1 MAQQDDNIKKLYD
14 ELQSTYD
21 VGSEDDFRNY
31 LNNAEHRKALYNELK
46 NDYDIQDEKAFDDYL
61 GYINGEKALGTTKVG
76 SVAQQVVNEYDQ
88 SAKDNAEA
96 EEDLSAATSGAKIGG
111 NISFAPAKPNNQ
123 QTVQPDVDNTAKSVM
138 DASGTP
144 AEQAKATGPKT
155 QFVPEDPNYVQATPT
170 AEALKK
176 YPWMQPDQVYMWNR
190 TTKEPVVT
198 YVDESG
204 HAVIDED
211 LQIKKAKSE
220 ITGQDDTEYMYPEAA
235 ALQLPNGNTTGLKI
249 KKGALT
255 QMADEILRKEYG
267 DNYLNTQFGKDGNV
281 YTGAER
287 RDLGAQQLYDELN
300 SDVRN
305 ARISFA
311 VADEKDRNEILSRIK
326 AKWGKVADANSIIN
340 AVNDENAA
348 KRDIDI
354 VAQQNINELNAE
366 IQKISQQMDL
376 RGAEID
382 NASSP
387 FVDQT
392 FNARDVDPKYR
403 ILQSKLNYAQNA
415 LKSWENVK
423 NSSSLNAFSGFK
435 DAIMDISAWDFGFS
449 DLKNSIALLTA
460 KGNDKQELVNLYG
473 KSSEAT
479 KFEDKYNPDSY
490 RYGKIAGASIP
501 FALQFVGTGGG
512 FKSIGSAVSKKA
524 TSIAEKYALEGLK
537 KQVVK
542 GLGVVAG
549 DIARAY
555 TMSGTIQG
563 LNTISDILNRSAG
576 ELTVDKQG
584 NYQLKSDEPLLK
596 SIYKGVTAS
605 AIENYTEML
614 GERLNIGGNLMRML
628 PKIGLGRVSNAIT
641 KIGTQDWYR
650 VCNNWLSR
658 AGVNDFGGEVLEEEI
673 GIILNAALVGDN
685 PLFNGS
691 GGLLDVRT
699 QKDILGGMLYSISA
713 MRAGALAMYG
723 VKKGVG
729 SAFIKTLDM
738 YDKMQ
743 LNQSDKGGQSI
754 FGEGW
759 AAIKDEIDNTP
770 NEKVNAVIEKLAK
783 EHPSK
788 DEQSAIIDYAV
799 KLLKTRGH
807 NLGIAMA
814 SDGEND
820 EGAQEE
826 VQDMP
831 DLSQPNAEYF
841 NKDDGMIHKA
851 SLYPDASD
859 PTGTAK
865 DVFIIKGNLV
875 TNEDGSINKDA
886 SDDTIIYIDG
896 NGERHIA
903 SPDKFAAAYPPMSND
918 EVQQANEGVTGEG
931 TQTTDTFNKGDEV
944 NINVNGII
952 YTATIQGTD
961 GSGNYNVYYEDEN
974 GMMRPAQFTADQL
987 ASMNSASTAS
997 NDKQNMIEQLAGN
1010 QQQIEQS
1017 AEEQV
1022 AQQEQ
1027 PAQEEQKPAIP
1038 TDEKGNML
1046 YHQVPVETTI
1056 NDLYDGSLDDNEIRD
1071 FVDANI
1077 SEADKNLEK
1086 VNKKAPKIGTNK
1098 DEYLKKKQEWQKQ
1111 VEDATRIRDYWNS
1124 VKNYIAQQTHTTPEE
1139 IKVAQDELSGEAAR
1153 REYQDMGGSVQQ
1165 DAVSVAS
1172 DFIRGAKI
1180 TPESFKAETGYGTD
1194 EQRKFVGMIAKAEN
1208 GGKTIDRLAEELVS
1222 YDNAE
1227 MNGVLFGGDTSS
1239 AKDAILSA
1247 LQGAGTRGELKQ
1259 TNEAE
1264 EQAYID
1270 ARNAARDEQYM
1281 EQYGMTYEEYLVYE
1295 EQIMPTIWREYNNYD
1310 EVAFNNMYAEEI
1322 EQLIKS
1328 IENDTTGEEQADD
1341 RGNQVLPEQQVTEQR
1356 GSTGSQEQRTEA
1368 PVGVQG
1374 NNENAVAPEEASGER
1389 IPNIERGR
1397 QGYTGYIARRQ
1408 QNNLE
1413 TSEEINVPLSQNEQD
1428 EYGNPMVLA
1437 ENGSTVFGTIE
1448 SESGLTEAP
1457 IKLSLGENKVGTDG
1471 KNHGYGLLHIE
1482 AGHGEQIRNAGY
1494 QSVEQFV
1501 ENVAQNYT
1509 DIKEGALIGKK
1520 QTYLLEV
1527 SDEHNNTLF
1536 IQLSNDGTYWN
1547 VNSAGIFKKKYSRR
1561 KPLIYTVPAVGK
1573 STVTDTSE
1581 VNSGQSMGAT
1591 APAGN
1596 SSESKDSDKSAFA
1609 QTIDEKI
1616 AKAEEETDVNPTEG
1630 QKEAGNY
1637 KKGHVCIDG
1646 YDITIE
1652 QPKGSVRRGTDADG
1666 KQWEQTMNNTYGYI
1680 RGTEGVD
1687 GDHIDIFLSD
1697 NPTEGN
1703 VYVVDQVNPDGS
1715 FDEHKVMYGFNSAED
1730 ARAAYLSNYE
1740 EGWQGLSTITEVSKD
1755 EFKKWLNSS
1764 RRKTKPFSEYK
1775 SVNAIG
1781 AQNEDNTSQIQG
1793 LQGYSRDKIKNI
1805 VKDYVGQKLSDAD
1818 AKIKGVEIHGSRNR
1832 GDARED
1838 SDLDVVIEY
1847 EGDIREDDMFNLL
1860 NDDEDALYIEDIRV
1874 DINPIREQE
1883 TGTLD
1888 KYMDRSREYD
1898 EEKKNKEY
1906 LESISNKEKRAI
1918 AEGRTEYYIPVY
1930 DGWGGQ
1936 RDGRFDKVW
1945 LLPED
1950 VDKYGSDLTY
1960 RNLDLWSKED
1970 AYHTEEGFSG
1980 VRKFFYNKEELNKAY
1995 FGKSKTEEKSEKP
2008 ASQTDYEKIER
2019 DNFNKTYKK
2028 INDSIQGNIPN
2039 IPNIKKRIQEL
2050 KKSIPILEKSMATSV
2065 SNDKEFDDA
2074 QRRIYALTGELKAWQ
2089 KALKEIND
2097 KLKKSGETTLSD
2109 KAEAVEEKPVEEK
2122 KPEYGAN
2129 NKVVSK
2135 ERYEELKKRMIKKL
2149 GQLNFGMDPELI
2161 EIGVEMTAYHL
2172 EAGARKFADYAK
2184 AMINDVGDV
2193 IRPYLKSLYNAA
2205 RDYPDVVEAGL
2216 NVGMST
2222 GDEVSKF
2229 DVTNF
2234 DKKTID
2240 ALATAD
2246 NVVKEQNIKKETEK
2260 IIKENEKKSEQT
2272 AKKSVSSQKIADLF
2286 GDINGSTKS
2295 DAQRRFSDT
2304 VKSDMLS
2311 ALDRGEKPYRSIVD
2325 LRKRASE
2332 VGMDVDNEGRSDIL
2346 LQELVEDGL
2355 VGAARE
2361 VVNKYGSDSKDSYD
2375 LICKLYDMQPTIAAR
2390 SSNRIKMQQYSTPLP
2405 MAWNAAHFAM
2415 SGKHGGKVL
2424 EPTAGNGMLVFAV
2437 PANQVHANELDET
2450 RLNNLREQGFA
2461 EVTQQDATE
2470 PFEGGKQYDSI
2481 IANPPFGSREA
2492 VDYGGKMIPGLDP
2505 QITLNALSSMKDDG
2519 KAAIIIGGNMEYAK
2533 NGSIKSMK
2541 PFFTYLYDHYNVK
2554 GVVDMDGKL
2563 YAKQGTT
2570 FPTRMILID
2579 GRRSEEER
2587 AQTTVY
2593 PPVESKAVAK
2603 VSSFEELYNTVND
2616 IINSKEKTNGTEIL
2630 HSRERE
2636 PLSVNN
2642 RPSGD
2647 TEGNRRTE
2655 QPRKNDARGRG
2666 NKSEGSKN
2674 KSERVLPGE
2683 HRKNIGNG
2691 GVRSEATGSEP
2702 GRSRGNNEPD
2712 IQRVDGVGVSTD
2724 RVGLKEE
2731 PKKRTLTEEKLP
2743 YRPHNTAFSLNSVA
2757 PSAMVEAM
2765 DKILTQIEK
2774 ENGNIDEFVRKEL
2787 GYDTIEE
2794 AHQALAAEQMD
2805 SVAMAIYQMKKG
2817 QALIIGDQ
2825 TGVGKGRQMAALIRW
2840 AVKRGE
2846 KPIFITQKADLFSD
2860 IYRDLVDVG
2869 SGDLVPFIF
2878 NSDGAMVDS
2887 NGNVVHK
2894 PLSASAM
2901 SKVFASG
2908 ELPDSYDFAVL
2919 TYTQVDT
2926 GDAIS
2931 KKEAEEAAKKSGT
2944 RAKKSKASKE
2954 GKPTPKATFLRAIA
2968 KDNYLFLDES
2978 HTAAGSG
2985 NTGAYLQSILKSAK
2999 AATFASAT
3007 FAKRPDTMPLYAIRT
3022 AMSQAKIEPEKLI
3035 SIIEKGGVTLQEIM
3049 SRELTNAGQMVRRER
3064 DMSDVKT
3071 DWKTIDDPSTVKRA
3085 RENYDK
3091 TIQAFNAIIKFQNDF
3106 VKPKTDDLD
3115 QSLAIVAQS
3124 AGIKKGTDKMGV
3136 ENVPF
3141 ASKTY
3146 NYTKQLMLA
3155 LKVDAI
3161 ADEVEKEINAGRHP
3175 VIALE
3180 STMESTIKDYSA
3192 GEVIKE
3198 PTFSASLLK
3207 GLDSVMQYTIK
3218 DEDGKE
3224 THARYAPS
3232 DLGKAGEEAYYNLQK
3247 LIREST
3253 SDIFISPLDAIIER
3267 LHEKGYKVGELTG
3280 RNLYVER
3287 NENGEVVVKRRTDK
3301 DKKKMQRD
3309 FNSGNLDV
3317 LILNKSASTGI
3328 SLHASEKFKDQRQ
3341 RTMIIAQP
3349 LSDINDYMQMI
3360 GRIDRTGQVHRG
3372 YYINLGLPVPAEN
3385 RFLMMLSTKLKSLN
3399 ANTTTSQDSKSNEVE
3414 APDLLNKYGSQVV
3427 VEYLRDNPEVY
3438 EKMGAPP
3445 KKGGLGSGKV
3455 QASELDKYKPQDDDA
3470 RKITG
3475 YVALL
3480 STKEQEDFYND
3491 VVKRY
3496 NDLIQYLNDTGSND
3510 LKINVMPLRA
3520 KTLEKRVS
3528 SEGIDPNGTNPFAKN
3543 AYVEKVEMD
3552 VLRKPM
3558 KAEEVRKTIDKLNKT
3573 SVDVTTDVIRKESD
3587 AKIASENARYEN
3599 AREKALDDIQKQ
3611 KEKIEK
3617 SKKLSDE
3624 EKVAAINS
3632 YITDTNNTIEERH
3645 DKNLKKITDNRDQLV
3660 RRLRMFD
3667 AGKSYLVPDNLES
3680 MTFDFASPAIF
3691 CGYKAKENKITA
3703 STTLAVFATLD
3714 SRRRI
3719 EIKLSD
3725 INALQSI
3732 DKMTMDNIDAARAI
3746 TIDNWD
3752 SQIPTETRKEGYIL
3766 TGNIL
3771 QAIAD
3776 SQDEYGGYTGH
3787 LVSYT
3792 DIDGNIH
3799 DGILM
3804 PDKWNTSLLKSSG
3817 APLSARMEQ
3826 IKRYEP
3832 IVSSDGKVTLNGSQ
3846 WAEMYYLTVPKTK
3859 KDGAMYYE
3867 NKVLLDA
3874 SKGEFYPYRG
3884 NLRADIPAENIEG
3897 VVKELTKLG
3906 VKVRESN
3913 DVVSEGANT
3922 NEGTNDLYRFIGETG
3937 ARNLDAAEEATTRL
3951 DNLSVAREMENAGK
3965 DAKTIKIATGWER
3978 GADSKWRYEVPD
3990 GKSVFQI
3997 NPNDVNIEEERK
4009 QIKYR
4014 LSKINSEI
4022 NSARKSRDFAK
4033 VDSLVDEDEK
4043 LRSELANLKVLDFV
4057 SSAMP
4062 LGTESVTLSLR
4073 NLLDD
4078 TTYNDLVNA
4087 YDEISRIKVKLISS
4101 SDLAPLQGSYD
4112 DKRSELDLFVNNTN
4126 NLHSTLMH
4134 EIQHIIQGIEGFAQG
4149 GNGTEIQ
4156 QAIDQIESKISDILK
4171 SDAYKKAINDF
4182 GKEYEQKI
4190 DKEVENNYSDLEPE
4204 RKQAVRMAMRDDALI
4219 EYKKKSPVLQRLSN
4233 LESELNVLRY
4243 NPSYK
4248 SSYVYNNLSGEVEA
4262 RNVEARINMIPEE
4275 RRQSLASE
4283 TEDVAREDQL
4293 FIYDN
4298 LGANARQGAGA
4309 LTDSELSNAN
4319 DPAGKML
4326 GKPSRTPAQQKAF
4339 AERERQR
4346 MADRAREV
4354 ADILHLD
4361 NVEIV
4366 TDASTLKG
4374 RRAKAK
4380 GFYSRDNGKIVIVVP
4395 NHVDMADIEQT
4406 VLHEAVAHYGLR
4418 KLFGSNFDT
4427 FLYNVYNNADM
4438 DVREKISQLAAQHN
4452 WNFATATEEY
4462 LASLAEKTNFENLN
4476 ASWWDKIKSLFL
4488 KLLHSI
4494 GLKGF
4499 TGVSLSDNELRYI
4512 LWRSYE
4518 NLKNPG
4524 RYRSIIDEAKDI
4536 TMQNE
4541 LRVGNYSAGNSEA
4554 VGKAAENGVV
4564 NIEDVNRRFNEEL
4577 GRLTEE
4583 NAQSVILNLGRP
4595 GNFLLASGLSDR
4607 PIKLYG
4613 NKLLKK
4619 MRKHGFT
4626 TSDVKNLPKEIN
4638 NPIAVFKGS
4647 VENSFAILT
4656 ELEINGNNVLASISV
4671 GKGNDI
4677 DFNIISSVYG
4687 KNGNSVVSWINDGK
4701 ILYVNKEKALNYLRI
4716 SAPIAEAQDNQEL
4729 SSAANIVKNFE
4740 NPNISEENMRYG
4752 NGALAASESNG
4763 INKTNET
4770 NGQEAEEANRRF
4782 NEELN
4787 AFKAKTH
4794 KGLLHLGQPGRIL
4807 NACGINE
4814 ELTLSP
4820 TVLSRK
4826 LKQHGLNVDDI
4837 KGLAGAIQEPIL
4849 VYQHGDAHPN
4859 MVIVTDLAAKG
4870 GKVSVA
4876 VELDGEGNVVELN
4889 NVSSVHSKGAT
4900 TELERLSNMRD
4911 GYLEQALRWVDK
4923 NKVSDWLGIADLN
4936 SPIHA
4941 NNPKLV
4947 SIANILQNFEN
4958 PSVGEENILYREAKK
4973 VEKKINSDWR
4983 DEYDKKLSKF
4993 SFKLT
4998 EAAQDAM
5005 RSVKILQDIIAKE
5018 TSAPIRDDENVYW
5031 RENRLSSVNKYEQE
5045 YYNENYCKP
5054 IVTEIANLVKYGA
5067 RYNDKGEDI
5076 INSDNDVLKYLIAK
5090 SGLERN
5096 QSKREVEAMNAR
5108 KPYEDQIKELQKQV
5122 EKEEIKEENAN
5133 KKIAKLQEQAD
5144 KAEMNKRVAVLH
5156 KDYSGLTE
5164 LFQDEKDF
5172 DTLATS
5178 YVSDFEKKFDTESLW
5193 NAINRATKETLRKA
5207 FVDGLISRESY
5218 ESTAKMYKYYIPLR
5232 GWANDVASEAYNY
5245 KGSGEGSRKILQ
5257 TAKGRTSLA
5266 DNPIS
5271 EIGRMMQDAIFQGNR
5286 NRMKQAVYNLAM
5298 NHDTSLLNIKRQW
5311 YQNMGTEEDPAWE
5324 RVFPDLNSDMTAEQ
5338 VAEEVEEFE
5347 SRMRELKKEG
5357 RATQS
5362 RKGLILRL
5370 HTTKREEA
5378 QHRIS
5383 VAINGKEYNIFVNG
5397 NPRAA
5402 QAINGELNDV
5412 DRYGSAVAKVNRFL
5426 SQVYTS
5432 INPEFVVTNY
5442 QRDAGFAASIVAS
5455 TEPWSYQK
5463 EWAKNMTVYNPI
5475 TTGVYLNRLI
5485 KKAKTG
5491 NINPSNKAER
5501 YMQEFLSHGGETG
5514 FTNMLSADDYKKQ
5527 IKRDIKSINSVVS
5540 LSKASRAAV
5549 AFTER
5554 ANTVFED
5561 ATRYATYVTS
5571 REQGRTIDRSIRDA
5585 KEISLNFNTRGA
5597 DGLPGD
5603 GFIYRFFR
5611 GLRRW
5616 MIFVN
5621 PSIQGLNKA
5630 GMAFR
5635 NHPLRSSMMI
5645 AGLPTLL
5652 GYALPAIMRAVVGG
5666 GDGDDDDKNVVESY
5680 KDLPKWVRR
5689 TNIAIP
5695 IGGNNFVTIPLSYEL
5710 RVSYGL
5716 GEMMWEYGEGMIDK
5730 DEVATET
5737 VSQLSDLLPISFS
5750 NGTVAQSISPSI
5762 ARPLIDVIQNRNFYG
5777 KKIYNDSQFI
5787 EGYPEYMKAYAGTPK
5802 WLVKSTE
5809 VLNNVIPNLNAGVSD
5824 KYTPGAINVNPAII
5838 DYLLSSYLGGLY
5850 NFPSKF
5856 GKTIS
5861 MIWDEDMRD
5870 IQNVPIVSR
5879 NWKNS
5884 QSGNPYNS
5892 GDRYKTYM
5900 KEYDLSKQRFNGY
5913 KKEAEHDVPE
5923 FLKSLNDLLDT
5934 PSGKRML
5941 MIDAYK
5947 RDGLD
5952 KLNRRIRDIDTYGN
5966 EKYEGEKDALT
5977 KRRDGLKEELIN
5989 KLDSISDGTLDFVNG
6004 EWTRK

>member
-61 GYINGEKALGTTKVG
+61 GYINGEKAPGTTKVG

-111 NISFAPAKPNNQ
+111 NISLTPVKANNQ
-123 QTVQPDVDNTAKSVM
+123 QTAQPAVDNTAKSVM
-138 DASGTP
+138 DANGRP
-144 AEQAKATGPKT
+144 IEQAKATGPKT
-155 QFVPEDPNYVQATPT
+155 QFVPADPNYVQATPT

-176 YPWMQPDQVYMWNR
+176 YPWMQPDQVYLWNT
-190 TTKEPVVT
+190 TTKEPVVS
-198 YVDESG
+198 YFDENG
-204 HAVIDED
+204 QAVTDED

-220 ITGQDDTEYMYPEAA
+220 ITGQEDTEYMHPEAA
-235 ALQLPNGNTTGLKI
+235 ALQLPNGNTRGVRL

-255 QMADEILRKEYG
+255 QMADEIMRKEYG
-267 DNYLNTQFGKDGNV
+267 DNYLNTQFGRDGNV

-300 SDVRN
+300 SDVRK

-311 VADEKDRNEILSRIK
+311 VADDKDRNEILSRIK
-326 AKWGKVADANSIIN
+326 AKWGKVADETSLVN

-348 KRDIDI
+348 KQDIDI
-354 VAQQNINELNAE
+354 VAQQNINDLNAE
-366 IQKISQQMDL
+366 IQNISRQMDQ

-392 FNARDVDPKYR
+392 FNARDVDAKYR
-403 ILQSKLNYAQNA
+403 LLQSKLNYAQNA

-423 NSSSLNAFSGFK
+423 NSGSLDALAGFK
-435 DAIMDISAWDFGFS
+435 DAVMDISAWDFGFS

-473 KSSEAT
+473 RYAEAA

-490 RYGKIAGASIP
+490 RYGKIAGTSMP
-501 FALQFVGTGGG
+501 YALQFAGTGGG

-987 ASMNSASTAS
+987 AAMNSASTAS

-1124 VKNYIAQQTHTTPEE
+1124 VKDYIAQQTHTTPEDV
-1139 IKVAQDELSGEAAR
+1139 KAAQDELSGEAAR

-1194 EQRKFVGMIAKAEN
+1194 EQRKFVGMIAKAEK

-1281 EQYGMTYEEYLVYE
+1281 EQYGMTYEEYLAYE

-1596 SSESKDSDKSAFA
+1596 SSESKDSDKSAVA

-1950 VDKYGSDLTY
+1950 VDKDGSDLTY

-2272 AKKSVSSQKIADLF
+2272 AKKTVSSQKIADLF

-2415 SGKHGGKVL
+2415 SGKQGGKVL

-2712 IQRVDGVGVSTD
+2712 ILRVDGVGVSTD

-2878 NSDGAMVDS
+2878 NLDGAMVDS

-2919 TYTQVDT
+2919 TYSQVNT

-2931 KKEAEEAAKKSGT
+2931 QKEAEEAAKKSGT

-2968 KDNYLFLDES
+2968 KDSYLFLDES
-2978 HTAAGSG
+2978 HTAAGSS

-3106 VKPKTDDLD
+3106 VKPKIDDLD

-3414 APDLLNKYGSQVV
+3414 APDLLNKYGSLVV

-3438 EKMGAPP
+3438 EKMGAPL

-3455 QASELDKYKPQDDDA
+3455 QASELDEYKPQDDDA

-3645 DKNLKKITDNRDQLV
+3645 DKNLKKITDNRDQLI

-3874 SKGEFYPYRG
+3874 SNGEFYPYRG
-3884 NLRADIPAENIEG
+3884 NLRVDIPSQNIEG

-3906 VKVRESN
+3906 VKVREIN
-3913 DVVSEGANT
+3913 DVVQR
-3922 NEGTNDLYRFIGETG
+3922 NDLYR
-3937 ARNLDAAEEATTRL
+3937 
-3951 DNLSVAREMENAGK
+3951 
-3965 DAKTIKIATGWER
+3965 
-3978 GADSKWRYEVPD
+3978 
-3990 GKSVFQI
+3990 Q
-3997 NPNDVNIEEERK
+3997 
-4009 QIKYR
+4009 
-4014 LSKINSEI
+4014 
-4022 NSARKSRDFAK
+4022 
-4033 VDSLVDEDEK
+4033 
-4043 LRSELANLKVLDFV
+4043 
-4057 SSAMP
+4057 
-4062 LGTESVTLSLR
+4062 GT
-4073 NLLDD
+4073 
-4078 TTYNDLVNA
+4078 
-4087 YDEISRIKVKLISS
+4087 
-4101 SDLAPLQGSYD
+4101 
-4112 DKRSELDLFVNNTN
+4112 
-4126 NLHSTLMH
+4126 
-4134 EIQHIIQGIEGFAQG
+4134 
-4149 GNGTEIQ
+4149 
-4156 QAIDQIESKISDILK
+4156 
-4171 SDAYKKAINDF
+4171 
-4182 GKEYEQKI
+4182 
-4190 DKEVENNYSDLEPE
+4190 
-4204 RKQAVRMAMRDDALI
+4204 
-4219 EYKKKSPVLQRLSN
+4219 
-4233 LESELNVLRY
+4233 
-4243 NPSYK
+4243 
-4248 SSYVYNNLSGEVEA
+4248 
-4262 RNVEARINMIPEE
+4262 
-4275 RRQSLASE
+4275 
-4283 TEDVAREDQL
+4283 
-4293 FIYDN
+4293 
-4298 LGANARQGAGA
+4298 GA

-4366 TDASTLKG
+4366 TDASTLQG

-4488 KLLHSI
+4488 KLLHNI

-4729 SSAANIVKNFE
+4729 SSAANIVK
-4740 NPNISEENMRYG
+4740 
-4752 NGALAASESNG
+4752 
-4763 INKTNET
+4763 
-4770 NGQEAEEANRRF
+4770 
-4782 NEELN
+4782 
-4787 AFKAKTH
+4787 
-4794 KGLLHLGQPGRIL
+4794 
-4807 NACGINE
+4807 
-4814 ELTLSP
+4814 
-4820 TVLSRK
+4820 
-4826 LKQHGLNVDDI
+4826 
-4837 KGLAGAIQEPIL
+4837 
-4849 VYQHGDAHPN
+4849 
-4859 MVIVTDLAAKG
+4859 
-4870 GKVSVA
+4870 
-4876 VELDGEGNVVELN
+4876 
-4889 NVSSVHSKGAT
+4889 
-4900 TELERLSNMRD
+4900 
-4911 GYLEQALRWVDK
+4911 
-4923 NKVSDWLGIADLN
+4923 
-4936 SPIHA
+4936 
-4941 NNPKLV
+4941 
-4947 SIANILQNFEN
+4947 NFEN

>member
-1328 IENDTTGEEQADD
+1328 IENDTTGEEQADE

-1950 VDKYGSDLTY
+1950 VDKDGSDLTY

-2050 KKSIPILEKSMATSV
+2050 KKSIPILEKNMATSV

-2097 KLKKSGETTLSD
+2097 KLKKSGETTLSN

-2272 AKKSVSSQKIADLF
+2272 AKKSVSLQKIADLF

-2415 SGKHGGKVL
+2415 SGKQGGKVL

-2519 KAAIIIGGNMEYAK
+2519 KTAIIIGGNMEYAK

-2919 TYTQVDT
+2919 TYSQVNT

-2931 KKEAEEAAKKSGT
+2931 QKEAEEAAKKSGT

-2978 HTAAGSG
+2978 HTAAGSS

-3106 VKPKTDDLD
+3106 VKPKIDDLD

-3438 EKMGAPP
+3438 EKMGAPL

-3455 QASELDKYKPQDDDA
+3455 QASELDEYKPQDDDA

-3645 DKNLKKITDNRDQLV
+3645 DKNLKKITDNRDQLI

-3874 SKGEFYPYRG
+3874 SNGEFYPYRG
-3884 NLRADIPAENIEG
+3884 NLRVDIPSQNIEG

-3906 VKVRESN
+3906 VKVREIN
-3913 DVVSEGANT
+3913 DVVQR
-3922 NEGTNDLYRFIGETG
+3922 NDLYR
-3937 ARNLDAAEEATTRL
+3937 
-3951 DNLSVAREMENAGK
+3951 
-3965 DAKTIKIATGWER
+3965 
-3978 GADSKWRYEVPD
+3978 
-3990 GKSVFQI
+3990 Q
-3997 NPNDVNIEEERK
+3997 
-4009 QIKYR
+4009 
-4014 LSKINSEI
+4014 
-4022 NSARKSRDFAK
+4022 
-4033 VDSLVDEDEK
+4033 
-4043 LRSELANLKVLDFV
+4043 
-4057 SSAMP
+4057 
-4062 LGTESVTLSLR
+4062 GT
-4073 NLLDD
+4073 
-4078 TTYNDLVNA
+4078 
-4087 YDEISRIKVKLISS
+4087 
-4101 SDLAPLQGSYD
+4101 
-4112 DKRSELDLFVNNTN
+4112 
-4126 NLHSTLMH
+4126 
-4134 EIQHIIQGIEGFAQG
+4134 
-4149 GNGTEIQ
+4149 
-4156 QAIDQIESKISDILK
+4156 
-4171 SDAYKKAINDF
+4171 
-4182 GKEYEQKI
+4182 
-4190 DKEVENNYSDLEPE
+4190 
-4204 RKQAVRMAMRDDALI
+4204 
-4219 EYKKKSPVLQRLSN
+4219 
-4233 LESELNVLRY
+4233 
-4243 NPSYK
+4243 
-4248 SSYVYNNLSGEVEA
+4248 
-4262 RNVEARINMIPEE
+4262 
-4275 RRQSLASE
+4275 
-4283 TEDVAREDQL
+4283 
-4293 FIYDN
+4293 
-4298 LGANARQGAGA
+4298 GA

-4319 DPAGKML
+4319 APAGKML

-4366 TDASTLKG
+4366 TDASTLQG

-5737 VSQLSDLLPISFS
+5737 LSQLSDLLPISFS

-5787 EGYPEYMKAYAGTPK
+5787 EGYPEYMKAYAGTHK

>member
-61 GYINGEKALGTTKVG
+61 GYINGEKAPGTTKVG

-123 QTVQPDVDNTAKSVM
+123 QTVQLDVDNTAKSVM

-144 AEQAKATGPKT
+144 AEQAKVTGPKT
-155 QFVPEDPNYVQATPT
+155 QFVPADPNYVQATPT

-176 YPWMQPDQVYMWNR
+176 YPWMQPDQVYLWNK

-204 HAVIDED
+204 QAVTDED
-211 LQIKKAKSE
+211 LQIKKSKSE
-220 ITGQDDTEYMYPEAA
+220 ITGQEDTEYMHPEAA
-235 ALQLPNGNTTGLKI
+235 ALQLPNGNTRGVRL

-255 QMADEILRKEYG
+255 QMADEIMRKEYG

-300 SDVRN
+300 SDVRK

-311 VADEKDRNEILSRIK
+311 VADDKDRNEILSRIK
-326 AKWGKVADANSIIN
+326 AKWGKVADETSLVN

-348 KRDIDI
+348 KQDIDI
-354 VAQQNINELNAE
+354 VAQQNINDLNAE
-366 IQKISQQMDL
+366 IQNISRQMDQ

-460 KGNDKQELVNLYG
+460 KGKDKQELVNLYG
-473 KSSEAT
+473 RSAEAA

-490 RYGKIAGASIP
+490 RYGKIAGTSIP
-501 FALQFVGTGGG
+501 YALQFAGTDGG
-512 FKSIGSAVSKKA
+512 FKSIGSALSKKA

-542 GLGVVAG
+542 GLGVAVG

-555 TMSGTIQG
+555 TMSGTVQG
-563 LNTISDILNRSAG
+563 LNTISDILTRSAG

-584 NYQLKSDEPLLK
+584 NYQLKSDEPLLE

-605 AIENYTEML
+605 AIQNFTEMV
-614 GERLNIGGNLMRML
+614 GESVNISANLMRML

-658 AGVNDFGGEVLEEEI
+658 AGVNDFGGEVLEEELS
-673 GIILNAALVGDN
+673 IILNAAFVGDN
-685 PLFNGS
+685 PLLNGS

-729 SAFIKTLDM
+729 SAFVKTLDM

-759 AAIKDEIDNTP
+759 TEIKDEIDNTP
-770 NEKVNAVIEKLAK
+770 NDKVNAVIEKLAK

-826 VQDMP
+826 IKDMP
-831 DLSQPNAEYF
+831 DLSQPNAEYL

-903 SPDKFAAAYPPMSND
+903 SPDKFAAAYPPMSNN
-918 EVQQANEGVTGEG
+918 EVLQANEGGENEEA
-931 TQTTDTFNKGDEV
+931 QTTTFNKGDEV
-944 NINVNGII
+944 NINVDGNN

-961 GSGNYNVYYEDEN
+961 GFGNYNVYYEDEI
-974 GMMRPAQFTADQL
+974 GMMHPAKFTADQL
-987 ASMNSASTAS
+987 NEMNGKSTVS
-997 NDKQNMIEQLAGN
+997 NGQQATSEQPADV
-1010 QQQIEQS
+1010 QQQVEQPVV
-1017 AEEQV
+1017 EQP

-1027 PAQEEQKPAIP
+1027 ETQLAQQAQEEQKSAIP
-1038 TDEKGNML
+1038 KDEKGNAL

-1056 NDLYDGSLDDNEIRD
+1056 NDLYDGKLDDNEIRD

-1086 VNKKAPKIGTNK
+1086 INKKAPKIGINK
-1098 DEYLKKKQEWQKQ
+1098 AEYLKKKQEWQKQ
-1111 VEDATRIRDYWNS
+1111 VEDATRISDYWNS
-1124 VKNYIAQQTHTTPEE
+1124 VKDYIAKQTHTTPEE
-1139 IKVAQDELSGEAAR
+1139 VKAAQDELSGEAAR

-1270 ARNAARDEQYM
+1270 ARNAARDAQYM
-1281 EQYGMTYEEYLVYE
+1281 EQYGMTYEEYLAYE

-1310 EVAFNNMYAEEI
+1310 ETAFNNMYAEEI

-1328 IENDTTGEEQADD
+1328 RENDTTGEEQADD
-1341 RGNQVLPEQQVTEQR
+1341 RGNQVLSEQQVTEQR
-1356 GSTGSQEQRTEA
+1356 GSAGSQEPGREIQA
-1368 PVGVQG
+1368 GVQG
-1374 NNENAVAPEEASGER
+1374 TDENAAAPEEA
-1389 IPNIERGR
+1389 
-1397 QGYTGYIARRQ
+1397 Q
-1408 QNNLE
+1408 QE
-1413 TSEEINVPLSQNEQD
+1413 
-1428 EYGNPMVLA
+1428 
-1437 ENGSTVFGTIE
+1437 
-1448 SESGLTEAP
+1448 
-1457 IKLSLGENKVGTDG
+1457 
-1471 KNHGYGLLHIE
+1471 
-1482 AGHGEQIRNAGY
+1482 
-1494 QSVEQFV
+1494 
-1501 ENVAQNYT
+1501 VAQN
-1509 DIKEGALIGKK
+1509 
-1520 QTYLLEV
+1520 
-1527 SDEHNNTLF
+1527 
-1536 IQLSNDGTYWN
+1536 
-1547 VNSAGIFKKKYSRR
+1547 
-1561 KPLIYTVPAVGK
+1561 
-1573 STVTDTSE
+1573 
-1581 VNSGQSMGAT
+1581 
-1591 APAGN
+1591 
-1596 SSESKDSDKSAFA
+1596 DSDKAVREKLWKLVSFLNSQYGYNFEDEDSFA
-1609 QTIDEKI
+1609 KWISKKKNNIKWLKDKLPSNLVREAVSTINDYIKLLTKPSTSSKISTAEPETNIASPEKDI
-1616 AKAEEETDVNPTEG
+1616 NKDDYIYITNTYNGLQGIGNLKEWSKKTGDVRTEPDGFGVYNGLSYFKKSYGGRGGDNVTVWFKNSPSQNVKENIEYLLDNSKNLLYFGDDLVKLIVNTKDDAIINKKISLAEAETDTNPTEG

-1637 KKGHVCIDG
+1637 KKGHVRIDG

-1652 QPKGSVRRGTDADG
+1652 QPKGSVRRGTDA
-1666 KQWEQTMNNTYGYI
+1666 
-1680 RGTEGVD
+1680 
-1687 GDHIDIFLSD
+1687 
-1697 NPTEGN
+1697 
-1703 VYVVDQVNPDGS
+1703 
-1715 FDEHKVMYGFNSAED
+1715 
-1730 ARAAYLSNYE
+1730 
-1740 EGWQGLSTITEVSKD
+1740 
-1755 EFKKWLNSS
+1755 
-1764 RRKTKPFSEYK
+1764 
-1775 SVNAIG
+1775 
-1781 AQNEDNTSQIQG
+1781 
-1793 LQGYSRDKIKNI
+1793 
-1805 VKDYVGQKLSDAD
+1805 
-1818 AKIKGVEIHGSRNR
+1818 
-1832 GDARED
+1832 
-1838 SDLDVVIEY
+1838 
-1847 EGDIREDDMFNLL
+1847 
-1860 NDDEDALYIEDIRV
+1860 
-1874 DINPIREQE
+1874 
-1883 TGTLD
+1883 
-1888 KYMDRSREYD
+1888 
-1898 EEKKNKEY
+1898 
-1906 LESISNKEKRAI
+1906 
-1918 AEGRTEYYIPVY
+1918 
-1930 DGWGGQ
+1930 
-1936 RDGRFDKVW
+1936 
-1945 LLPED
+1945 
-1950 VDKYGSDLTY
+1950 
-1960 RNLDLWSKED
+1960 
-1970 AYHTEEGFSG
+1970 
-1980 VRKFFYNKEELNKAY
+1980 
-1995 FGKSKTEEKSEKP
+1995 
-2008 ASQTDYEKIER
+2008 
-2019 DNFNKTYKK
+2019 
-2028 INDSIQGNIPN
+2028 
-2039 IPNIKKRIQEL
+2039 
-2050 KKSIPILEKSMATSV
+2050 
-2065 SNDKEFDDA
+2065 
-2074 QRRIYALTGELKAWQ
+2074 
-2089 KALKEIND
+2089 
-2097 KLKKSGETTLSD
+2097 
-2109 KAEAVEEKPVEEK
+2109 
-2122 KPEYGAN
+2122 
-2129 NKVVSK
+2129 
-2135 ERYEELKKRMIKKL
+2135 
-2149 GQLNFGMDPELI
+2149 
-2161 EIGVEMTAYHL
+2161 
-2172 EAGARKFADYAK
+2172 
-2184 AMINDVGDV
+2184 
-2193 IRPYLKSLYNAA
+2193 
-2205 RDYPDVVEAGL
+2205 
-2216 NVGMST
+2216 
-2222 GDEVSKF
+2222 
-2229 DVTNF
+2229 
-2234 DKKTID
+2234 
-2240 ALATAD
+2240 
-2246 NVVKEQNIKKETEK
+2246 
-2260 IIKENEKKSEQT
+2260 
-2272 AKKSVSSQKIADLF
+2272 
-2286 GDINGSTKS
+2286 
-2295 DAQRRFSDT
+2295 
-2304 VKSDMLS
+2304 
-2311 ALDRGEKPYRSIVD
+2311 
-2325 LRKRASE
+2325 
-2332 VGMDVDNEGRSDIL
+2332 
-2346 LQELVEDGL
+2346 
-2355 VGAARE
+2355 
-2361 VVNKYGSDSKDSYD
+2361 
-2375 LICKLYDMQPTIAAR
+2375 
-2390 SSNRIKMQQYSTPLP
+2390 
-2405 MAWNAAHFAM
+2405 
-2415 SGKHGGKVL
+2415 
-2424 EPTAGNGMLVFAV
+2424 
-2437 PANQVHANELDET
+2437 
-2450 RLNNLREQGFA
+2450 
-2461 EVTQQDATE
+2461 
-2470 PFEGGKQYDSI
+2470 
-2481 IANPPFGSREA
+2481 
-2492 VDYGGKMIPGLDP
+2492 
-2505 QITLNALSSMKDDG
+2505 
-2519 KAAIIIGGNMEYAK
+2519 
-2533 NGSIKSMK
+2533 
-2541 PFFTYLYDHYNVK
+2541 
-2554 GVVDMDGKL
+2554 
-2563 YAKQGTT
+2563 
-2570 FPTRMILID
+2570 
-2579 GRRSEEER
+2579 
-2587 AQTTVY
+2587 
-2593 PPVESKAVAK
+2593 
-2603 VSSFEELYNTVND
+2603 
-2616 IINSKEKTNGTEIL
+2616 
-2630 HSRERE
+2630 
-2636 PLSVNN
+2636 
-2642 RPSGD
+2642 
-2647 TEGNRRTE
+2647 
-2655 QPRKNDARGRG
+2655 
-2666 NKSEGSKN
+2666 
-2674 KSERVLPGE
+2674 
-2683 HRKNIGNG
+2683 
-2691 GVRSEATGSEP
+2691 
-2702 GRSRGNNEPD
+2702 
-2712 IQRVDGVGVSTD
+2712 
-2724 RVGLKEE
+2724 
-2731 PKKRTLTEEKLP
+2731 
-2743 YRPHNTAFSLNSVA
+2743 
-2757 PSAMVEAM
+2757 
-2765 DKILTQIEK
+2765 
-2774 ENGNIDEFVRKEL
+2774 
-2787 GYDTIEE
+2787 
-2794 AHQALAAEQMD
+2794 
-2805 SVAMAIYQMKKG
+2805 
-2817 QALIIGDQ
+2817 
-2825 TGVGKGRQMAALIRW
+2825 
-2840 AVKRGE
+2840 
-2846 KPIFITQKADLFSD
+2846 
-2860 IYRDLVDVG
+2860 
-2869 SGDLVPFIF
+2869 
-2878 NSDGAMVDS
+2878 
-2887 NGNVVHK
+2887 
-2894 PLSASAM
+2894 
-2901 SKVFASG
+2901 
-2908 ELPDSYDFAVL
+2908 
-2919 TYTQVDT
+2919 
-2926 GDAIS
+2926 
-2931 KKEAEEAAKKSGT
+2931 
-2944 RAKKSKASKE
+2944 
-2954 GKPTPKATFLRAIA
+2954 
-2968 KDNYLFLDES
+2968 
-2978 HTAAGSG
+2978 
-2985 NTGAYLQSILKSAK
+2985 
-2999 AATFASAT
+2999 
-3007 FAKRPDTMPLYAIRT
+3007 
-3022 AMSQAKIEPEKLI
+3022 
-3035 SIIEKGGVTLQEIM
+3035 
-3049 SRELTNAGQMVRRER
+3049 
-3064 DMSDVKT
+3064 
-3071 DWKTIDDPSTVKRA
+3071 
-3085 RENYDK
+3085 
-3091 TIQAFNAIIKFQNDF
+3091 
-3106 VKPKTDDLD
+3106 
-3115 QSLAIVAQS
+3115 
-3124 AGIKKGTDKMGV
+3124 
-3136 ENVPF
+3136 
-3141 ASKTY
+3141 
-3146 NYTKQLMLA
+3146 
-3155 LKVDAI
+3155 
-3161 ADEVEKEINAGRHP
+3161 
-3175 VIALE
+3175 
-3180 STMESTIKDYSA
+3180 
-3192 GEVIKE
+3192 
-3198 PTFSASLLK
+3198 
-3207 GLDSVMQYTIK
+3207 
-3218 DEDGKE
+3218 
-3224 THARYAPS
+3224 
-3232 DLGKAGEEAYYNLQK
+3232 
-3247 LIREST
+3247 
-3253 SDIFISPLDAIIER
+3253 
-3267 LHEKGYKVGELTG
+3267 
-3280 RNLYVER
+3280 
-3287 NENGEVVVKRRTDK
+3287 
-3301 DKKKMQRD
+3301 
-3309 FNSGNLDV
+3309 
-3317 LILNKSASTGI
+3317 
-3328 SLHASEKFKDQRQ
+3328 
-3341 RTMIIAQP
+3341 
-3349 LSDINDYMQMI
+3349 
-3360 GRIDRTGQVHRG
+3360 
-3372 YYINLGLPVPAEN
+3372 
-3385 RFLMMLSTKLKSLN
+3385 
-3399 ANTTTSQDSKSNEVE
+3399 
-3414 APDLLNKYGSQVV
+3414 
-3427 VEYLRDNPEVY
+3427 
-3438 EKMGAPP
+3438 
-3445 KKGGLGSGKV
+3445 
-3455 QASELDKYKPQDDDA
+3455 
-3470 RKITG
+3470 
-3475 YVALL
+3475 
-3480 STKEQEDFYND
+3480 
-3491 VVKRY
+3491 
-3496 NDLIQYLNDTGSND
+3496 
-3510 LKINVMPLRA
+3510 
-3520 KTLEKRVS
+3520 
-3528 SEGIDPNGTNPFAKN
+3528 
-3543 AYVEKVEMD
+3543 
-3552 VLRKPM
+3552 
-3558 KAEEVRKTIDKLNKT
+3558 
-3573 SVDVTTDVIRKESD
+3573 
-3587 AKIASENARYEN
+3587 
-3599 AREKALDDIQKQ
+3599 
-3611 KEKIEK
+3611 
-3617 SKKLSDE
+3617 
-3624 EKVAAINS
+3624 
-3632 YITDTNNTIEERH
+3632 
-3645 DKNLKKITDNRDQLV
+3645 
-3660 RRLRMFD
+3660 
-3667 AGKSYLVPDNLES
+3667 
-3680 MTFDFASPAIF
+3680 
-3691 CGYKAKENKITA
+3691 
-3703 STTLAVFATLD
+3703 
-3714 SRRRI
+3714 
-3719 EIKLSD
+3719 
-3725 INALQSI
+3725 
-3732 DKMTMDNIDAARAI
+3732 
-3746 TIDNWD
+3746 
-3752 SQIPTETRKEGYIL
+3752 
-3766 TGNIL
+3766 
-3771 QAIAD
+3771 
-3776 SQDEYGGYTGH
+3776 
-3787 LVSYT
+3787 
-3792 DIDGNIH
+3792 DGNIH

-3913 DVVSEGANT
+3913 DAVSRDT
-3922 NEGTNDLYRFIGETG
+3922 NINEEEANDLYREVTDKRLINKLENEPKVKVYRAMQLQDGKLLPPMSGKIKTIVKDKNGKERTKWVWREPTNIGKWEE
-3937 ARNLDAAEEATTRL
+3937 AEERPDLANDDGTFTLNKGNNSLNAAYNPYIHTSRSPINDQFSSAWNRDELVTVEVEVPVSELTSGYRAEKAKDSVGEVEWKSGPVGRQLAKIGKPRL
-3951 DNLSVAREMENAGK
+3951 VILSRWDKPIRVIPVDEVAGEYAKRLEGTGIEVPFNTVTPELREALVKAGVKIGAPENNNAGK
-3965 DAKTIKIATGWER
+3965 A
-3978 GADSKWRYEVPD
+3978 
-3990 GKSVFQI
+3990 
-3997 NPNDVNIEEERK
+3997 
-4009 QIKYR
+4009 
-4014 LSKINSEI
+4014 
-4022 NSARKSRDFAK
+4022 
-4033 VDSLVDEDEK
+4033 SL
-4043 LRSELANLKVLDFV
+4043 
-4057 SSAMP
+4057 
-4062 LGTESVTLSLR
+4062 
-4073 NLLDD
+4073 
-4078 TTYNDLVNA
+4078 
-4087 YDEISRIKVKLISS
+4087 
-4101 SDLAPLQGSYD
+4101 
-4112 DKRSELDLFVNNTN
+4112 
-4126 NLHSTLMH
+4126 
-4134 EIQHIIQGIEGFAQG
+4134 
-4149 GNGTEIQ
+4149 
-4156 QAIDQIESKISDILK
+4156 
-4171 SDAYKKAINDF
+4171 DAYN
-4182 GKEYEQKI
+4182 EWRNNNEI
-4190 DKEVENNYSDLEPE
+4190 D
-4204 RKQAVRMAMRDDALI
+4204 
-4219 EYKKKSPVLQRLSN
+4219 
-4233 LESELNVLRY
+4233 
-4243 NPSYK
+4243 
-4248 SSYVYNNLSGEVEA
+4248 
-4262 RNVEARINMIPEE
+4262 
-4275 RRQSLASE
+4275 
-4283 TEDVAREDQL
+4283 
-4293 FIYDN
+4293 
-4298 LGANARQGAGA
+4298 RQGAGA

-4438 DVREKISQLAAQHN
+4438 DVRDKIVKLAEGHN
-4452 WNFATATEEY
+4452 WDFATATEEY

-4740 NPNISEENMRYG
+4740 NP
-4752 NGALAASESNG
+4752 
-4763 INKTNET
+4763 
-4770 NGQEAEEANRRF
+4770 
-4782 NEELN
+4782 
-4787 AFKAKTH
+4787 
-4794 KGLLHLGQPGRIL
+4794 
-4807 NACGINE
+4807 
-4814 ELTLSP
+4814 
-4820 TVLSRK
+4820 
-4826 LKQHGLNVDDI
+4826 
-4837 KGLAGAIQEPIL
+4837 
-4849 VYQHGDAHPN
+4849 
-4859 MVIVTDLAAKG
+4859 
-4870 GKVSVA
+4870 
-4876 VELDGEGNVVELN
+4876 
-4889 NVSSVHSKGAT
+4889 
-4900 TELERLSNMRD
+4900 
-4911 GYLEQALRWVDK
+4911 
-4923 NKVSDWLGIADLN
+4923 
-4936 SPIHA
+4936 
-4941 NNPKLV
+4941 
-4947 SIANILQNFEN
+4947 
-4958 PSVGEENILYREAKK
+4958 SVGEENILYREAKK
-4973 VEKKINSDWR
+4973 VGKKINSDWR

-5324 RVFPDLNSDMTAEQ
+5324 RVFPDLNSDMTADQ
-5338 VAEEVEEFE
+5338 VAEEVEDFE

-5357 RATQS
+5357 KATQS

-5463 EWAKNMTVYNPI
+5463 EWAKNMTIYNPI
-5475 TTGVYLNRLI
+5475 TTGAYLSSLI

-5491 NINPSNKAER
+5491 NINPNNKAER

-5762 ARPLIDVIQNRNFYG
+5762 ARPLIDIIQNRNFYG

-5824 KYTPGAINVNPAII
+5824 KYTPGVINVNPAII

-5870 IQNVPIVSR
+5870 IQNVPILSR

-5913 KKEAEHDVPE
+5913 KKEAKNDVPE
-5923 FLKSLNDLLDT
+5923 FLNSLKDLLNT

-5947 RDGLD
+5947 RGGLD
-5952 KLNRRIRDIDTYGN
+5952 KLNQRIRDIDAYDN
-5966 EKYEGEKDALT
+5966 ERYEGEKDALT
-5977 KRRDGLKEELIN
+5977 KKRDEVKEELIN

-6004 EWTRK
+6004 EWVRK

>member
-61 GYINGEKALGTTKVG
+61 GYINGEKAPGTTKVG

-88 SAKDNAEA
+88 SAKDNAEV

-111 NISFAPAKPNNQ
+111 NISLTPVKANNQ
-123 QTVQPDVDNTAKSVM
+123 QTAQPAVDNTAKSVM
-138 DASGTP
+138 DANGRP
-144 AEQAKATGPKT
+144 IEQAKATGPKT
-155 QFVPEDPNYVQATPT
+155 QFVPADPNYVQATPT

-176 YPWMQPDQVYMWNR
+176 YPWMQPDQVYLWNT
-190 TTKEPVVT
+190 TTKEPVVS
-198 YVDESG
+198 YFDENG
-204 HAVIDED
+204 QAVTDED

-220 ITGQDDTEYMYPEAA
+220 ITGQEDTEYMHPEAA
-235 ALQLPNGNTTGLKI
+235 ALQLPNGNTRGVRL

-255 QMADEILRKEYG
+255 QMADEIMRKEYG
-267 DNYLNTQFGKDGNV
+267 DNYLNTQFGRDGNV

-300 SDVRN
+300 SDVRK

-311 VADEKDRNEILSRIK
+311 VADDKYRNEILSRIK
-326 AKWGKVADANSIIN
+326 AKWGKVADETSLVN

-348 KRDIDI
+348 KQDIDI
-354 VAQQNINELNAE
+354 VAQQNINDLNAE
-366 IQKISQQMDL
+366 IQNISRQMDQ

-392 FNARDVDPKYR
+392 FNARDVDAKYR
-403 ILQSKLNYAQNA
+403 LLQSKLNYAQNA

-423 NSSSLNAFSGFK
+423 NSGSLDALAGFK
-435 DAIMDISAWDFGFS
+435 DAVMDISAWDFGFS

-473 KSSEAT
+473 RYAEAA

-490 RYGKIAGASIP
+490 RYGKIAGTSMP
-501 FALQFVGTGGG
+501 YALQFAGTGGG

-987 ASMNSASTAS
+987 AAMNSASTAS

-1124 VKNYIAQQTHTTPEE
+1124 VKDYIAQQTHTTPEDV
-1139 IKVAQDELSGEAAR
+1139 KAAQDELSGEAAR

-1194 EQRKFVGMIAKAEN
+1194 EQRKFVGMIAKAEK

-1281 EQYGMTYEEYLVYE
+1281 EQYGMTYEEYLAYE

-1596 SSESKDSDKSAFA
+1596 SSESKDSDKSAVA

-1652 QPKGSVRRGTDADG
+1652 QPKGSVRRGTDANG
-1666 KQWEQTMNNTYGYI
+1666 KQWEQKMNNTYGYI

-1697 NPTEGN
+1697 DPTQGN

-1740 EGWQGLSTITEVSKD
+1740 EGWQGLGTITEVSKD
-1755 EFKKWLNSS
+1755 EFKKWVNSS
-1764 RRKTKPFSEYK
+1764 KRKTKPFAEYK
-1775 SVNAIG
+1775 SVKADGSNG
-1781 AQNEDNTSQIQG
+1781 SNES
-1793 LQGYSRDKIKNI
+1793 
-1805 VKDYVGQKLSDAD
+1805 
-1818 AKIKGVEIHGSRNR
+1818 
-1832 GDARED
+1832 
-1838 SDLDVVIEY
+1838 
-1847 EGDIREDDMFNLL
+1847 
-1860 NDDEDALYIEDIRV
+1860 
-1874 DINPIREQE
+1874 
-1883 TGTLD
+1883 
-1888 KYMDRSREYD
+1888 
-1898 EEKKNKEY
+1898 
-1906 LESISNKEKRAI
+1906 
-1918 AEGRTEYYIPVY
+1918 
-1930 DGWGGQ
+1930 
-1936 RDGRFDKVW
+1936 DGRN
-1945 LLPED
+1945 E
-1950 VDKYGSDLTY
+1950 S
-1960 RNLDLWSKED
+1960 NASKED
-1970 AYHTEEGFSG
+1970 GGGVRLRLGENGAKPLSAEETAIRDAVVGRLRESGLEVITDAEEGQRVLDEANGKRES
-1980 VRKFFYNKEELNKAY
+1980 RKR
-1995 FGKSKTEEKSEKP
+1995 KSANNTALPKDESSFKGTVILFTDTANIRNNLETL
-2008 ASQTDYEKIER
+2008 ASDYEKINNPSNKNVISELGRALNATHKGSGSQYVTIEAKNGNIVTIRLADHNVSVERMDNAGR
-2019 DNFNKTYKK
+2019 DNAISIVISRKSNEGVQGEGKAHVVEYFYPDKSIRKAGGEAIASIARSLQQALYSGEYKDTTGLAEVEEVNGETIREQRVYHGSGADFEAFDHSHMGEGEGGQVYGWGSYVTEVEGIGRMYAERMAARAHSFASTKFPFTVEHESRDYLKRAFTDKRIRNFEKAREKAIKDCNSALSKAKKHKDDVFASFYKK
-2028 INDSIQGNIPN
+2028 CLQRITTISEDEYNNPQYRHLYTVEIPDDTGENYLDWSNEISEEQKNDILNSLS
-2039 IPNIKKRIQEL
+2039 KL
-2050 KKSIPILEKSMATSV
+2050 KNEAFDYDYFVEKLEDYED
-2065 SNDKEFDDA
+2065 N
-2074 QRRIYALTGELKAWQ
+2074 YNLTGEGLYKLLSRYGFDNNYKAASE
-2089 KALKEIND
+2089 ALND
-2097 KLKKSGETTLSD
+2097 IGFTGISYPAEYRSGGRED
-2109 KAEAVEEKPVEEK
+2109 
-2122 KPEYGAN
+2122 
-2129 NKVVSK
+2129 
-2135 ERYEELKKRMIKKL
+2135 
-2149 GQLNFGMDPELI
+2149 
-2161 EIGVEMTAYHL
+2161 
-2172 EAGARKFADYAK
+2172 GARNYVIFNEEDLKITDHVHFFRTPNGEAYGFT
-2184 AMINDVGDV
+2184 VGGRIYVDPRV
-2193 IRPYLKSLYNAA
+2193 
-2205 RDYPDVVEAGL
+2205 
-2216 NVGMST
+2216 
-2222 GDEVSKF
+2222 
-2229 DVTNF
+2229 
-2234 DKKTID
+2234 
-2240 ALATAD
+2240 ATAD
-2246 NVVKEQNIKKETEK
+2246 TPIHEYAHLWASALRQGNPEEWRNVVGLMKGTPVWDEVRRRYPELTADDDIADEVLATYSGRRGAERLKAETRKAVDGKGVFEAAQAVTAMERVKEALRKFWKGVADFLHIHYTSAEEVADRVMSDLLEGRTLKDSKEHDDTANFARK
-2260 IIKENEKKSEQT
+2260 HNLNEK
-2272 AKKSVSSQKIADLF
+2272 D
-2286 GDINGSTKS
+2286 
-2295 DAQRRFSDT
+2295 
-2304 VKSDMLS
+2304 
-2311 ALDRGEKPYRSIVD
+2311 
-2325 LRKRASE
+2325 
-2332 VGMDVDNEGRSDIL
+2332 
-2346 LQELVEDGL
+2346 VEDY
-2355 VGAARE
+2355 A
-2361 VVNKYGSDSKDSYD
+2361 
-2375 LICKLYDMQPTIAAR
+2375 
-2390 SSNRIKMQQYSTPLP
+2390 
-2405 MAWNAAHFAM
+2405 
-2415 SGKHGGKVL
+2415 
-2424 EPTAGNGMLVFAV
+2424 
-2437 PANQVHANELDET
+2437 
-2450 RLNNLREQGFA
+2450 
-2461 EVTQQDATE
+2461 
-2470 PFEGGKQYDSI
+2470 
-2481 IANPPFGSREA
+2481 
-2492 VDYGGKMIPGLDP
+2492 DYI
-2505 QITLNALSSMKDDG
+2505 
-2519 KAAIIIGGNMEYAK
+2519 
-2533 NGSIKSMK
+2533 
-2541 PFFTYLYDHYNVK
+2541 
-2554 GVVDMDGKL
+2554 
-2563 YAKQGTT
+2563 
-2570 FPTRMILID
+2570 R
-2579 GRRSEEER
+2579 
-2587 AQTTVY
+2587 
-2593 PPVESKAVAK
+2593 
-2603 VSSFEELYNTVND
+2603 
-2616 IINSKEKTNGTEIL
+2616 
-2630 HSRERE
+2630 
-2636 PLSVNN
+2636 
-2642 RPSGD
+2642 
-2647 TEGNRRTE
+2647 
-2655 QPRKNDARGRG
+2655 RG
-2666 NKSEGSKN
+2666 NLNGASRAFKEI
-2674 KSERVLPGE
+2674 R
-2683 HRKNIGNG
+2683 RK
-2691 GVRSEATGSEP
+2691 VRLDNQGASLGQFAK
-2702 GRSRGNNEPD
+2702 
-2712 IQRVDGVGVSTD
+2712 I
-2724 RVGLKEE
+2724 
-2731 PKKRTLTEEKLP
+2731 
-2743 YRPHNTAFSLNSVA
+2743 FS
-2757 PSAMVEAM
+2757 P
-2765 DKILTQIEK
+2765 IEK
-2774 ENGNIDEFVRKEL
+2774 ELYERFGNIDELRQQYVQRTLDERNAMEAARKKAE
-2787 GYDTIEE
+2787 EE
-2794 AHQALAAEQMD
+2794 AEAERRRLQEFQNMSD
-2805 SVAMAIYQMKKG
+2805 EQLDEEYSK
-2817 QALIIGDQ
+2817 
-2825 TGVGKGRQMAALIRW
+2825 
-2840 AVKRGE
+2840 AVEANDESRM
-2846 KPIFITQKADLFSD
+2846 
-2860 IYRDLVDVG
+2860 RDLVNEAARRNGYGDVG
-2869 SGDLVPFIF
+2869 SEYQGVGAWSAPS
-2878 NSDGAMVDS
+2878 NPGYESDEKRREAVANDAPDVNITDIA
-2887 NGNVVHK
+2887 NGYSSQPADYFTN
-2894 PLSASAM
+2894 
-2901 SKVFASG
+2901 
-2908 ELPDSYDFAVL
+2908 
-2919 TYTQVDT
+2919 
-2926 GDAIS
+2926 
-2931 KKEAEEAAKKSGT
+2931 
-2944 RAKKSKASKE
+2944 
-2954 GKPTPKATFLRAIA
+2954 LRAYGT
-2968 KDNYLFLDES
+2968 DTPHGRE
-2978 HTAAGSG
+2978 
-2985 NTGAYLQSILKSAK
+2985 SAK
-2999 AATFASAT
+2999 A
-3007 FAKRPDTMPLYAIRT
+3007 I
-3022 AMSQAKIEPEKLI
+3022 
-3035 SIIEKGGVTLQEIM
+3035 
-3049 SRELTNAGQMVRRER
+3049 N
-3064 DMSDVKT
+3064 
-3071 DWKTIDDPSTVKRA
+3071 
-3085 RENYDK
+3085 
-3091 TIQAFNAIIKFQNDF
+3091 NAIDE
-3106 VKPKTDDLD
+3106 V
-3115 QSLAIVAQS
+3115 
-3124 AGIKKGTDKMGV
+3124 KKGKAPMV
-3136 ENVPF
+3136 KVYRAVPK
-3141 ASKTY
+3141 S
-3146 NYTKQLMLA
+3146 
-3155 LKVDAI
+3155 
-3161 ADEVEKEINAGRHP
+3161 
-3175 VIALE
+3175 
-3180 STMESTIKDYSA
+3180 
-3192 GEVIKE
+3192 IKE
-3198 PTFSASLLK
+3198 
-3207 GLDSVMQYTIK
+3207 
-3218 DEDGKE
+3218 
-3224 THARYAPS
+3224 
-3232 DLGKAGEEAYYNLQK
+3232 
-3247 LIREST
+3247 
-3253 SDIFISPLDAIIER
+3253 
-3267 LHEKGYKVGELTG
+3267 
-3280 RNLYVER
+3280 
-3287 NENGEVVVKRRTDK
+3287 
-3301 DKKKMQRD
+3301 
-3309 FNSGNLDV
+3309 
-3317 LILNKSASTGI
+3317 
-3328 SLHASEKFKDQRQ
+3328 
-3341 RTMIIAQP
+3341 
-3349 LSDINDYMQMI
+3349 
-3360 GRIDRTGQVHRG
+3360 
-3372 YYINLGLPVPAEN
+3372 
-3385 RFLMMLSTKLKSLN
+3385 
-3399 ANTTTSQDSKSNEVE
+3399 
-3414 APDLLNKYGSQVV
+3414 
-3427 VEYLRDNPEVY
+3427 
-3438 EKMGAPP
+3438 
-3445 KKGGLGSGKV
+3445 
-3455 QASELDKYKPQDDDA
+3455 
-3470 RKITG
+3470 
-3475 YVALL
+3475 
-3480 STKEQEDFYND
+3480 
-3491 VVKRY
+3491 
-3496 NDLIQYLNDTGSND
+3496 
-3510 LKINVMPLRA
+3510 
-3520 KTLEKRVS
+3520 
-3528 SEGIDPNGTNPFAKN
+3528 
-3543 AYVEKVEMD
+3543 
-3552 VLRKPM
+3552 
-3558 KAEEVRKTIDKLNKT
+3558 
-3573 SVDVTTDVIRKESD
+3573 
-3587 AKIASENARYEN
+3587 
-3599 AREKALDDIQKQ
+3599 
-3611 KEKIEK
+3611 
-3617 SKKLSDE
+3617 
-3624 EKVAAINS
+3624 
-3632 YITDTNNTIEERH
+3632 
-3645 DKNLKKITDNRDQLV
+3645 
-3660 RRLRMFD
+3660 
-3667 AGKSYLVPDNLES
+3667 
-3680 MTFDFASPAIF
+3680 
-3691 CGYKAKENKITA
+3691 
-3703 STTLAVFATLD
+3703 
-3714 SRRRI
+3714 
-3719 EIKLSD
+3719 
-3725 INALQSI
+3725 
-3732 DKMTMDNIDAARAI
+3732 
-3746 TIDNWD
+3746 
-3752 SQIPTETRKEGYIL
+3752 
-3766 TGNIL
+3766 
-3771 QAIAD
+3771 
-3776 SQDEYGGYTGH
+3776 
-3787 LVSYT
+3787 
-3792 DIDGNIH
+3792 
-3799 DGILM
+3799 
-3804 PDKWNTSLLKSSG
+3804 
-3817 APLSARMEQ
+3817 
-3826 IKRYEP
+3826 
-3832 IVSSDGKVTLNGSQ
+3832 
-3846 WAEMYYLTVPKTK
+3846 
-3859 KDGAMYYE
+3859 
-3867 NKVLLDA
+3867 
-3874 SKGEFYPYRG
+3874 G
-3884 NLRADIPAENIEG
+3884 NLRNGDWVTPSRKYAEMHGDNRLEGDYRIIEQEVPAGQIWWDGNDINEWGFDDGKGYAYRNTKNNRKLNDPITRDDNGNIIPLSQRFNAR
-3897 VVKELTKLG
+3897 KSDI
-3906 VKVRESN
+3906 R
-3913 DVVSEGANT
+3913 
-3922 NEGTNDLYRFIGETG
+3922 YRFIGEQG
-3937 ARNLDAAEEATTRL
+3937 AANLDAAEEATTRL
-3951 DNLSVAREMENAGK
+3951 DNLSVAREMENAYNEKKARIEKLKDSKPVDVKYNGEYDLNRKPAKDWLKENVRGEYTNNDTGEKIGISKVGINEVTSHGSQDKAHLKSLIAIPQMIEQSIFIDEIPNTKDHDKYDSYKYYVCGLKIDDVDYIVKLVVGVKGDNKYYDHRLTEIEKGTLIDNLNGLSNSVAENQNANISYGK
-3965 DAKTIKIATGWER
+3965 DTKLQSILQTNDRENARKIKFATGWER
-3978 GADSKWRYEVPD
+3978 GADGMWRYETADFEYYPKGD
-3990 GKSVFQI
+3990 ARRNDSYKKSDWY
-3997 NPNDVNIEEERK
+3997 NELHGLEEKLFNGETLTDEETR
-4009 QIKYR
+4009 R
-4014 LSKINSEI
+4014 FDEL
-4022 NSARKSRDFAK
+4022 SARVNAIRDNDK
-4033 VDSLVDEDEK
+4033 NTERIYLDDYVKDE
-4043 LRSELANLKVLDFV
+4043 ELFKAYPELKQTKIDFV
-4057 SSAMP
+4057 DLPNERYSAK
-4062 LGTESVTLSLR
+4062 
-4073 NLLDD
+4073 
-4078 TTYNDLVNA
+4078 YNEKENRITVNQA
-4087 YDEISRIKVKLISS
+4087 KSI
-4101 SDLAPLQGSYD
+4101 D
-4112 DKRSELDLFVNNTN
+4112 DKSAIA
-4126 NLHSTLMH
+4126 H
-4134 EIQHIIQGIEGFAQG
+4134 EVQHAIQHIEGFAQG

-4156 QAIDQIESKISDILK
+4156 QAINQIENKISDILK
-4171 SDAYKKAINDF
+4171 SDEYKKAINDF

-4204 RKQAVRMAMRDDALI
+4204 RKQAIRMAMRDDALI

-4262 RNVEARINMIPEE
+4262 RNVEARINMPLEE
-4275 RRQSLASE
+4275 RRRTLAEE
-4283 TEDVAREDQL
+4283 TEDVAREDQIFL
-4293 FIYDN
+4293 QDA
-4298 LGANARQGAGA
+4298 LGASERYGTYGRNKTDGQKAEEANRRFNEELQQQIDGTLPKGHVYELGRPSGVLRSAGIPNLPIELAASRLSGKSKQDNHPFDMSEVMDLPKAIQNPMAVFRSATHIGSYVVMTEIEHNGKNFVVAIEANRKKGKIEINDIRSIHYRTSNAHMANWISEGLLEYVDKEKMAEWFSKQRYNSAEVRKLFNHAANIVKNFENPNVSDENMRQGIGA

-4366 TDASTLKG
+4366 TDASTLQG

-5045 YYNENYCKP
+5045 YYYENYCKP

-5540 LSKASRAAV
+5540 LPKAARAAV

-5554 ANTVFED
+5554 VNTVFED

-5695 IGGNNFVTIPLSYEL
+5695 IVGNNFVTIPLSYEL

-5730 DEVATET
+5730 DEVAVET
-5737 VSQLSDLLPISFS
+5737 LSQLSDLLPVSFS

>member
-1 MAQQDDNIKKLYD
+1 
-14 ELQSTYD
+14 
-21 VGSEDDFRNY
+21 
-31 LNNAEHRKALYNELK
+31 
-46 NDYDIQDEKAFDDYL
+46 
-61 GYINGEKALGTTKVG
+61 
-76 SVAQQVVNEYDQ
+76 
-88 SAKDNAEA
+88 
-96 EEDLSAATSGAKIGG
+96 
-111 NISFAPAKPNNQ
+111 
-123 QTVQPDVDNTAKSVM
+123 
-138 DASGTP
+138 
-144 AEQAKATGPKT
+144 
-155 QFVPEDPNYVQATPT
+155 
-170 AEALKK
+170 
-176 YPWMQPDQVYMWNR
+176 
-190 TTKEPVVT
+190 
-198 YVDESG
+198 
-204 HAVIDED
+204 
-211 LQIKKAKSE
+211 
-220 ITGQDDTEYMYPEAA
+220 
-235 ALQLPNGNTTGLKI
+235 
-249 KKGALT
+249 
-255 QMADEILRKEYG
+255 
-267 DNYLNTQFGKDGNV
+267 
-281 YTGAER
+281 
-287 RDLGAQQLYDELN
+287 
-300 SDVRN
+300 
-305 ARISFA
+305 
-311 VADEKDRNEILSRIK
+311 
-326 AKWGKVADANSIIN
+326 
-340 AVNDENAA
+340 
-348 KRDIDI
+348 
-354 VAQQNINELNAE
+354 
-366 IQKISQQMDL
+366 
-376 RGAEID
+376 
-382 NASSP
+382 
-387 FVDQT
+387 
-392 FNARDVDPKYR
+392 
-403 ILQSKLNYAQNA
+403 
-415 LKSWENVK
+415 
-423 NSSSLNAFSGFK
+423 
-435 DAIMDISAWDFGFS
+435 MDISAWDFGFS
-449 DLKNSIALLTA
+449 DLKNAVSLLTA
-460 KGNDKQELVNLYG
+460 KGKDKQELVNLYG
-473 KSSEAT
+473 RSAEAA

-490 RYGKIAGASIP
+490 RYGKITGTSIP
-501 FALQFVGTGGG
+501 YALQFAGTNGG
-512 FKSIGSAVSKKA
+512 FKSIGSALSKKA
-524 TSIAEKYALEGLK
+524 TSIAEKYALKGLK

-542 GLGVVAG
+542 GLGVAVG

-555 TMSGTIQG
+555 TMSGTVQG
-563 LNTISDILNRSAG
+563 LNTISDILTRSAG

-614 GERLNIGGNLMRML
+614 GDRLNIGGNLMRML

-641 KIGTQDWYR
+641 KIGNQDWYK

-673 GIILNAALVGDN
+673 GIVLNAALVGDN
-685 PLFNGS
+685 PLLNGS

-729 SAFIKTLDM
+729 SAFVKTLDM

-759 AAIKDEIDNTP
+759 TEIKDEIDNTP
-770 NEKVNAVIEKLAK
+770 NDKVNSVIEKLTK

-826 VQDMP
+826 IKDMP
-831 DLSQPNAEYF
+831 DLSQPNAKYL

-886 SDDTIIYIDG
+886 SDKTITYIDG
-896 NGERHIA
+896 NEEAHIA
-903 SPDKFAAAYPPMSND
+903 SPDKFAAAYPPISNN
-918 EVQQANEGVTGEG
+918 EVQQANEGGEDEEA
-931 TQTTDTFNKGDEV
+931 QTTGNYNKGDEV
-944 NINVNGII
+944 NINVNGIN

-961 GSGNYNVYYEDEN
+961 GFENYNVYYEDED
-974 GMMRPAQFTADQL
+974 GMMHPAKFTADQL
-987 ASMNSASTAS
+987 NEMNGKSTVS
-997 NDKQNMIEQLAGN
+997 NG
-1010 QQQIEQS
+1010 QQATS
-1017 AEEQV
+1017 
-1022 AQQEQ
+1022 EQ
-1027 PAQEEQKPAIP
+1027 PADVQQ
-1038 TDEKGNML
+1038 
-1046 YHQVPVETTI
+1046 
-1056 NDLYDGSLDDNEIRD
+1056 
-1071 FVDANI
+1071 
-1077 SEADKNLEK
+1077 
-1086 VNKKAPKIGTNK
+1086 
-1098 DEYLKKKQEWQKQ
+1098 Q
-1111 VEDATRIRDYWNS
+1111 VE
-1124 VKNYIAQQTHTTPEE
+1124 QP
-1139 IKVAQDELSGEAAR
+1139 
-1153 REYQDMGGSVQQ
+1153 GS
-1165 DAVSVAS
+1165 
-1172 DFIRGAKI
+1172 
-1180 TPESFKAETGYGTD
+1180 E
-1194 EQRKFVGMIAKAEN
+1194 
-1208 GGKTIDRLAEELVS
+1208 
-1222 YDNAE
+1222 
-1227 MNGVLFGGDTSS
+1227 
-1239 AKDAILSA
+1239 
-1247 LQGAGTRGELKQ
+1247 
-1259 TNEAE
+1259 
-1264 EQAYID
+1264 
-1270 ARNAARDEQYM
+1270 
-1281 EQYGMTYEEYLVYE
+1281 
-1295 EQIMPTIWREYNNYD
+1295 
-1310 EVAFNNMYAEEI
+1310 
-1322 EQLIKS
+1322 
-1328 IENDTTGEEQADD
+1328 
-1341 RGNQVLPEQQVTEQR
+1341 
-1356 GSTGSQEQRTEA
+1356 GSTEPGREIQA
-1368 PVGVQG
+1368 GVQS
-1374 NNENAVAPEEASGER
+1374 NNENAVAPEE
-1389 IPNIERGR
+1389 
-1397 QGYTGYIARRQ
+1397 TQ
-1408 QNNLE
+1408 Q
-1413 TSEEINVPLSQNEQD
+1413 
-1428 EYGNPMVLA
+1428 A
-1437 ENGSTVFGTIE
+1437 
-1448 SESGLTEAP
+1448 
-1457 IKLSLGENKVGTDG
+1457 
-1471 KNHGYGLLHIE
+1471 
-1482 AGHGEQIRNAGY
+1482 
-1494 QSVEQFV
+1494 
-1501 ENVAQNYT
+1501 VAQKTANA
-1509 DIKEGALIGKK
+1509 EA
-1520 QTYLLEV
+1520 E
-1527 SDEHNNTLF
+1527 
-1536 IQLSNDGTYWN
+1536 
-1547 VNSAGIFKKKYSRR
+1547 
-1561 KPLIYTVPAVGK
+1561 
-1573 STVTDTSE
+1573 TDT
-1581 VNSGQSMGAT
+1581 
-1591 APAGN
+1591 
-1596 SSESKDSDKSAFA
+1596 
-1609 QTIDEKI
+1609 
-1616 AKAEEETDVNPTEG
+1616 NPTEG

-1637 KKGHVCIDG
+1637 KKGHVRIDG

-1652 QPKGSVRRGTDADG
+1652 QPKGSVRRGTDANG
-1666 KQWEQTMNNTYGYI
+1666 KQWEQKMNNTYGYI

-1703 VYVVDQVNPDGS
+1703 VYVVDQVNTDGS
-1715 FDEHKVMYGFNSAED
+1715 FDEHKVMYGFNSADE

-1740 EGWQGLSTITEVSKD
+1740 EGWQGLGTITEVSKD
-1755 EFKKWLNSS
+1755 FFKKWVNSS
-1764 RRKTKPFSEYK
+1764 KRKTKPFSEYK

-1781 AQNEDNTSQIQG
+1781 AQNEETTAEPKSEKPASQTDYEKIERDNFDKTYQKINDSIQGNIPNIPNIKKRIRELKKSISILENGMATVVSNDKEFDDAQRRIYALTGELKAWQKALKEINDKLKKSGETKLSDNAVPVDEDKTQDNSSIQG

-1805 VKDYVGQKLSDAD
+1805 VKDYVEQKLSDADAD

-1860 NDDEDALYIEDIRV
+1860 NDDEDALSIEDIRV

-1888 KYMDRSREYD
+1888 KYMERSRKYD
-1898 EEKKNKEY
+1898 EEKKVKEVSPEILSFRQKKIDELNAVKDEDVKKGPSAWY
-1906 LESISNKEKRAI
+1906 FDMPLLVSAKTKKSAISKMHQRREDDIQSINNGSIDWMYNAIKEKGLA
-1918 AEGRTEYYIPVY
+1918 GY
-1930 DGWGGQ
+1930 
-1936 RDGRFDKVW
+1936 
-1945 LLPED
+1945 
-1950 VDKYGSDLTY
+1950 
-1960 RNLDLWSKED
+1960 
-1970 AYHTEEGFSG
+1970 EE
-1980 VRKFFYNKEELNKAY
+1980 
-1995 FGKSKTEEKSEKP
+1995 
-2008 ASQTDYEKIER
+2008 AS
-2019 DNFNKTYKK
+2019 
-2028 INDSIQGNIPN
+2028 S
-2039 IPNIKKRIQEL
+2039 
-2050 KKSIPILEKSMATSV
+2050 
-2065 SNDKEFDDA
+2065 
-2074 QRRIYALTGELKAWQ
+2074 
-2089 KALKEIND
+2089 
-2097 KLKKSGETTLSD
+2097 
-2109 KAEAVEEKPVEEK
+2109 VEEKPAEGKET
-2122 KPEYGAN
+2122 EYGAN

-2246 NVVKEQNIKKETEK
+2246 NIVKEQNIKKETEK

-2272 AKKSVSSQKIADLF
+2272 AKKSVSSQKEVDLF
-2286 GDINGSTKS
+2286 GSQKS
-2295 DAQRRFSDT
+2295 DAQRKFSDI

-2311 ALDRGEKPYRSIVD
+2311 ALDSGEKPYRSIVD
-2325 LRKRASE
+2325 LRKRA
-2332 VGMDVDNEGRSDIL
+2332 VDAGMDVDNEGRSDIL

-2361 VVNKYGSDSKDSYD
+2361 VVNKYGSNSKESYD

-2415 SGKHGGKVL
+2415 SGKQGGKVL

-2461 EVTQQDATE
+2461 KVTQQDATE
-2470 PFEGGKQYDSI
+2470 PFEGGKQYDAI
-2481 IANPPFGSREA
+2481 IANPPFGSRKA
-2492 VDYGGKMIPGLDP
+2492 VDYDGKMIPGLDP

-2563 YAKQGTT
+2563 FAKQGTT

-2579 GRRSEEER
+2579 GRRSEEEC

-2593 PPVESKAVAK
+2593 PPVESKAIAK
-2603 VSSFEELYNTVND
+2603 VNNFEELYNTVNE

-2636 PLSVNN
+2636 LISDNN
-2642 RPSGD
+2642 RPSGNV
-2647 TEGNRRTE
+2647 ERIRHSE
-2655 QPRKNDARGRG
+2655 QYRKDDAGGRG
-2666 NKSEGSKN
+2666 NKSEGGKN
-2674 KSERVLPGE
+2674 QSERVLPGE
-2683 HRKNIGNG
+2683 RRKDTGNG
-2691 GVRSEATGSEP
+2691 GVRSETTGSEP
-2702 GRSRGNNEPD
+2702 GRSRGNNEPYV
-2712 IQRVDGVGVSTD
+2712 QRVDGMGISTN

-2774 ENGNIDEFVRKEL
+2774 ENGSIDEFVRKEL

-2919 TYTQVDT
+2919 TYSQVNT

-2931 KKEAEEAAKKSGT
+2931 QKEAEEAAKKSGT

-2978 HTAAGSG
+2978 HTAAGSS

-3071 DWKTIDDPSTVKRA
+3071 DWKTINDPATVKRA

-3091 TIQAFNAIIKFQNDF
+3091 TIKAFNAIIKFQNDF
-3106 VKPKTDDLD
+3106 IKPKIDDLD
-3115 QSLAIVAQS
+3115 QGLAIVAQS
-3124 AGIKKGTDKMGV
+3124 AGIKRGTDKMGV

-3180 STMESTIKDYSA
+3180 STMESTIKDYA
-3192 GEVIKE
+3192 VGEVIKE

-3218 DEDGKE
+3218 DENGKE
-3224 THARYAPS
+3224 TSARYTPS

-3267 LHEKGYKVGELTG
+3267 LHAKGYKVGELTG
-3280 RNLYVER
+3280 RNLYVAR
-3287 NENGEVVVKRRTDK
+3287 NENGEFVVKRRTDK

-3309 FNSGNLDV
+3309 FNSGDLDV

-3427 VEYLRDNPEVY
+3427 IEYLRDNPEVY
-3438 EKMGAPP
+3438 EKMGAPL
-3445 KKGGLGSGKV
+3445 KKGGTGNGYIR
-3455 QASELDKYKPQDDDA
+3455 ASELDEYKPQDDDA

-3528 SEGIDPNGTNPFAKN
+3528 SEGIDPNGTNPFAQN

-3573 SVDVTTDVIRKESD
+3573 NIDATSDVIRKESD
-3587 AKIASENARYEN
+3587 AKIASENTRYDN

-3645 DKNLKKITDNRDQLV
+3645 DKNLKKITDNRDQLI

-3691 CGYKAKENKITA
+3691 CGYKAKESKVTA

-3732 DKMTMDNIDAARAI
+3732 DKMTIDNIDAARSI
-3746 TIDNWD
+3746 TLDNWD

-3776 SQDEYGGYTGH
+3776 SQDEYGGYTGN

-3832 IVSSDGKVTLNGSQ
+3832 IVSSDGKVTLTGSQ
-3846 WAEMYYLTVPKTK
+3846 WADMYYLTVPKTK

-3867 NKVLLDA
+3867 NKVLLDS
-3874 SKGEFYPYRG
+3874 SKGVFYPYRG
-3884 NLRADIPAENIEG
+3884 KLRADIPAKNIEG

-3906 VKVRESN
+3906 VKVRQSN
-3913 DVVSEGANT
+3913 DVVSQDT
-3922 NEGTNDLYRFIGETG
+3922 NINEERNDLYRFIGETG

-3951 DNLSVAREMENAGK
+3951 DNLSVAREMENAYNEKKARIEKLKDSKPVDVKYNGEYDLNRKPAKDWLKENVRGEYTNNDTGEKIGISKVGINEVTSHGSKDKAHLKSLIAIPQMIEQSIFIDEIPNTKGHDKYDSYKYYVCGLKIDNVDYIVKLVVGVKGDNKYYDHRLTEIEKGTLIDNLNGLSNSVAENQNANISYGK
-3965 DAKTIKIATGWER
+3965 DTKLQSILQTNDRENARKIKLATGWER
-3978 GADSKWRYEVPD
+3978 GADRKWRYETADFEYHPKGDARRNDKYKESEWYKELNVLEEKLFKGETLTD
-3990 GKSVFQI
+3990 GETKRFDELSARVNAIRDNDRNTERIYLDDYVEDNELFKAYPELKQTKI
-3997 NPNDVNIEEERK
+3997 DFVDLPNEEYSAKYNEEENRITVN
-4009 QIKYR
+4009 Q
-4014 LSKINSEI
+4014 
-4022 NSARKSRDFAK
+4022 AKS
-4033 VDSLVDEDEK
+4033 
-4043 LRSELANLKVLDFV
+4043 
-4057 SSAMP
+4057 
-4062 LGTESVTLSLR
+4062 
-4073 NLLDD
+4073 
-4078 TTYNDLVNA
+4078 
-4087 YDEISRIKVKLISS
+4087 I
-4101 SDLAPLQGSYD
+4101 D
-4112 DKRSELDLFVNNTN
+4112 DKSAIA
-4126 NLHSTLMH
+4126 H
-4134 EIQHIIQGIEGFAQG
+4134 EVQHAIQHIEGFAQG
-4149 GNGTEIQ
+4149 SNVDNYNSVPTSENV
-4156 QAIDQIESKISDILK
+4156 
-4171 SDAYKKAINDF
+4171 INDIIDATDGHILDGGGF
-4182 GKEYEQKI
+4182 DNTPEGIFNALNRKTTYGTILRDYSSELDDIANKYGYETIFDLVNDI
-4190 DKEVENNYSDLEPE
+4190 DKFKSRVEMY
-4204 RKQAVRMAMRDDALI
+4204 
-4219 EYKKKSPVLQRLSN
+4219 LS
-4233 LESELNVLRY
+4233 EA
-4243 NPSYK
+4243 
-4248 SSYVYNNLSGEVEA
+4248 GEVEA
-4262 RNVEARINMIPEE
+4262 RNVEARINMTPEQ

-4298 LGANARQGAGA
+4298 LGVSARQGAGA

-4326 GKPSRTPAQQKAF
+4326 GKPSRTPAQQRTF

-4418 KLFGSNFDT
+4418 KLFGKNFDT
-4427 FLYNVYNNADM
+4427 FLYNVYNNASKE
-4438 DVREKISQLAAQHN
+4438 VREKITQLAAKHN
-4452 WNFATATEEY
+4452 WDFATATEEY
-4462 LASLAEKTNFENLN
+4462 LASLAEKTNFEDLN

-4524 RYRSIIDEAKDI
+4524 RYRSIIDEARDMS
-4536 TMQNE
+4536 MQND
-4541 LRVGNYSAGNSEA
+4541 LKVGNYSVQNS
-4554 VGKAAENGVV
+4554 
-4564 NIEDVNRRFNEEL
+4564 R
-4577 GRLTEE
+4577 
-4583 NAQSVILNLGRP
+4583 
-4595 GNFLLASGLSDR
+4595 
-4607 PIKLYG
+4607 
-4613 NKLLKK
+4613 
-4619 MRKHGFT
+4619 
-4626 TSDVKNLPKEIN
+4626 
-4638 NPIAVFKGS
+4638 
-4647 VENSFAILT
+4647 
-4656 ELEINGNNVLASISV
+4656 NNVA
-4671 GKGNDI
+4671 
-4677 DFNIISSVYG
+4677 
-4687 KNGNSVVSWINDGK
+4687 
-4701 ILYVNKEKALNYLRI
+4701 EK
-4716 SAPIAEAQDNQEL
+4716 SDN
-4729 SSAANIVKNFE
+4729 V
-4740 NPNISEENMRYG
+4740 
-4752 NGALAASESNG
+4752 
-4763 INKTNET
+4763 
-4770 NGQEAEEANRRF
+4770 
-4782 NEELN
+4782 
-4787 AFKAKTH
+4787 
-4794 KGLLHLGQPGRIL
+4794 
-4807 NACGINE
+4807 
-4814 ELTLSP
+4814 
-4820 TVLSRK
+4820 
-4826 LKQHGLNVDDI
+4826 
-4837 KGLAGAIQEPIL
+4837 
-4849 VYQHGDAHPN
+4849 
-4859 MVIVTDLAAKG
+4859 
-4870 GKVSVA
+4870 
-4876 VELDGEGNVVELN
+4876 
-4889 NVSSVHSKGAT
+4889 
-4900 TELERLSNMRD
+4900 
-4911 GYLEQALRWVDK
+4911 
-4923 NKVSDWLGIADLN
+4923 
-4936 SPIHA
+4936 
-4941 NNPKLV
+4941 
-4947 SIANILQNFEN
+4947 
-4958 PSVGEENILYREAKK
+4958 LYREAKE
-4973 VEKKINSDWR
+4973 VEDEINNDWR
-4983 DEYDKKLSKF
+4983 NEYDKKLSTLW
-4993 SFKLT
+4993 FKLT

-5018 TSAPIRDDENVYW
+5018 TSAPISDDENVYW

-5045 YYNENYCKP
+5045 YYAENYFKP
-5054 IVTEIANLVKYGA
+5054 IVTAIANLVKYGA
-5067 RYNDKGEDI
+5067 RYNDKGKDI
-5076 INSDNDVLKYLIAK
+5076 INSDNDILKYLIAK
-5090 SGLERN
+5090 HGIERN
-5096 QSKREVEAMNAR
+5096 NYFREREAMNAR

-5122 EKEEIKEENAN
+5122 EKGEIKEEDAN
-5133 KKIAKLQEQAD
+5133 KKIVKLQEQAD
-5144 KAEMNKRVAVLH
+5144 KAEMKKRVDVLH

-5164 LFQDEKDF
+5164 LFQDKKDF
-5172 DTLATS
+5172 DTLAAS
-5178 YVSDFEKKFDTESLW
+5178 YVSDFEKKFDTKPLW
-5193 NAINRATKETLRKA
+5193 NAINRATKGTLRKA
-5207 FVDGLISRESY
+5207 FVDGLISKESY
-5218 ESTAKMYKYYIPLR
+5218 ENTAKMYEYYIPLR
-5232 GWANDVASEAYNY
+5232 GWANDVASEKYNY
-5245 KGSGEGSRKILQ
+5245 IGGKGHSSKILEISH
-5257 TAKGRTSLA
+5257 GRTSLA

-5271 EIGRMMQDAIFQGNR
+5271 KIGQMMQDAILQGNR

-5311 YQNMGTEEDPAWE
+5311 YQNMGTKDNPIWE
-5324 RVFPDLNSDMTAEQ
+5324 RVFPDLSSDMTADQ
-5338 VAEEVEEFE
+5338 VAEEVEDFE

-5357 RATQS
+5357 KATQS

-5432 INPEFVVTNY
+5432 ANPEFVVTNF

-5455 TEPWSYQK
+5455 TEPLSYQK
-5463 EWAKNMTVYNPI
+5463 EWAKNMTIYNPI
-5475 TTGVYLNRLI
+5475 TTGVYLSSLI

-5491 NINPSNKAER
+5491 NINPNNKAER
-5501 YMQEFLSHGGETG
+5501 YMQEFLSNGGETG

-5540 LSKASRAAV
+5540 LPKAARAAV

-5652 GYALPAIMRAVVGG
+5652 GYALPAIMQAVVGG

-5730 DEVATET
+5730 DEIAVET
-5737 VSQLSDLLPISFS
+5737 LSQLSDLLPVSFS

-5762 ARPLIDVIQNRNFYG
+5762 ARPLIDIIQNRNFYG

-5824 KYTPGAINVNPAII
+5824 KYTPGVINVNPAII

-5850 NFPSKF
+5850 NFPSKVY
-5856 GKTIS
+5856 KTIS

-5870 IQNVPIVSR
+5870 IQNVPILSR

-5884 QSGNPYNS
+5884 QRGNPYNS

-5913 KKEAEHDVPE
+5913 KKEAKNDVPE
-5923 FLKSLNDLLDT
+5923 FLNSLKDLLNT
-5934 PSGKRML
+5934 PSGKRMM
-5941 MIDAYK
+5941 MIDDYK

-5952 KLNRRIRDIDTYGN
+5952 KLNQRIRDIDAYDN
-5966 EKYEGEKDALT
+5966 ERYEGEKDALT
-5977 KRRDGLKEELIN
+5977 KKRDEEKEELIN

-6004 EWTRK
+6004 EWIRK

>member
-61 GYINGEKALGTTKVG
+61 GYGNEGKAQGTTKVG

-176 YPWMQPDQVYMWNR
+176 YPWMQPDQVYLWNT
-190 TTKEPVVT
+190 TTKEPVVS
-198 YVDESG
+198 YFDENG
-204 HAVIDED
+204 QAVTDED

-255 QMADEILRKEYG
+255 QMADEIMRKEYG

-366 IQKISQQMDL
+366 IQEISQQMDL

-392 FNARDVDPKYR
+392 FNARDVDAKYR
-403 ILQSKLNYAQNA
+403 LLQSKLNYAQNA

-423 NSSSLNAFSGFK
+423 NSGSLDALAGFK
-435 DAIMDISAWDFGFS
+435 DAVMDISAWDFGFS

-473 KSSEAT
+473 RYAEAA

-490 RYGKIAGASIP
+490 RYGKISGTSMP
-501 FALQFVGTGGG
+501 YALQFAGTGGG

-542 GLGVVAG
+542 GLGVAVG

-605 AIENYTEML
+605 AIQNFTEMV
-614 GERLNIGGNLMRML
+614 GESVNISANLMRML

-658 AGVNDFGGEVLEEEI
+658 AGVNDFGGEVLEEELS
-673 GIILNAALVGDN
+673 IILNAALVGDN
-685 PLFNGS
+685 PLLNGS

-713 MRAGALAMYG
+713 MRAGTLAMYG

-826 VQDMP
+826 IKDMP
-831 DLSQPNAEYF
+831 DLSQPNAEYL

-859 PTGTAK
+859 PIGTAK

-903 SPDKFAAAYPPMSND
+903 SPDKFAAAYPPMSNN
-918 EVQQANEGVTGEG
+918 EVLQANEGGENEEA
-931 TQTTDTFNKGDEV
+931 QTTTFNKGDEV
-944 NINVNGII
+944 NINVDGNN

-961 GSGNYNVYYEDEN
+961 GFGNYNVYYEDEI
-974 GMMRPAQFTADQL
+974 GMMHPAKFTADQL
-987 ASMNSASTAS
+987 NEMNGKSTVS
-997 NDKQNMIEQLAGN
+997 NGQQATSEQPADV
-1010 QQQIEQS
+1010 QQQVEQPVV
-1017 AEEQV
+1017 EQP

-1027 PAQEEQKPAIP
+1027 ETQLAQQAQEEQKSAIP
-1038 TDEKGNML
+1038 KDEKGNAL

-1086 VNKKAPKIGTNK
+1086 INKKAPKIGINK
-1098 DEYLKKKQEWQKQ
+1098 AEYLKKKQEWQKQ
-1111 VEDATRIRDYWNS
+1111 VEDATRIRDYWNG
-1124 VKNYIAQQTHTTPEE
+1124 VKDYIAQQTHTTPEE
-1139 IKVAQDELSGEAAR
+1139 VKAAQDELSGEAAR

-1270 ARNAARDEQYM
+1270 ARNAARDAQYM
-1281 EQYGMTYEEYLVYE
+1281 EQYGMTYEEYLAYE

-1310 EVAFNNMYAEEI
+1310 ETAFNNMYAEEI
-1322 EQLIKS
+1322 QQLLKS
-1328 IENDTTGEEQADD
+1328 RENDTTGEKPTDD
-1341 RGNQVLPEQQVTEQR
+1341 RGNKVLPEQQVNQQPGSEGSTEQ
-1356 GSTGSQEQRTEA
+1356 GTEIQA
-1368 PVGVQG
+1368 GLQS

-1596 SSESKDSDKSAFA
+1596 SSESKDTKTSANEQTINDKINISEFSDNQRAERIDNEEQPTVAQNDSGKAIGERLWRYVNFLNNQYGYNFEHEETFAKWISKKKNNIKWLKDKFPPNVVKEVIRAINDYNKLLTKPTVSNKIADAEA
-1609 QTIDEKI
+1609 QTD
-1616 AKAEEETDVNPTEG
+1616 TNPTEA

-1637 KKGHVCIDG
+1637 KKGHVTIDG
-1646 YDITIE
+1646 YNITIE

-1740 EGWQGLSTITEVSKD
+1740 EGWQGLGTITEVSKD
-1755 EFKKWLNSS
+1755 EFKKWVNSS
-1764 RRKTKPFSEYK
+1764 KRKTKPFAEYK
-1775 SVNAIG
+1775 SVKADGSNG
-1781 AQNEDNTSQIQG
+1781 SNES
-1793 LQGYSRDKIKNI
+1793 
-1805 VKDYVGQKLSDAD
+1805 
-1818 AKIKGVEIHGSRNR
+1818 
-1832 GDARED
+1832 
-1838 SDLDVVIEY
+1838 
-1847 EGDIREDDMFNLL
+1847 
-1860 NDDEDALYIEDIRV
+1860 
-1874 DINPIREQE
+1874 
-1883 TGTLD
+1883 
-1888 KYMDRSREYD
+1888 
-1898 EEKKNKEY
+1898 
-1906 LESISNKEKRAI
+1906 
-1918 AEGRTEYYIPVY
+1918 
-1930 DGWGGQ
+1930 
-1936 RDGRFDKVW
+1936 DGRN
-1945 LLPED
+1945 E
-1950 VDKYGSDLTY
+1950 S
-1960 RNLDLWSKED
+1960 NASKED
-1970 AYHTEEGFSG
+1970 GGGVRLRLGENGAKPLSAEETAIRDAVVGRLRESGLEVITDAEEGQRVLDEANGKRES
-1980 VRKFFYNKEELNKAY
+1980 RKR
-1995 FGKSKTEEKSEKP
+1995 KSANNTALPKDESSFKGTVILFTDTANIRNNLETL
-2008 ASQTDYEKIER
+2008 ASDYEKINNPSNKNVISELGRALNATHEGSGSQYVTIEAKNGNIVTIRLADHNVSVERMDNAGR
-2019 DNFNKTYKK
+2019 DNAISIVISRKSNEGVQGEGKAHVVEYFYPDKSIRKAGGEAIASIARSLQQALYSGEYKDTTGLVEVEEVNGETIREQRVYHGSGADFEAFDHSHMGEGEGGQVYGWGSYVTEVEGIGRMYAERMAAGAHSFASTKFPFTVEHESRDYLKRAFTDKRIRNFEKAREKAIKDCNSALSKAKKHKDDVFASFYKK
-2028 INDSIQGNIPN
+2028 CLQRITTISEDEYNNPQYRHLYTVEIPDDTGENYLDWSNEISEEQKNDIFNSLS
-2039 IPNIKKRIQEL
+2039 KL
-2050 KKSIPILEKSMATSV
+2050 KNEAFDYDYFVEKLEDYED
-2065 SNDKEFDDA
+2065 N
-2074 QRRIYALTGELKAWQ
+2074 YNLTGEGLYKLLSRYGFDNNYKAASE
-2089 KALKEIND
+2089 ALND
-2097 KLKKSGETTLSD
+2097 IGFTGISYPAEYRSGGRED
-2109 KAEAVEEKPVEEK
+2109 
-2122 KPEYGAN
+2122 
-2129 NKVVSK
+2129 
-2135 ERYEELKKRMIKKL
+2135 
-2149 GQLNFGMDPELI
+2149 
-2161 EIGVEMTAYHL
+2161 
-2172 EAGARKFADYAK
+2172 GARNYVIFNEEDLKITDHVHFFRTPNGEAYGFT
-2184 AMINDVGDV
+2184 VGGRIYVDPRV
-2193 IRPYLKSLYNAA
+2193 
-2205 RDYPDVVEAGL
+2205 
-2216 NVGMST
+2216 
-2222 GDEVSKF
+2222 
-2229 DVTNF
+2229 
-2234 DKKTID
+2234 
-2240 ALATAD
+2240 ATAD
-2246 NVVKEQNIKKETEK
+2246 TPIHEYAHLWASALRQGNPEEWRNVVGLMKGTPVWDEVRRRYPELTADDDIADEVLATYSGRRGAERLKAETRKAVDGKGVFEAAQAVTAMERVKEALRKFWKGVADFLHIHYTSAEEVADRVMSDLLEGRTLKDSKEHDDTANFAKKHNL
-2260 IIKENEKKSEQT
+2260 NEK
-2272 AKKSVSSQKIADLF
+2272 D
-2286 GDINGSTKS
+2286 
-2295 DAQRRFSDT
+2295 
-2304 VKSDMLS
+2304 
-2311 ALDRGEKPYRSIVD
+2311 
-2325 LRKRASE
+2325 
-2332 VGMDVDNEGRSDIL
+2332 
-2346 LQELVEDGL
+2346 VEDY
-2355 VGAARE
+2355 A
-2361 VVNKYGSDSKDSYD
+2361 
-2375 LICKLYDMQPTIAAR
+2375 
-2390 SSNRIKMQQYSTPLP
+2390 
-2405 MAWNAAHFAM
+2405 
-2415 SGKHGGKVL
+2415 
-2424 EPTAGNGMLVFAV
+2424 
-2437 PANQVHANELDET
+2437 
-2450 RLNNLREQGFA
+2450 
-2461 EVTQQDATE
+2461 
-2470 PFEGGKQYDSI
+2470 
-2481 IANPPFGSREA
+2481 
-2492 VDYGGKMIPGLDP
+2492 DYI
-2505 QITLNALSSMKDDG
+2505 
-2519 KAAIIIGGNMEYAK
+2519 
-2533 NGSIKSMK
+2533 
-2541 PFFTYLYDHYNVK
+2541 
-2554 GVVDMDGKL
+2554 
-2563 YAKQGTT
+2563 
-2570 FPTRMILID
+2570 R
-2579 GRRSEEER
+2579 
-2587 AQTTVY
+2587 
-2593 PPVESKAVAK
+2593 
-2603 VSSFEELYNTVND
+2603 
-2616 IINSKEKTNGTEIL
+2616 
-2630 HSRERE
+2630 
-2636 PLSVNN
+2636 
-2642 RPSGD
+2642 
-2647 TEGNRRTE
+2647 
-2655 QPRKNDARGRG
+2655 RG
-2666 NKSEGSKN
+2666 NLNGASRAFKEI
-2674 KSERVLPGE
+2674 R
-2683 HRKNIGNG
+2683 RK
-2691 GVRSEATGSEP
+2691 VRLDNQGASLGQFAK
-2702 GRSRGNNEPD
+2702 
-2712 IQRVDGVGVSTD
+2712 I
-2724 RVGLKEE
+2724 
-2731 PKKRTLTEEKLP
+2731 
-2743 YRPHNTAFSLNSVA
+2743 FS
-2757 PSAMVEAM
+2757 P
-2765 DKILTQIEK
+2765 IEK
-2774 ENGNIDEFVRKEL
+2774 ELYERFGNIDELRQQYVQRTLDERNAMEAARKKAE
-2787 GYDTIEE
+2787 EE
-2794 AHQALAAEQMD
+2794 AEAERRRLQEFQNMSSEQLDAEYMKAVEANDEIRMRNLVNEAARRNGYGDTGSE
-2805 SVAMAIYQMKKG
+2805 YQ
-2817 QALIIGDQ
+2817 
-2825 TGVGKGRQMAALIRW
+2825 GVGAWRAPSNPGYESDEERRAAVENDAPDVNITDIANGYSQQPSDYFTNLRAYGTDTAHGRESAEAINKAIDEVRNGKDPMVKVYR
-2840 AVKRGE
+2840 AV
-2846 KPIFITQKADLFSD
+2846 P
-2860 IYRDLVDVG
+2860 
-2869 SGDLVPFIF
+2869 
-2878 NSDGAMVDS
+2878 
-2887 NGNVVHK
+2887 
-2894 PLSASAM
+2894 
-2901 SKVFASG
+2901 
-2908 ELPDSYDFAVL
+2908 
-2919 TYTQVDT
+2919 
-2926 GDAIS
+2926 
-2931 KKEAEEAAKKSGT
+2931 KSV
-2944 RAKKSKASKE
+2944 KE
-2954 GKPTPKATFLRAIA
+2954 GKLRNGDWVTPSRKYAEMHG
-2968 KDNYLFLDES
+2968 DNRLEGDY
-2978 HTAAGSG
+2978 
-2985 NTGAYLQSILKSAK
+2985 
-2999 AATFASAT
+2999 
-3007 FAKRPDTMPLYAIRT
+3007 R
-3022 AMSQAKIEPEKLI
+3022 
-3035 SIIEKGGVTLQEIM
+3035 IIEQEVPASQIWWD
-3049 SRELTNAGQMVRRER
+3049 G
-3064 DMSDVKT
+3064 
-3071 DWKTIDDPSTVKRA
+3071 
-3085 RENYDK
+3085 
-3091 TIQAFNAIIKFQNDF
+3091 ND
-3106 VKPKTDDLD
+3106 
-3115 QSLAIVAQS
+3115 
-3124 AGIKKGTDKMGV
+3124 
-3136 ENVPF
+3136 
-3141 ASKTY
+3141 
-3146 NYTKQLMLA
+3146 
-3155 LKVDAI
+3155 
-3161 ADEVEKEINAGRHP
+3161 INEWGF
-3175 VIALE
+3175 
-3180 STMESTIKDYSA
+3180 D
-3192 GEVIKE
+3192 
-3198 PTFSASLLK
+3198 
-3207 GLDSVMQYTIK
+3207 
-3218 DEDGKE
+3218 DGKS
-3224 THARYAPS
+3224 YAYRNT
-3232 DLGKAGEEAYYNLQK
+3232 KNNRK
-3247 LIREST
+3247 L
-3253 SDIFISPLDAIIER
+3253 
-3267 LHEKGYKVGELTG
+3267 
-3280 RNLYVER
+3280 
-3287 NENGEVVVKRRTDK
+3287 
-3301 DKKKMQRD
+3301 
-3309 FNSGNLDV
+3309 
-3317 LILNKSASTGI
+3317 
-3328 SLHASEKFKDQRQ
+3328 
-3341 RTMIIAQP
+3341 
-3349 LSDINDYMQMI
+3349 
-3360 GRIDRTGQVHRG
+3360 
-3372 YYINLGLPVPAEN
+3372 
-3385 RFLMMLSTKLKSLN
+3385 
-3399 ANTTTSQDSKSNEVE
+3399 
-3414 APDLLNKYGSQVV
+3414 
-3427 VEYLRDNPEVY
+3427 
-3438 EKMGAPP
+3438 
-3445 KKGGLGSGKV
+3445 
-3455 QASELDKYKPQDDDA
+3455 
-3470 RKITG
+3470 
-3475 YVALL
+3475 
-3480 STKEQEDFYND
+3480 
-3491 VVKRY
+3491 
-3496 NDLIQYLNDTGSND
+3496 NDLITRDDKGN
-3510 LKINVMPLRA
+3510 IIPLSQR
-3520 KTLEKRVS
+3520 
-3528 SEGIDPNGTNPFAKN
+3528 F
-3543 AYVEKVEMD
+3543 
-3552 VLRKPM
+3552 
-3558 KAEEVRKTIDKLNKT
+3558 
-3573 SVDVTTDVIRKESD
+3573 
-3587 AKIASENARYEN
+3587 NAR
-3599 AREKALDDIQKQ
+3599 KAD
-3611 KEKIEK
+3611 
-3617 SKKLSDE
+3617 
-3624 EKVAAINS
+3624 
-3632 YITDTNNTIEERH
+3632 
-3645 DKNLKKITDNRDQLV
+3645 V
-3660 RRLRMFD
+3660 R
-3667 AGKSYLVPDNLES
+3667 
-3680 MTFDFASPAIF
+3680 
-3691 CGYKAKENKITA
+3691 
-3703 STTLAVFATLD
+3703 
-3714 SRRRI
+3714 
-3719 EIKLSD
+3719 
-3725 INALQSI
+3725 
-3732 DKMTMDNIDAARAI
+3732 
-3746 TIDNWD
+3746 
-3752 SQIPTETRKEGYIL
+3752 
-3766 TGNIL
+3766 
-3771 QAIAD
+3771 
-3776 SQDEYGGYTGH
+3776 
-3787 LVSYT
+3787 
-3792 DIDGNIH
+3792 
-3799 DGILM
+3799 
-3804 PDKWNTSLLKSSG
+3804 
-3817 APLSARMEQ
+3817 
-3826 IKRYEP
+3826 
-3832 IVSSDGKVTLNGSQ
+3832 
-3846 WAEMYYLTVPKTK
+3846 
-3859 KDGAMYYE
+3859 
-3867 NKVLLDA
+3867 
-3874 SKGEFYPYRG
+3874 
-3884 NLRADIPAENIEG
+3884 
-3897 VVKELTKLG
+3897 
-3906 VKVRESN
+3906 
-3913 DVVSEGANT
+3913 
-3922 NEGTNDLYRFIGETG
+3922 YRFIGEQG
-3937 ARNLDAAEEATTRL
+3937 AARLDAAEEATTRL
-3951 DNLSVAREMENAGK
+3951 DNLSTARQMEQAYNDKKARIDKLRDSKPVEITGEEYKGKYDLNRDSAQDFILKNLRGEYTIADTGEKVTISKVGAKKVTSHSMGNNAHLKSIVAIPQLLENAIFIEETPNEKSNGK
-3965 DAKTIKIATGWER
+3965 YDSYRYYVVGLKIGNEDYTARITIGVKNGEYYYDHYLTEIEKGNLIEIANGFIPTGDAPVPPYTKSKDTRLISLLQTNERENARKIKIATGWER
-3978 GADSKWRYEVPD
+3978 GADGKWRYETPD
-3990 GKSVFQI
+3990 FEYYPNGDARQDDKYKESDWYKELYALEDKLFDGETLTDEEQKRFDELAERENEIRDNEKNTDRVYLDDYVKDDELFKAYPELKQTRVDFVDIPNAEYSAKYNEQENRITVNTAKSMDNKSV
-3997 NPNDVNIEEERK
+3997 
-4009 QIKYR
+4009 
-4014 LSKINSEI
+4014 
-4022 NSARKSRDFAK
+4022 
-4033 VDSLVDEDEK
+4033 
-4043 LRSELANLKVLDFV
+4043 LA
-4057 SSAMP
+4057 
-4062 LGTESVTLSLR
+4062 
-4073 NLLDD
+4073 
-4078 TTYNDLVNA
+4078 
-4087 YDEISRIKVKLISS
+4087 
-4101 SDLAPLQGSYD
+4101 
-4112 DKRSELDLFVNNTN
+4112 
-4126 NLHSTLMH
+4126 H
-4134 EIQHIIQGIEGFAQG
+4134 EIQHAIQRIEGFA
-4149 GNGTEIQ
+4149 NGSNTDNYRKMPTSENV
-4156 QAIDQIESKISDILK
+4156 ISDIVTATDGRLLEDGGFDNTPQGIF
-4171 SDAYKKAINDF
+4171 DALNRKTTYGTILRDYNYELDAVAQKYGYDNIFDLVND
-4182 GKEYEQKI
+4182 I
-4190 DKEVENNYSDLEPE
+4190 DKF
-4204 RKQAVRMAMRDDALI
+4204 
-4219 EYKKKSPVLQRLSN
+4219 
-4233 LESELNVLRY
+4233 
-4243 NPSYK
+4243 K
-4248 SSYVYNNLSGEVEA
+4248 SSVQMYLSESGEVEA
-4262 RNVEARINMIPEE
+4262 RNVQTRLDMSPEE
-4275 RRQSLASE
+4275 RRQSLAEE
-4283 TEDVAREDQL
+4283 TEDVAREDQTFL
-4293 FIYDN
+4293 QDA
-4298 LGANARQGAGA
+4298 LGTSESRANEDIDAAVS
-4309 LTDSELSNAN
+4309 DI
-4319 DPAGKML
+4319 AGKL
-4326 GKPSRTPAQQKAF
+4326 NIGVRVAHSIDEVNNDSAR
-4339 AERERQR
+4339 
-4346 MADRAREV
+4346 RAIEQ
-4354 ADILHLD
+4354 
-4361 NVEIV
+4361 
-4366 TDASTLKG
+4366 G
-4374 RRAKAK
+4374 RRIQ
-4380 GFYSRDNGKIVIVVP
+4380 GFYDTRTGKIVIVVP

-4438 DVREKISQLAAQHN
+4438 DVGEKISQLAAQHN

-5076 INSDNDVLKYLIAK
+5076 INSDKDVLKYLIAK

-5324 RVFPDLNSDMTAEQ
+5324 RVFPDLNSDMTADQ
-5338 VAEEVEEFE
+5338 VAEEVEDFE

-5357 RATQS
+5357 KATQS

-5463 EWAKNMTVYNPI
+5463 EWAKNMTIYNPI
-5475 TTGVYLNRLI
+5475 TTGAYLSSLI

-5491 NINPSNKAER
+5491 NINPNNKAER
-5501 YMQEFLSHGGETG
+5501 YMQEFLSNGGETG

-5540 LSKASRAAV
+5540 LPKAARAAV

-5730 DEVATET
+5730 DEIAIET
-5737 VSQLSDLLPISFS
+5737 LSQLSDLLPVSFA

-5762 ARPLIDVIQNRNFYG
+5762 ARPLIDIIQNRNFYG

-5824 KYTPGAINVNPAII
+5824 KYTPGVINVNPAII

-5870 IQNVPIVSR
+5870 IQNVPILSR

-5913 KKEAEHDVPE
+5913 KKEAKNDVPE
-5923 FLKSLNDLLDT
+5923 FLNSLKDLLNT

-5947 RDGLD
+5947 RGGLD
-5952 KLNRRIRDIDTYGN
+5952 KLNQRIRDIDAYDN
-5966 EKYEGEKDALT
+5966 ERYEGEKDALT
-5977 KRRDGLKEELIN
+5977 KKRDEVKEELIN

-6004 EWTRK
+6004 EWVRK

>member
-1 MAQQDDNIKKLYD
+1 MQDNRDDLYLNLRDAGVGEDVIGTQQDFKNFVTNEKNTRDLYKNLRD
-14 ELQSTYD
+14 AGVGED
-21 VGSEDDFRNY
+21 VIGTEDDF
-31 LNNAEHRKALYNELK
+31 YNFIAPDFSGNK
-46 NDYDIQDEKAFDDYL
+46 SS
-61 GYINGEKALGTTKVG
+61 GTTKVG
-76 SVAQQVVNEYDQ
+76 SAAQQVVNEYDQ
-88 SAKDNAEA
+88 SAKDNAKA
-96 EEDLSAATSGAKIGG
+96 SEDLSAATAGAKIGG

-204 HAVIDED
+204 QAVTDED

-220 ITGQDDTEYMYPEAA
+220 ITGQEDTEYMHPEAA
-235 ALQLPNGNTTGLKI
+235 ALQLPNGNTRGVRL

-255 QMADEILRKEYG
+255 QMADEIMRKEYG
-267 DNYLNTQFGKDGNV
+267 DNYLNTQFGRDGNV

-287 RDLGAQQLYDELN
+287 RDLGAQQLYDGLN
-300 SDVRN
+300 SDVRK

-311 VADEKDRNEILSRIK
+311 VADDKGRSEILSRIK
-326 AKWGKVADANSIIN
+326 AKWGKVADETSLVN
-340 AVNDENAA
+340 AVSDENAA
-348 KRDIDI
+348 KEDIDI
-354 VAQQNINELNAE
+354 VAQQNINDLNAE
-366 IQKISQQMDL
+366 IQNISRQMDQ

-392 FNARDVDPKYR
+392 FNARDVDARYR
-403 ILQSKLNYAQNA
+403 LLQSKLNYAQNA

-423 NSSSLNAFSGFK
+423 NSGSLDALAGFK
-435 DAIMDISAWDFGFS
+435 DAVMDISAWDFGFS
-449 DLKNSIALLTA
+449 DLKNAVSLLTA
-460 KGNDKQELVNLYG
+460 KGKDKQELVNLYG
-473 KSSEAT
+473 RSAEAA

-542 GLGVVAG
+542 GLGVAVG

-555 TMSGTIQG
+555 TMSGTVQG
-563 LNTISDILNRSAG
+563 MNTISDILMRSAG

-584 NYQLKSDEPLLK
+584 NYQLKSDESLLK

-673 GIILNAALVGDN
+673 GIVLNAALVGDN
-685 PLFNGS
+685 PLLNGS

-729 SAFIKTLDM
+729 SAFVKTLDM

-759 AAIKDEIDNTP
+759 TEIKDEIDNTP
-770 NEKVNAVIEKLAK
+770 NDKVNTVIEKLAK

-826 VQDMP
+826 IKDMP
-831 DLSQPNAEYF
+831 DLSQPNAKYI

-886 SDDTIIYIDG
+886 SDKTIYYIDG
-896 NGERHIA
+896 NDEVHIA
-903 SPDKFAAAYPPMSND
+903 SPDKFAAAYPPMSNN
-918 EVQQANEGVTGEG
+918 EVQQANEGVENEEA
-931 TQTTDTFNKGDEV
+931 QTTGNYNKGDEV
-944 NINVNGII
+944 NINVNGNN
-952 YTATIQGTD
+952 YTATIQDTD
-961 GSGNYNVYYEDEN
+961 GFGNYNVYYEDEE
-974 GMMRPAQFTADQL
+974 GMMHPAKFTADQL
-987 ASMNSASTAS
+987 NEMNGKSATNNGQQTTS
-997 NDKQNMIEQLAGN
+997 EQPADV
-1010 QQQIEQS
+1010 QQQVEQQVV
-1017 AEEQV
+1017 EQP

-1027 PAQEEQKPAIP
+1027 ETQQEQTAQEEQKPAIP
-1038 TDEKGNML
+1038 TDEKGNTL

-1071 FVDANI
+1071 FVDVNI
-1077 SEADKNLEK
+1077 SEADKNLDK
-1086 VNKKAPKIGTNK
+1086 INKKAPKIGTNK

-1111 VEDATRIRDYWNS
+1111 VEDATRIRDYWNG
-1124 VKNYIAQQTHTTPEE
+1124 VKDYIAQQTHTTPEDV
-1139 IKVAQDELSGEAAR
+1139 KAAQDELSGEAAR

-1194 EQRKFVGMIAKAEN
+1194 EQRKFVGMIAKAEK

-1227 MNGVLFGGDTSS
+1227 MNGSLFGGDTSS

-1264 EQAYID
+1264 EQVYVD
-1270 ARNAARDEQYM
+1270 ARNAARDAQYM
-1281 EQYGMTYEEYLVYE
+1281 EQYGMTYEEYLAYE

-1310 EVAFNNMYAEEI
+1310 ETAFNNMYAEEI
-1322 EQLIKS
+1322 EQLLKS
-1328 IENDTTGEEQADD
+1328 RENDTTGEEPTDD

-1356 GSTGSQEQRTEA
+1356 GSAGGTEPGREIQA
-1368 PVGVQG
+1368 GLQS
-1374 NNENAVAPEEASGER
+1374 NNENAVAPDETQENSGGKQRHRRTFDGRRQDNLSSQTNKVRIVPIGESDFGFVYDQFRGDAQGAIRKLMEMQDGEALGALHHKDIGDIDLVWGKAGTKKSDGYGLAKLVKFHPEVLDNLQGILDDMHITKRTANRIQLENDVYQAAIRLTWNGEDKIWLLTAFKKKETSEPANSRTDVESNLEGMSDDTATRQGPDASSESKDTESLPNEQTINDKINISESNDNQRAERIDKESKPKVTQNNSEKAIGERLWRYVDFLNNQYGYNFEHEETFAKWITKKKNNIKWLKDKFPPNVVKEVIRAINDYNKLLTKPSISSKIATAEAETEVQAGVQGIDENAAAPEEASGER

-1637 KKGHVCIDG
+1637 KKGHVRIDG

-1703 VYVVDQVNPDGS
+1703 VYVVDQVNTDGS

-1740 EGWQGLSTITEVSKD
+1740 EGWQGLGTITEVSKD
-1755 EFKKWLNSS
+1755 EFKKWVNSS
-1764 RRKTKPFSEYK
+1764 KRKTKPFSEYK

-1781 AQNEDNTSQIQG
+1781 AQNEERADNTDITPGDLLRAYESGDTKAIEAAE
-1793 LQGYSRDKIKNI
+1793 SRMRTFIESSDDMKAVAATYFRSKDNSRKYKKDVSSGTYRTQSFIAEACKNALLKAGI
-1805 VKDYVGQKLSDAD
+1805 PKEAFMGERKRTDFARNTSDARVLD
-1818 AKIKGVEIHGSRNR
+1818 VMSADPSFDVLQSVVKNPNTLNSTLLNIADRTQYSYLAD
-1832 GDARED
+1832 DARQILAE
-1838 SDLDVVIEY
+1838 
-1847 EGDIREDDMFNLL
+1847 RE
-1860 NDDEDALYIEDIRV
+1860 
-1874 DINPIREQE
+1874 
-1883 TGTLD
+1883 TD
-1888 KYMDRSREYD
+1888 KADGS
-1898 EEKKNKEY
+1898 NGSN
-1906 LESISNKEKRAI
+1906 ES
-1918 AEGRTEYYIPVY
+1918 
-1930 DGWGGQ
+1930 
-1936 RDGRFDKVW
+1936 DGRN
-1945 LLPED
+1945 E
-1950 VDKYGSDLTY
+1950 S
-1960 RNLDLWSKED
+1960 NASKED
-1970 AYHTEEGFSG
+1970 GGGVRLRLGENGAKPLSAEETAIRDAVVGRLRESGLEVITDAEEGQRVLDEANGKRES
-1980 VRKFFYNKEELNKAY
+1980 RKR
-1995 FGKSKTEEKSEKP
+1995 KSANNTALPKDESSFKGTVILFTDTANIRNNLETL
-2008 ASQTDYEKIER
+2008 ASDYEKINNPSNKNVISELGRALNATHKGSGSQYVTIEAKNGNIVTIRLADHNVSVERMDNAGR
-2019 DNFNKTYKK
+2019 DNA
-2028 INDSIQGNIPN
+2028 ISIVISRKSNEGVQGEGKAHVVEYFYPD
-2039 IPNIKKRIQEL
+2039 
-2050 KKSIPILEKSMATSV
+2050 KSIRKAGGEAIASIARSLQQALYSGEYKDTTGLAEVEEVNGETIREQRVYHGSGADFEAFDHSHMGERVRTQAMLDGLAKAANMIQSWIKGNKRGRVFTIELPESTQRKIKEAMGRDLDSHNITANGIAHALKNHGVKGNKLNKNSIPLREEDAELIPYIMTAPDYVKKASADVSGRESVRFYKELSNGYVVVVEKEYKNSPDDMETITMWAETSSEATNARQETVPDTHVQNAILSTDAAKIRKDAETAIE
-2065 SNDKEFDDA
+2065 NDRKIRE
-2074 QRRIYALTGELKAWQ
+2074 QRNVRFFRTPNGEAYGFTVGGRIY
-2089 KALKEIND
+2089 
-2097 KLKKSGETTLSD
+2097 
-2109 KAEAVEEKPVEEK
+2109 V
-2122 KPEYGAN
+2122 
-2129 NKVVSK
+2129 
-2135 ERYEELKKRMIKKL
+2135 
-2149 GQLNFGMDPELI
+2149 DPR
-2161 EIGVEMTAYHL
+2161 V
-2172 EAGARKFADYAK
+2172 
-2184 AMINDVGDV
+2184 
-2193 IRPYLKSLYNAA
+2193 
-2205 RDYPDVVEAGL
+2205 
-2216 NVGMST
+2216 
-2222 GDEVSKF
+2222 
-2229 DVTNF
+2229 
-2234 DKKTID
+2234 
-2240 ALATAD
+2240 ATAD
-2246 NVVKEQNIKKETEK
+2246 TPIHEYAHLWASALRQGNPEEWRNVVGLMKGTPVWDEVRRRYPELTADDDIADEVLATYSGRRGAERLKAETRKAVDGKGVFEAAQAVTAMERVKEALRKFWKGVADFLHIHYTSAEEVADRVMSDLLEGRTLKDSKEHDDTANFAKKHNL
-2260 IIKENEKKSEQT
+2260 NEK
-2272 AKKSVSSQKIADLF
+2272 D
-2286 GDINGSTKS
+2286 
-2295 DAQRRFSDT
+2295 
-2304 VKSDMLS
+2304 
-2311 ALDRGEKPYRSIVD
+2311 
-2325 LRKRASE
+2325 
-2332 VGMDVDNEGRSDIL
+2332 
-2346 LQELVEDGL
+2346 VEDYADYIRRGNL
-2355 VGAARE
+2355 NGASRAFKEIR
-2361 VVNKYGSDSKDSYD
+2361 
-2375 LICKLYDMQPTIAAR
+2375 R
-2390 SSNRIKMQQYSTPLP
+2390 
-2405 MAWNAAHFAM
+2405 
-2415 SGKHGGKVL
+2415 KVRL
-2424 EPTAGNGMLVFAV
+2424 D
-2437 PANQVHANELDET
+2437 NQVASLG
-2450 RLNNLREQGFA
+2450 QFA
-2461 EVTQQDATE
+2461 
-2470 PFEGGKQYDSI
+2470 KI
-2481 IANPPFGSREA
+2481 
-2492 VDYGGKMIPGLDP
+2492 
-2505 QITLNALSSMKDDG
+2505 
-2519 KAAIIIGGNMEYAK
+2519 
-2533 NGSIKSMK
+2533 
-2541 PFFTYLYDHYNVK
+2541 
-2554 GVVDMDGKL
+2554 
-2563 YAKQGTT
+2563 
-2570 FPTRMILID
+2570 
-2579 GRRSEEER
+2579 
-2587 AQTTVY
+2587 
-2593 PPVESKAVAK
+2593 
-2603 VSSFEELYNTVND
+2603 
-2616 IINSKEKTNGTEIL
+2616 
-2630 HSRERE
+2630 
-2636 PLSVNN
+2636 
-2642 RPSGD
+2642 
-2647 TEGNRRTE
+2647 
-2655 QPRKNDARGRG
+2655 
-2666 NKSEGSKN
+2666 
-2674 KSERVLPGE
+2674 
-2683 HRKNIGNG
+2683 
-2691 GVRSEATGSEP
+2691 
-2702 GRSRGNNEPD
+2702 
-2712 IQRVDGVGVSTD
+2712 
-2724 RVGLKEE
+2724 
-2731 PKKRTLTEEKLP
+2731 
-2743 YRPHNTAFSLNSVA
+2743 FS
-2757 PSAMVEAM
+2757 P
-2765 DKILTQIEK
+2765 IEK
-2774 ENGNIDEFVRKEL
+2774 ELYERFGNIDELRQQYVQRTLDERNAMEAARKKAE
-2787 GYDTIEE
+2787 EE
-2794 AHQALAAEQMD
+2794 AEAERRRLQEFQNMSSEQLDAEYMKAVEANDEIRMRNLVNEAARRNGYGDTGSE
-2805 SVAMAIYQMKKG
+2805 YQ
-2817 QALIIGDQ
+2817 
-2825 TGVGKGRQMAALIRW
+2825 GVGAWMAPGNPGYESDEVRRAAVANDAPDVNITDIANGYSQQPVDYFTNLHAYGTDTAHGRESAEAINKAIDEVRNGKDPMVKVYR
-2840 AVKRGE
+2840 AV
-2846 KPIFITQKADLFSD
+2846 P
-2860 IYRDLVDVG
+2860 
-2869 SGDLVPFIF
+2869 
-2878 NSDGAMVDS
+2878 
-2887 NGNVVHK
+2887 
-2894 PLSASAM
+2894 
-2901 SKVFASG
+2901 
-2908 ELPDSYDFAVL
+2908 
-2919 TYTQVDT
+2919 
-2926 GDAIS
+2926 
-2931 KKEAEEAAKKSGT
+2931 KSV
-2944 RAKKSKASKE
+2944 KE
-2954 GKPTPKATFLRAIA
+2954 GKLRNGDWVTPSRKYAEMHG
-2968 KDNYLFLDES
+2968 DNRLEGDY
-2978 HTAAGSG
+2978 
-2985 NTGAYLQSILKSAK
+2985 
-2999 AATFASAT
+2999 
-3007 FAKRPDTMPLYAIRT
+3007 R
-3022 AMSQAKIEPEKLI
+3022 
-3035 SIIEKGGVTLQEIM
+3035 IIEQEVPA
-3049 SRELTNAGQMVRRER
+3049 SQLWWDG
-3064 DMSDVKT
+3064 
-3071 DWKTIDDPSTVKRA
+3071 
-3085 RENYDK
+3085 
-3091 TIQAFNAIIKFQNDF
+3091 ND
-3106 VKPKTDDLD
+3106 
-3115 QSLAIVAQS
+3115 
-3124 AGIKKGTDKMGV
+3124 
-3136 ENVPF
+3136 
-3141 ASKTY
+3141 
-3146 NYTKQLMLA
+3146 
-3155 LKVDAI
+3155 
-3161 ADEVEKEINAGRHP
+3161 INEWGF
-3175 VIALE
+3175 
-3180 STMESTIKDYSA
+3180 D
-3192 GEVIKE
+3192 
-3198 PTFSASLLK
+3198 
-3207 GLDSVMQYTIK
+3207 
-3218 DEDGKE
+3218 DGKG
-3224 THARYAPS
+3224 YAYRNT
-3232 DLGKAGEEAYYNLQK
+3232 KNNRK
-3247 LIREST
+3247 L
-3253 SDIFISPLDAIIER
+3253 
-3267 LHEKGYKVGELTG
+3267 
-3280 RNLYVER
+3280 
-3287 NENGEVVVKRRTDK
+3287 
-3301 DKKKMQRD
+3301 
-3309 FNSGNLDV
+3309 
-3317 LILNKSASTGI
+3317 
-3328 SLHASEKFKDQRQ
+3328 
-3341 RTMIIAQP
+3341 
-3349 LSDINDYMQMI
+3349 
-3360 GRIDRTGQVHRG
+3360 
-3372 YYINLGLPVPAEN
+3372 
-3385 RFLMMLSTKLKSLN
+3385 
-3399 ANTTTSQDSKSNEVE
+3399 
-3414 APDLLNKYGSQVV
+3414 
-3427 VEYLRDNPEVY
+3427 
-3438 EKMGAPP
+3438 
-3445 KKGGLGSGKV
+3445 
-3455 QASELDKYKPQDDDA
+3455 
-3470 RKITG
+3470 
-3475 YVALL
+3475 
-3480 STKEQEDFYND
+3480 
-3491 VVKRY
+3491 
-3496 NDLIQYLNDTGSND
+3496 NDLITRDDKGN
-3510 LKINVMPLRA
+3510 IIPLSQR
-3520 KTLEKRVS
+3520 
-3528 SEGIDPNGTNPFAKN
+3528 F
-3543 AYVEKVEMD
+3543 
-3552 VLRKPM
+3552 
-3558 KAEEVRKTIDKLNKT
+3558 
-3573 SVDVTTDVIRKESD
+3573 
-3587 AKIASENARYEN
+3587 NAR
-3599 AREKALDDIQKQ
+3599 KAD
-3611 KEKIEK
+3611 
-3617 SKKLSDE
+3617 
-3624 EKVAAINS
+3624 
-3632 YITDTNNTIEERH
+3632 
-3645 DKNLKKITDNRDQLV
+3645 V
-3660 RRLRMFD
+3660 R
-3667 AGKSYLVPDNLES
+3667 
-3680 MTFDFASPAIF
+3680 
-3691 CGYKAKENKITA
+3691 
-3703 STTLAVFATLD
+3703 
-3714 SRRRI
+3714 
-3719 EIKLSD
+3719 
-3725 INALQSI
+3725 
-3732 DKMTMDNIDAARAI
+3732 
-3746 TIDNWD
+3746 
-3752 SQIPTETRKEGYIL
+3752 
-3766 TGNIL
+3766 
-3771 QAIAD
+3771 
-3776 SQDEYGGYTGH
+3776 
-3787 LVSYT
+3787 
-3792 DIDGNIH
+3792 
-3799 DGILM
+3799 
-3804 PDKWNTSLLKSSG
+3804 
-3817 APLSARMEQ
+3817 
-3826 IKRYEP
+3826 
-3832 IVSSDGKVTLNGSQ
+3832 
-3846 WAEMYYLTVPKTK
+3846 
-3859 KDGAMYYE
+3859 
-3867 NKVLLDA
+3867 
-3874 SKGEFYPYRG
+3874 
-3884 NLRADIPAENIEG
+3884 
-3897 VVKELTKLG
+3897 
-3906 VKVRESN
+3906 
-3913 DVVSEGANT
+3913 
-3922 NEGTNDLYRFIGETG
+3922 YRFIGEQG
-3937 ARNLDAAEEATTRL
+3937 AARLDAAEEATSRL
-3951 DNLSVAREMENAGK
+3951 DNLSTARQMEEAYNEKKARIEKLKDSKPVEITGKEIEPSDDLKQYKKNALEYGKKLQGSYVNKDTGRPIQLQRGRRNGGVNEVLQHDYKDVEHLQSVAAIPQIIENSIYIGSRENTDKEKNPNVTEYQYYVCGLKIGNADYTVRSTIAVDNKGNRYYDHKLTSIEKGKLLDQINGQTAKNVGFGTTPGTKPTTDKSLGKDKVLLSLLQTNDEENARK
-3965 DAKTIKIATGWER
+3965 IKLATGWER
-3978 GADSKWRYEVPD
+3978 GADGKWRYETADFEYHPKGDARRNDKYKESEWYKELHVLEEKLFNGETLTD
-3990 GKSVFQI
+3990 GETKRF
-3997 NPNDVNIEEERK
+3997 DE
-4009 QIKYR
+4009 
-4014 LSKINSEI
+4014 L
-4022 NSARKSRDFAK
+4022 SARVNAIRDNDRNTERIYLDDY
-4033 VDSLVDEDEK
+4033 VEDN
-4043 LRSELANLKVLDFV
+4043 ELFKAYPELKQTKIDFV
-4057 SSAMP
+4057 DLPNEEYSAK
-4062 LGTESVTLSLR
+4062 
-4073 NLLDD
+4073 
-4078 TTYNDLVNA
+4078 YNEKENRITVNQA
-4087 YDEISRIKVKLISS
+4087 KSI
-4101 SDLAPLQGSYD
+4101 D
-4112 DKRSELDLFVNNTN
+4112 DKSAIA
-4126 NLHSTLMH
+4126 H
-4134 EIQHIIQGIEGFAQG
+4134 EVQHAIQHIEGFAQG
-4149 GNGTEIQ
+4149 SNVDNYNSVPTSENV
-4156 QAIDQIESKISDILK
+4156 
-4171 SDAYKKAINDF
+4171 INDIIDATDGHILDGGGF
-4182 GKEYEQKI
+4182 DNTPEGIFNALNRKTTYGTILRDYSSELDDIANKYGYETIFDLVNDI
-4190 DKEVENNYSDLEPE
+4190 DKFKSRVEMY
-4204 RKQAVRMAMRDDALI
+4204 
-4219 EYKKKSPVLQRLSN
+4219 LS
-4233 LESELNVLRY
+4233 EA
-4243 NPSYK
+4243 
-4248 SSYVYNNLSGEVEA
+4248 GEVEA
-4262 RNVEARINMIPEE
+4262 RNAERRMNMTPEQ

-4298 LGANARQGAGA
+4298 LGVSARQGTGA

-4326 GKPSRTPAQQKAF
+4326 GEPSRTPAQQRAF
-4339 AERERQR
+4339 AARERQR

-4366 TDASTLKG
+4366 TDASTLQG

-5018 TSAPIRDDENVYW
+5018 TSAPISDDENVYW

-5045 YYNENYCKP
+5045 YYAENYFKP

-5067 RYNDKGEDI
+5067 RYNDKGKDI
-5076 INSDNDVLKYLIAK
+5076 INSDNDILKYLIAK
-5090 SGLERN
+5090 HGIERN
-5096 QSKREVEAMNAR
+5096 NYFREREAMNAR

-5144 KAEMNKRVAVLH
+5144 KAEMKKRVDVLH

-5338 VAEEVEEFE
+5338 VAEEVEDFE
-5347 SRMRELKKEG
+5347 SRMRELKKKG
-5357 RATQS
+5357 KATQR

-5455 TEPWSYQK
+5455 TEPLSYQK
-5463 EWAKNMTVYNPI
+5463 EWAKNMTIYNPI
-5475 TTGVYLNRLI
+5475 TTGVYLSSLI

-5491 NINPSNKAER
+5491 NINPNNKAER
-5501 YMQEFLSHGGETG
+5501 YMQEFLSNGGETG

-5540 LSKASRAAV
+5540 LPKAARAAV

-5652 GYALPAIMRAVVGG
+5652 GYALPAIMQAVVGG

-5716 GEMMWEYGEGMIDK
+5716 GEMMWEYGEGMIDGK
-5730 DEVATET
+5730 EMAAET
-5737 VSQLSDLLPISFS
+5737 LLQLSDLLPVSLF
-5750 NGTVAQSISPSI
+5750 NGTLAQSISPTI
-5762 ARPLIDVIQNRNFYG
+5762 ARPFVDIIQNRNFYG

-5809 VLNNVIPNLNAGVSD
+5809 VLNNVMPEFGADVSD
-5824 KYTPGAINVNPAII
+5824 KYTPGLIDWNPAMI
-5838 DYLLSSYLGGLY
+5838 DYLFSSYLGGLY

-5913 KKEAEHDVPE
+5913 KKEAKNDVPE
-5923 FLKSLNDLLDT
+5923 FLNSLKDLLNT

-5947 RDGLD
+5947 RGGLD
-5952 KLNRRIRDIDTYGN
+5952 KLNQRIRDIDAYDN
-5966 EKYEGEKDALT
+5966 ERYEGEKDALT
-5977 KRRDGLKEELIN
+5977 KKRDEVKEELIN

-6004 EWTRK
+6004 EWIRK

>member
-204 HAVIDED
+204 HAVTDED

-267 DNYLNTQFGKDGNV
+267 DNYLNTQFGRDGNV

-300 SDVRN
+300 SDVRK

-311 VADEKDRNEILSRIK
+311 VADDKYRNEILSRIK
-326 AKWGKVADANSIIN
+326 AKWGKVADETSLVN

-348 KRDIDI
+348 KQDIDI
-354 VAQQNINELNAE
+354 VAQQNINDLNAE
-366 IQKISQQMDL
+366 IQNISRQMDQ

-392 FNARDVDPKYR
+392 FNARDVDAKYR
-403 ILQSKLNYAQNA
+403 LLQSKLNYAQNA

-423 NSSSLNAFSGFK
+423 NSGSLDALAGFK
-435 DAIMDISAWDFGFS
+435 DAVMDISAWDFGFS

-473 KSSEAT
+473 RYAEAA

-490 RYGKIAGASIP
+490 RYGKIAGTSMP
-501 FALQFVGTGGG
+501 YALQFAGTGGG

-918 EVQQANEGVTGEG
+918 EVRQANEGVAGEG

-987 ASMNSASTAS
+987 AAMNSASTAS

-1010 QQQIEQS
+1010 QQQIEQP
-1017 AEEQV
+1017 AQEQV

-1124 VKNYIAQQTHTTPEE
+1124 VKDYIAQQTHTTPEDV
-1139 IKVAQDELSGEAAR
+1139 KAAQDELSGEAAR

-1194 EQRKFVGMIAKAEN
+1194 EQRKFVGMIAKAEK

-1227 MNGVLFGGDTSS
+1227 MNGVQFGGDTSS

-1281 EQYGMTYEEYLVYE
+1281 EQYGMTYEEYLAYE

-1596 SSESKDSDKSAFA
+1596 SSESKDSDKSAVA

-1740 EGWQGLSTITEVSKD
+1740 EGWQGLGTITEVSKD
-1755 EFKKWLNSS
+1755 EFKKWVNSS
-1764 RRKTKPFSEYK
+1764 KRKTKPFAEYK

-1781 AQNEDNTSQIQG
+1781 AQNGESNILYREANTNEEI
-1793 LQGYSRDKIKNI
+1793 N
-1805 VKDYVGQKLSDAD
+1805 SDEL
-1818 AKIKGVEIHGSRNR
+1818 ISTF
-1832 GDARED
+1832 ARKH
-1838 SDLDVVIEY
+1838 
-1847 EGDIREDDMFNLL
+1847 N
-1860 NDDEDALYIEDIRV
+1860 
-1874 DINPIREQE
+1874 
-1883 TGTLD
+1883 
-1888 KYMDRSREYD
+1888 
-1898 EEKKNKEY
+1898 
-1906 LESISNKEKRAI
+1906 
-1918 AEGRTEYYIPVY
+1918 
-1930 DGWGGQ
+1930 
-1936 RDGRFDKVW
+1936 
-1945 LLPED
+1945 
-1950 VDKYGSDLTY
+1950 
-1960 RNLDLWSKED
+1960 
-1970 AYHTEEGFSG
+1970 
-1980 VRKFFYNKEELNKAY
+1980 LNKKYVEDYANY
-1995 FGKSKTEEKSEKP
+1995 MRRGNLNG
-2008 ASQTDYEKIER
+2008 ASR
-2019 DNFNKTYKK
+2019 AF
-2028 INDSIQGNIPN
+2028 
-2039 IPNIKKRIQEL
+2039 
-2050 KKSIPILEKSMATSV
+2050 
-2065 SNDKEFDDA
+2065 
-2074 QRRIYALTGELKAWQ
+2074 
-2089 KALKEIND
+2089 KEIRREVRLDNQVA
-2097 KLKKSGETTLSD
+2097 S
-2109 KAEAVEEKPVEEK
+2109 
-2122 KPEYGAN
+2122 
-2129 NKVVSK
+2129 
-2135 ERYEELKKRMIKKL
+2135 L
-2149 GQLNFGMDPELI
+2149 GQFIKIFSP
-2161 EIGVEMTAYHL
+2161 
-2172 EAGARKFADYAK
+2172 
-2184 AMINDVGDV
+2184 
-2193 IRPYLKSLYNAA
+2193 
-2205 RDYPDVVEAGL
+2205 
-2216 NVGMST
+2216 
-2222 GDEVSKF
+2222 
-2229 DVTNF
+2229 
-2234 DKKTID
+2234 
-2240 ALATAD
+2240 
-2246 NVVKEQNIKKETEK
+2246 IKKELYE
-2260 IIKENEKKSEQT
+2260 
-2272 AKKSVSSQKIADLF
+2272 LF
-2286 GDINGSTKS
+2286 GNVDELRQQFV
-2295 DAQRRFSDT
+2295 QRT
-2304 VKSDMLS
+2304 
-2311 ALDRGEKPYRSIVD
+2311 
-2325 LRKRASE
+2325 
-2332 VGMDVDNEGRSDIL
+2332 
-2346 LQELVEDGL
+2346 
-2355 VGAARE
+2355 
-2361 VVNKYGSDSKDSYD
+2361 
-2375 LICKLYDMQPTIAAR
+2375 
-2390 SSNRIKMQQYSTPLP
+2390 
-2405 MAWNAAHFAM
+2405 
-2415 SGKHGGKVL
+2415 
-2424 EPTAGNGMLVFAV
+2424 
-2437 PANQVHANELDET
+2437 LDE
-2450 RLNNLREQGFA
+2450 R
-2461 EVTQQDATE
+2461 
-2470 PFEGGKQYDSI
+2470 
-2481 IANPPFGSREA
+2481 
-2492 VDYGGKMIPGLDP
+2492 
-2505 QITLNALSSMKDDG
+2505 NA
-2519 KAAIIIGGNMEYAK
+2519 META
-2533 NGSIKSMK
+2533 
-2541 PFFTYLYDHYNVK
+2541 
-2554 GVVDMDGKL
+2554 
-2563 YAKQGTT
+2563 
-2570 FPTRMILID
+2570 
-2579 GRRSEEER
+2579 
-2587 AQTTVY
+2587 
-2593 PPVESKAVAK
+2593 
-2603 VSSFEELYNTVND
+2603 
-2616 IINSKEKTNGTEIL
+2616 
-2630 HSRERE
+2630 
-2636 PLSVNN
+2636 
-2642 RPSGD
+2642 
-2647 TEGNRRTE
+2647 
-2655 QPRKNDARGRG
+2655 RK
-2666 NKSEGSKN
+2666 K
-2674 KSERVLPGE
+2674 
-2683 HRKNIGNG
+2683 
-2691 GVRSEATGSEP
+2691 
-2702 GRSRGNNEPD
+2702 
-2712 IQRVDGVGVSTD
+2712 
-2724 RVGLKEE
+2724 
-2731 PKKRTLTEEKLP
+2731 
-2743 YRPHNTAFSLNSVA
+2743 
-2757 PSAMVEAM
+2757 
-2765 DKILTQIEK
+2765 
-2774 ENGNIDEFVRKEL
+2774 
-2787 GYDTIEE
+2787 
-2794 AHQALAAEQMD
+2794 
-2805 SVAMAIYQMKKG
+2805 
-2817 QALIIGDQ
+2817 
-2825 TGVGKGRQMAALIRW
+2825 
-2840 AVKRGE
+2840 
-2846 KPIFITQKADLFSD
+2846 
-2860 IYRDLVDVG
+2860 
-2869 SGDLVPFIF
+2869 
-2878 NSDGAMVDS
+2878 
-2887 NGNVVHK
+2887 
-2894 PLSASAM
+2894 
-2901 SKVFASG
+2901 
-2908 ELPDSYDFAVL
+2908 
-2919 TYTQVDT
+2919 
-2926 GDAIS
+2926 
-2931 KKEAEEAAKKSGT
+2931 AEEAAEAERRRLQILQGMTDEQLDSEYV
-2944 RAKKSKASKE
+2944 KAVEANDEIRMRDLVNEAARRNGYGDTGSEYQGVGAWSAPGNPGYESDEKRRE
-2954 GKPTPKATFLRAIA
+2954 AVANDAPDVNITDIANGYSSQPADYFTNLRAYGT
-2968 KDNYLFLDES
+2968 DTPHGRE
-2978 HTAAGSG
+2978 
-2985 NTGAYLQSILKSAK
+2985 SAK
-2999 AATFASAT
+2999 A
-3007 FAKRPDTMPLYAIRT
+3007 I
-3022 AMSQAKIEPEKLI
+3022 
-3035 SIIEKGGVTLQEIM
+3035 
-3049 SRELTNAGQMVRRER
+3049 N
-3064 DMSDVKT
+3064 
-3071 DWKTIDDPSTVKRA
+3071 
-3085 RENYDK
+3085 
-3091 TIQAFNAIIKFQNDF
+3091 NAIDE
-3106 VKPKTDDLD
+3106 V
-3115 QSLAIVAQS
+3115 
-3124 AGIKKGTDKMGV
+3124 KKGKDPMVKV
-3136 ENVPF
+3136 YRAVPK
-3141 ASKTY
+3141 S
-3146 NYTKQLMLA
+3146 
-3155 LKVDAI
+3155 
-3161 ADEVEKEINAGRHP
+3161 
-3175 VIALE
+3175 
-3180 STMESTIKDYSA
+3180 
-3192 GEVIKE
+3192 IKE
-3198 PTFSASLLK
+3198 
-3207 GLDSVMQYTIK
+3207 
-3218 DEDGKE
+3218 
-3224 THARYAPS
+3224 
-3232 DLGKAGEEAYYNLQK
+3232 
-3247 LIREST
+3247 
-3253 SDIFISPLDAIIER
+3253 
-3267 LHEKGYKVGELTG
+3267 
-3280 RNLYVER
+3280 
-3287 NENGEVVVKRRTDK
+3287 
-3301 DKKKMQRD
+3301 
-3309 FNSGNLDV
+3309 
-3317 LILNKSASTGI
+3317 
-3328 SLHASEKFKDQRQ
+3328 
-3341 RTMIIAQP
+3341 
-3349 LSDINDYMQMI
+3349 
-3360 GRIDRTGQVHRG
+3360 
-3372 YYINLGLPVPAEN
+3372 
-3385 RFLMMLSTKLKSLN
+3385 
-3399 ANTTTSQDSKSNEVE
+3399 
-3414 APDLLNKYGSQVV
+3414 
-3427 VEYLRDNPEVY
+3427 
-3438 EKMGAPP
+3438 
-3445 KKGGLGSGKV
+3445 
-3455 QASELDKYKPQDDDA
+3455 
-3470 RKITG
+3470 
-3475 YVALL
+3475 
-3480 STKEQEDFYND
+3480 
-3491 VVKRY
+3491 
-3496 NDLIQYLNDTGSND
+3496 
-3510 LKINVMPLRA
+3510 
-3520 KTLEKRVS
+3520 
-3528 SEGIDPNGTNPFAKN
+3528 
-3543 AYVEKVEMD
+3543 
-3552 VLRKPM
+3552 
-3558 KAEEVRKTIDKLNKT
+3558 
-3573 SVDVTTDVIRKESD
+3573 
-3587 AKIASENARYEN
+3587 
-3599 AREKALDDIQKQ
+3599 
-3611 KEKIEK
+3611 
-3617 SKKLSDE
+3617 
-3624 EKVAAINS
+3624 
-3632 YITDTNNTIEERH
+3632 
-3645 DKNLKKITDNRDQLV
+3645 
-3660 RRLRMFD
+3660 
-3667 AGKSYLVPDNLES
+3667 
-3680 MTFDFASPAIF
+3680 
-3691 CGYKAKENKITA
+3691 
-3703 STTLAVFATLD
+3703 
-3714 SRRRI
+3714 
-3719 EIKLSD
+3719 
-3725 INALQSI
+3725 
-3732 DKMTMDNIDAARAI
+3732 
-3746 TIDNWD
+3746 
-3752 SQIPTETRKEGYIL
+3752 
-3766 TGNIL
+3766 
-3771 QAIAD
+3771 
-3776 SQDEYGGYTGH
+3776 
-3787 LVSYT
+3787 
-3792 DIDGNIH
+3792 
-3799 DGILM
+3799 
-3804 PDKWNTSLLKSSG
+3804 
-3817 APLSARMEQ
+3817 
-3826 IKRYEP
+3826 
-3832 IVSSDGKVTLNGSQ
+3832 
-3846 WAEMYYLTVPKTK
+3846 
-3859 KDGAMYYE
+3859 
-3867 NKVLLDA
+3867 
-3874 SKGEFYPYRG
+3874 G
-3884 NLRADIPAENIEG
+3884 NLRNGDWVTPSRKYAEMHGDNRLEGDYRIIEQEVPAGQIWWDGNDINEWGFDDGKGYAYRNTKNNRKLNDPITRDDNGNIIPLSQRFNAR
-3897 VVKELTKLG
+3897 KSDI
-3906 VKVRESN
+3906 R
-3913 DVVSEGANT
+3913 
-3922 NEGTNDLYRFIGETG
+3922 YRFIGEQG
-3937 ARNLDAAEEATTRL
+3937 AANLDAAEEATTRL
-3951 DNLSVAREMENAGK
+3951 DNLSVAREMENAYNEKKARIEKLKDSKPVDVKYNGEYDLNRKPAKDWLKENVRGEYTNNDTGEKIGISKVGINEVTSHGSQDKAHLKSLIAIPQMIEQSIFIDEIPNTKDHDKYDSYKYYVCGLKIDDVDYIVKLVVGVKGDNKYYDHRLTEIEKGTLIDNLNGLSNSVAENQNANISYGK
-3965 DAKTIKIATGWER
+3965 DTKLQSILQTNDRENARKIKFATGWER
-3978 GADSKWRYEVPD
+3978 GADGMWRYETADFEYYPKGD
-3990 GKSVFQI
+3990 ARRNDSYKKSDWY
-3997 NPNDVNIEEERK
+3997 NELHGLEEKLFNGETLTDEETR
-4009 QIKYR
+4009 R
-4014 LSKINSEI
+4014 FDEL
-4022 NSARKSRDFAK
+4022 SARVNAIRDNDK
-4033 VDSLVDEDEK
+4033 NTERIYLDDYVKDE
-4043 LRSELANLKVLDFV
+4043 ELFKAYPELKQTKIDFV
-4057 SSAMP
+4057 DLPNERYSAK
-4062 LGTESVTLSLR
+4062 
-4073 NLLDD
+4073 
-4078 TTYNDLVNA
+4078 YNEKENRITVNQA
-4087 YDEISRIKVKLISS
+4087 KSI
-4101 SDLAPLQGSYD
+4101 D
-4112 DKRSELDLFVNNTN
+4112 DKSAIA
-4126 NLHSTLMH
+4126 H
-4134 EIQHIIQGIEGFAQG
+4134 EVQHAIQHIEGFAQG

-4156 QAIDQIESKISDILK
+4156 QAINQIENKISDILK
-4171 SDAYKKAINDF
+4171 SDEYKKAINDF

-4204 RKQAVRMAMRDDALI
+4204 RKQAIRMAMRDDALI

-4262 RNVEARINMIPEE
+4262 RNVEARINMPLEE
-4275 RRQSLASE
+4275 RRRTLAEE
-4283 TEDVAREDQL
+4283 TEDVAREDQIFL
-4293 FIYDN
+4293 QDA
-4298 LGANARQGAGA
+4298 LGASERYGTYGRNKTDGQKAEEANRRFNEELQQQIDGTLPKGHVYELGRPSGVLRSAGIPNLPIELAASRLSGKSKQDNHPFDMSEVMDLPKAIQNPMAVFRSATHIGSYVVMTEIEHNGKNFVVAIEANRKKGKIEINDIRSIHYRTSNAHMANWISEGLLEYVDKEKMAEWFSKQRYNSAEVRKLFNHAANIVKNFENPNVSDENMRQGIGA

-4366 TDASTLKG
+4366 TDASTLQG

-5856 GKTIS
+5856 GKAIS

-5870 IQNVPIVSR
+5870 IQNVPMVSR

>member
-366 IQKISQQMDL
+366 IQEISQQMDL

-473 KSSEAT
+473 KSLEAT

-1098 DEYLKKKQEWQKQ
+1098 AEYLKKKQEWQKQ

-1124 VKNYIAQQTHTTPEE
+1124 VRDYIAQQTHTTPEE
-1139 IKVAQDELSGEAAR
+1139 VKAAQDELSGEAAR

-1194 EQRKFVGMIAKAEN
+1194 EQRKFVGMIAKAEK

-1264 EQAYID
+1264 ELAYID

-1281 EQYGMTYEEYLVYE
+1281 EQYGMTYEEYLAYE

-1341 RGNQVLPEQQVTEQR
+1341 RGNQVLPEQQVTEQQ
-1356 GSTGSQEQRTEA
+1356 GSADGTEPGTEVQA
-1368 PVGVQG
+1368 GVQG
-1374 NNENAVAPEEASGER
+1374 TDENAVAPEEAQQTVAQDESDDDISGTEGNTTTLKYVVGNEEFER
-1389 IPNIERGR
+1389 IVYAKKVDI
-1397 QGYTGYIARRQ
+1397 
-1408 QNNLE
+1408 NNLNVRDKFIGPNGE
-1413 TSEEINVPLSQNEQD
+1413 IVEIKKNVGDGIYLAYSPEKGDFVIGNKFGMTYSELYNEHKKVYIPVDFNNLRKLQND
-1428 EYGNPMVLA
+1428 D
-1437 ENGSTVFGTIE
+1437 SE
-1448 SESGLTEAP
+1448 SES
-1457 IKLSLGENKVGTDG
+1457 
-1471 KNHGYGLLHIE
+1471 
-1482 AGHGEQIRNAGY
+1482 NAI
-1494 QSVEQFV
+1494 S
-1501 ENVAQNYT
+1501 
-1509 DIKEGALIGKK
+1509 
-1520 QTYLLEV
+1520 
-1527 SDEHNNTLF
+1527 
-1536 IQLSNDGTYWN
+1536 
-1547 VNSAGIFKKKYSRR
+1547 
-1561 KPLIYTVPAVGK
+1561 
-1573 STVTDTSE
+1573 
-1581 VNSGQSMGAT
+1581 
-1591 APAGN
+1591 
-1596 SSESKDSDKSAFA
+1596 
-1609 QTIDEKI
+1609 EKI
-1616 AKAEEETDVNPTEG
+1616 ATAEAETITNPTEG

-1637 KKGHVCIDG
+1637 KKGHVRIDG

-1715 FDEHKVMYGFNSAED
+1715 FDEHKVMYGFNSADE
-1730 ARAAYLSNYE
+1730 ARNAYLSNYE
-1740 EGWQGLSTITEVSKD
+1740 EGWQGLGTITEISKD
-1755 EFKKWLNSS
+1755 EFKKWVNSS
-1764 RRKTKPFSEYK
+1764 HRKTKPFAEYK
-1775 SVNAIG
+1775 SVK
-1781 AQNEDNTSQIQG
+1781 EDNNNIRFRETNNEVSVFALKHNLNEKDVEDYADYIRRGNLNGASRAFKEIRRKVRLDNQG
-1793 LQGYSRDKIKNI
+1793 ASL
-1805 VKDYVGQKLSDAD
+1805 GQF
-1818 AKIKGVEIHGSRNR
+1818 AKI
-1832 GDARED
+1832 
-1838 SDLDVVIEY
+1838 
-1847 EGDIREDDMFNLL
+1847 
-1860 NDDEDALYIEDIRV
+1860 
-1874 DINPIREQE
+1874 
-1883 TGTLD
+1883 
-1888 KYMDRSREYD
+1888 
-1898 EEKKNKEY
+1898 
-1906 LESISNKEKRAI
+1906 
-1918 AEGRTEYYIPVY
+1918 
-1930 DGWGGQ
+1930 
-1936 RDGRFDKVW
+1936 
-1945 LLPED
+1945 
-1950 VDKYGSDLTY
+1950 
-1960 RNLDLWSKED
+1960 
-1970 AYHTEEGFSG
+1970 FS
-1980 VRKFFYNKEELNKAY
+1980 
-1995 FGKSKTEEKSEKP
+1995 P
-2008 ASQTDYEKIER
+2008 
-2019 DNFNKTYKK
+2019 
-2028 INDSIQGNIPN
+2028 
-2039 IPNIKKRIQEL
+2039 
-2050 KKSIPILEKSMATSV
+2050 
-2065 SNDKEFDDA
+2065 
-2074 QRRIYALTGELKAWQ
+2074 
-2089 KALKEIND
+2089 
-2097 KLKKSGETTLSD
+2097 
-2109 KAEAVEEKPVEEK
+2109 
-2122 KPEYGAN
+2122 
-2129 NKVVSK
+2129 
-2135 ERYEELKKRMIKKL
+2135 
-2149 GQLNFGMDPELI
+2149 
-2161 EIGVEMTAYHL
+2161 
-2172 EAGARKFADYAK
+2172 
-2184 AMINDVGDV
+2184 
-2193 IRPYLKSLYNAA
+2193 
-2205 RDYPDVVEAGL
+2205 
-2216 NVGMST
+2216 
-2222 GDEVSKF
+2222 
-2229 DVTNF
+2229 
-2234 DKKTID
+2234 
-2240 ALATAD
+2240 
-2246 NVVKEQNIKKETEK
+2246 
-2260 IIKENEKKSEQT
+2260 
-2272 AKKSVSSQKIADLF
+2272 
-2286 GDINGSTKS
+2286 
-2295 DAQRRFSDT
+2295 
-2304 VKSDMLS
+2304 
-2311 ALDRGEKPYRSIVD
+2311 
-2325 LRKRASE
+2325 
-2332 VGMDVDNEGRSDIL
+2332 
-2346 LQELVEDGL
+2346 
-2355 VGAARE
+2355 
-2361 VVNKYGSDSKDSYD
+2361 
-2375 LICKLYDMQPTIAAR
+2375 
-2390 SSNRIKMQQYSTPLP
+2390 
-2405 MAWNAAHFAM
+2405 
-2415 SGKHGGKVL
+2415 
-2424 EPTAGNGMLVFAV
+2424 
-2437 PANQVHANELDET
+2437 
-2450 RLNNLREQGFA
+2450 
-2461 EVTQQDATE
+2461 
-2470 PFEGGKQYDSI
+2470 
-2481 IANPPFGSREA
+2481 
-2492 VDYGGKMIPGLDP
+2492 
-2505 QITLNALSSMKDDG
+2505 
-2519 KAAIIIGGNMEYAK
+2519 
-2533 NGSIKSMK
+2533 
-2541 PFFTYLYDHYNVK
+2541 
-2554 GVVDMDGKL
+2554 
-2563 YAKQGTT
+2563 
-2570 FPTRMILID
+2570 
-2579 GRRSEEER
+2579 
-2587 AQTTVY
+2587 
-2593 PPVESKAVAK
+2593 
-2603 VSSFEELYNTVND
+2603 
-2616 IINSKEKTNGTEIL
+2616 
-2630 HSRERE
+2630 
-2636 PLSVNN
+2636 
-2642 RPSGD
+2642 
-2647 TEGNRRTE
+2647 
-2655 QPRKNDARGRG
+2655 
-2666 NKSEGSKN
+2666 
-2674 KSERVLPGE
+2674 
-2683 HRKNIGNG
+2683 
-2691 GVRSEATGSEP
+2691 
-2702 GRSRGNNEPD
+2702 
-2712 IQRVDGVGVSTD
+2712 
-2724 RVGLKEE
+2724 
-2731 PKKRTLTEEKLP
+2731 
-2743 YRPHNTAFSLNSVA
+2743 
-2757 PSAMVEAM
+2757 
-2765 DKILTQIEK
+2765 IEK
-2774 ENGNIDEFVRKEL
+2774 ELYERFGNIDELRQQYVQRTLDERNAMEAARKKTE
-2787 GYDTIEE
+2787 EE
-2794 AHQALAAEQMD
+2794 AEAERRRLQEFQNMSSEQLDAEYMKAVEANDEIRMRNLVNEAARRNGYGDTGSEYQGVGAWMAPGNPGYESD
-2805 SVAMAIYQMKKG
+2805 EVRRAAVANDAPDVNITDIANGYSQQPVDYFTNLHAYGTDTPHGRESAKAINNAIDEVKKG
-2817 QALIIGDQ
+2817 KNPM
-2825 TGVGKGRQMAALIRW
+2825 VKVYR
-2840 AVKRGE
+2840 AV
-2846 KPIFITQKADLFSD
+2846 P
-2860 IYRDLVDVG
+2860 
-2869 SGDLVPFIF
+2869 
-2878 NSDGAMVDS
+2878 
-2887 NGNVVHK
+2887 
-2894 PLSASAM
+2894 
-2901 SKVFASG
+2901 
-2908 ELPDSYDFAVL
+2908 
-2919 TYTQVDT
+2919 
-2926 GDAIS
+2926 
-2931 KKEAEEAAKKSGT
+2931 KSV
-2944 RAKKSKASKE
+2944 KE
-2954 GKPTPKATFLRAIA
+2954 GKLRNGDWVTPSRKYAEMHGDNRLEGDYRIIEQEVPASQLWWDGNDINEWGFDDGKGYAYRNTKNNRKLNDLITRDDKGNIIPLSQRFNARKADVRYRNTENQAATDNIEDVNKQFNQQLEGLTEENADKVTLSLGRPSAVLRAAGVEDKPMKLYGNKVIKKMRKHGFTLAEIKDLPRAVADPIAVFNNYQKNGNRSILTELQIGDKHILVSVTVGKTGVDADFNIVSSVFGKGSNNVVDWINKGYATFINKEKALDYLHFSERSISEASDNQELVSTANIIRNFENPNVLEENLVPTEQTNDIDTAVADTANKLNIGVRVAHSIDEVNNDSVRRAIEQGRRIQGFYDTRTGEIVVYA
-2968 KDNYLFLDES
+2968 PNAVDAEDAVRTVLHEGVAHYGLRQLVGEENFGTFLDNIYNNVSDE
-2978 HTAAGSG
+2978 
-2985 NTGAYLQSILKSAK
+2985 LKQQIDAK
-2999 AATFASAT
+2999 AREHNWSARVATEEYLA
-3007 FAKRPDTMPLYAIRT
+3007 
-3022 AMSQAKIEPEKLI
+3022 
-3035 SIIEKGGVTLQEIM
+3035 
-3049 SRELTNAGQMVRRER
+3049 
-3064 DMSDVKT
+3064 
-3071 DWKTIDDPSTVKRA
+3071 
-3085 RENYDK
+3085 
-3091 TIQAFNAIIKFQNDF
+3091 
-3106 VKPKTDDLD
+3106 
-3115 QSLAIVAQS
+3115 SLAEDTNFEQARNSGIWQKIKDFFMDLLTK
-3124 AGIKKGTDKMGV
+3124 AGIRLNNALSDNELRYILWRSYDNLQNPTRDVINTVRDITKQRDLNVGNYAVQNSSEKVAENNNDEINRIVEEAKANGTYMKAPNGSDTNLNERQWAQVRTKAFKDWFGDW
-3136 ENVPF
+3136 ENDPEN
-3141 ASKTY
+3141 ASK
-3146 NYTKQLMLA
+3146 
-3155 LKVDAI
+3155 
-3161 ADEVEKEINAGRHP
+3161 
-3175 VIALE
+3175 VI
-3180 STMESTIKDYSA
+3180 D
-3192 GEVIKE
+3192 
-3198 PTFSASLLK
+3198 
-3207 GLDSVMQYTIK
+3207 
-3218 DEDGKE
+3218 
-3224 THARYAPS
+3224 
-3232 DLGKAGEEAYYNLQK
+3232 
-3247 LIREST
+3247 
-3253 SDIFISPLDAIIER
+3253 
-3267 LHEKGYKVGELTG
+3267 
-3280 RNLYVER
+3280 
-3287 NENGEVVVKRRTDK
+3287 ENGEPKVVYHGSR
-3301 DKKKMQRD
+3301 
-3309 FNSGNLDV
+3309 
-3317 LILNKSASTGI
+3317 
-3328 SLHASEKFKDQRQ
+3328 
-3341 RTMIIAQP
+3341 
-3349 LSDINDYMQMI
+3349 
-3360 GRIDRTGQVHRG
+3360 
-3372 YYINLGLPVPAEN
+3372 
-3385 RFLMMLSTKLKSLN
+3385 
-3399 ANTTTSQDSKSNEVE
+3399 SKSRINVF
-3414 APDLLNKYGSQVV
+3414 K
-3427 VEYLRDNPEVY
+3427 EVY
-3438 EKMGAPP
+3438 EKGTFFSTS
-3445 KKGGLGSGKV
+3445 KNVGSIY
-3455 QASELDKYKPQDDDA
+3455 S
-3470 RKITG
+3470 
-3475 YVALL
+3475 
-3480 STKEQEDFYND
+3480 
-3491 VVKRY
+3491 
-3496 NDLIQYLNDTGSND
+3496 SN
-3510 LKINVMPLRA
+3510 N
-3520 KTLEKRVS
+3520 
-3528 SEGIDPNGTNPFAKN
+3528 
-3543 AYVEKVEMD
+3543 
-3552 VLRKPM
+3552 
-3558 KAEEVRKTIDKLNKT
+3558 
-3573 SVDVTTDVIRKESD
+3573 
-3587 AKIASENARYEN
+3587 
-3599 AREKALDDIQKQ
+3599 
-3611 KEKIEK
+3611 
-3617 SKKLSDE
+3617 
-3624 EKVAAINS
+3624 
-3632 YITDTNNTIEERH
+3632 
-3645 DKNLKKITDNRDQLV
+3645 
-3660 RRLRMFD
+3660 
-3667 AGKSYLVPDNLES
+3667 PDNLYSAFINAKNPLIVDNKGKDWNKIDAEDLIEAAEKMFNITKEEFLES
-3680 MTFDFASPAIF
+3680 LGEDRYITTDGIVAVISRLSE
-3691 CGYKAKENKITA
+3691 ENKSPYDGLILKNVIETNDNEI
-3703 STTLAVFATLD
+3703 ATD
-3714 SRRRI
+3714 VVA
-3719 EIKLSD
+3719 IKSNQ
-3725 INALQSI
+3725 IKSA
-3732 DKMTMDNIDAARAI
+3732 TDNIGTFSPED
-3746 TIDNWD
+3746 D
-3752 SQIPTETRKEGYIL
+3752 
-3766 TGNIL
+3766 
-3771 QAIAD
+3771 
-3776 SQDEYGGYTGH
+3776 
-3787 LVSYT
+3787 
-3792 DIDGNIH
+3792 DI
-3799 DGILM
+3799 
-3804 PDKWNTSLLKSSG
+3804 
-3817 APLSARMEQ
+3817 R
-3826 IKRYEP
+3826 
-3832 IVSSDGKVTLNGSQ
+3832 
-3846 WAEMYYLTVPKTK
+3846 
-3859 KDGAMYYE
+3859 
-3867 NKVLLDA
+3867 
-3874 SKGEFYPYRG
+3874 
-3884 NLRADIPAENIEG
+3884 
-3897 VVKELTKLG
+3897 
-3906 VKVRESN
+3906 
-3913 DVVSEGANT
+3913 
-3922 NEGTNDLYRFIGETG
+3922 YRFIGEQG
-3937 ARNLDAAEEATTRL
+3937 VARLDAAEEATTRL
-3951 DNLSVAREMENAGK
+3951 DNLSTARQMEQAYNDKKARIDKLRDSKPVEITGEEYKGKYDLNRDSAQDFILKNLRGEYTIADTGEKVTISKVGAKKVTSHSMGNNAHLKSIVAIPQLLENAIFIEETPNEKSNGK
-3965 DAKTIKIATGWER
+3965 YDSYRYYVVGLKIGNEDYTARITIGVKNGEYYYDHYLTEIEKGNLIEIANGFIPTGDAPVPSYTKSKDTRLISLLQTNDRENARKIKLATGWER
-3978 GADSKWRYEVPD
+3978 GADGKWRYETADFEYHPKGDARRNDKYKESEWYKELHVLEEKLFNGETLTD
-3990 GKSVFQI
+3990 GETKRFDELSARVNAIRDNDRNTERIYLDDYVEDNELFKAYPELKQTKI
-3997 NPNDVNIEEERK
+3997 DFVDLPNEEYSAKYNEEENRITVN
-4009 QIKYR
+4009 Q
-4014 LSKINSEI
+4014 
-4022 NSARKSRDFAK
+4022 AKS
-4033 VDSLVDEDEK
+4033 
-4043 LRSELANLKVLDFV
+4043 
-4057 SSAMP
+4057 
-4062 LGTESVTLSLR
+4062 
-4073 NLLDD
+4073 
-4078 TTYNDLVNA
+4078 
-4087 YDEISRIKVKLISS
+4087 I
-4101 SDLAPLQGSYD
+4101 D
-4112 DKRSELDLFVNNTN
+4112 DKSAIA
-4126 NLHSTLMH
+4126 H
-4134 EIQHIIQGIEGFAQG
+4134 EVQHAIQHIEGFAQG
-4149 GNGTEIQ
+4149 SNVDNYNSVPTSENV
-4156 QAIDQIESKISDILK
+4156 
-4171 SDAYKKAINDF
+4171 INDIIDATDGHILDVGGF
-4182 GKEYEQKI
+4182 DNTPEGIFNALNRKTTYGTILRDYSSKLDDIANKYGYETIFDLVNDI
-4190 DKEVENNYSDLEPE
+4190 DKF
-4204 RKQAVRMAMRDDALI
+4204 
-4219 EYKKKSPVLQRLSN
+4219 
-4233 LESELNVLRY
+4233 
-4243 NPSYK
+4243 K
-4248 SSYVYNNLSGEVEA
+4248 SSVEMYLSEAGEVEA
-4262 RNVEARINMIPEE
+4262 RNAERRMNMTPEQ

-5485 KKAKTG
+5485 KKAKAG

>member
-61 GYINGEKALGTTKVG
+61 GYINGEKAPGTTKVG

-111 NISFAPAKPNNQ
+111 NISLTPVKANNQ
-123 QTVQPDVDNTAKSVM
+123 QTAQPAVDNTAKSVM
-138 DASGTP
+138 DANGRP
-144 AEQAKATGPKT
+144 IEQAKATGPKT
-155 QFVPEDPNYVQATPT
+155 QFVPADPNYVQATPT

-176 YPWMQPDQVYMWNR
+176 YPWMQPDQVYLWNT
-190 TTKEPVVT
+190 TTKEPVVS
-198 YVDESG
+198 YFDENG
-204 HAVIDED
+204 QAVTDED

-220 ITGQDDTEYMYPEAA
+220 ITGQEDTEYMHPEAA
-235 ALQLPNGNTTGLKI
+235 ALQLPNGNTRGVRL

-255 QMADEILRKEYG
+255 QMADEIMRKEYG
-267 DNYLNTQFGKDGNV
+267 DNYLNTQFGRDGNV

-300 SDVRN
+300 SDVRK

-311 VADEKDRNEILSRIK
+311 VADDKDRNEILSRIK
-326 AKWGKVADANSIIN
+326 AKWGKVADETSLVN

-348 KRDIDI
+348 KQDIDI
-354 VAQQNINELNAE
+354 VAQQNINDLNAE
-366 IQKISQQMDL
+366 IQNISRQMDQ

-392 FNARDVDPKYR
+392 FNARDVDAKYR
-403 ILQSKLNYAQNA
+403 LLQSKLNYAQNA

-423 NSSSLNAFSGFK
+423 NSGSLDALAGFK
-435 DAIMDISAWDFGFS
+435 DAVMDISAWDFGFS

-473 KSSEAT
+473 RYAEAA

-490 RYGKIAGASIP
+490 RYGKIAGTSMP
-501 FALQFVGTGGG
+501 YALQFAGTDGG

-563 LNTISDILNRSAG
+563 LNTISDILMRSAG

-605 AIENYTEML
+605 AIQNFTEMV
-614 GERLNIGGNLMRML
+614 GESVNISANLMRML

-658 AGVNDFGGEVLEEEI
+658 AGVNDFGGEVLEEELS
-673 GIILNAALVGDN
+673 IILNAAFVGDN
-685 PLFNGS
+685 PLLNGS

-729 SAFIKTLDM
+729 SAFVKTLDM

-759 AAIKDEIDNTP
+759 AVIKDEIDNTP
-770 NEKVNAVIEKLAK
+770 NEKVNSVIEKLAK

-826 VQDMP
+826 IKDMP
-831 DLSQPNAEYF
+831 DLSQPNAEYL

-886 SDDTIIYIDG
+886 SDKTIIYIDG
-896 NGERHIA
+896 NDEVHIA
-903 SPDKFAAAYPPMSND
+903 SPDKFAAAYPPISNN
-918 EVQQANEGVTGEG
+918 EVQQANEGWGNEEA
-931 TQTTDTFNKGDEV
+931 QTTGNYNKGDEV
-944 NINVNGII
+944 NINVDGNN

-961 GSGNYNVYYEDEN
+961 GSGNYNVYYEDED

-987 ASMNSASTAS
+987 AAMNSASTAS

-1098 DEYLKKKQEWQKQ
+1098 AEYLKKKQEWQKQ

-1124 VKNYIAQQTHTTPEE
+1124 VRDYIAQQTHTTPEDV
-1139 IKVAQDELSGEAAR
+1139 KAAQDELSGEAAR

-1194 EQRKFVGMIAKAEN
+1194 EQRKFVGMIAKAEK

-1227 MNGVLFGGDTSS
+1227 MNGSLFGGDTSS

-1247 LQGAGTRGELKQ
+1247 LQGAGTRGDLKQ

-1264 EQAYID
+1264 EQAYVD
-1270 ARNAARDEQYM
+1270 ARNAARDAQYM
-1281 EQYGMTYEEYLVYE
+1281 EQYGMTYEEYLAYE

-1637 KKGHVCIDG
+1637 KKGHVRIDG

-1715 FDEHKVMYGFNSAED
+1715 FDEHKVMYGFNSADE
-1730 ARAAYLSNYE
+1730 ARNAYLSNYE
-1740 EGWQGLSTITEVSKD
+1740 EGWQGLGTITEVSKD
-1755 EFKKWLNSS
+1755 EFKKWVNSS
-1764 RRKTKPFSEYK
+1764 KRKTKPFAEYK

-1781 AQNEDNTSQIQG
+1781 AQNGESNILYREANTNEEINSDELISTFARKHNLNKKYVEDYANYMRRGNLNGASRAFKEIRREVRLDNQVASLGQFIKIFSPIKKELYELFGNVDELRQQFVQRTLDERNAMEAARKKAEEEAEAERRRLQEFQNMSSEQLDAEYMKAVEANDEIRMRNLVNEAARRNGYGDTGSEYQG
-1793 LQGYSRDKIKNI
+1793 VGAWMAPGNPGYESDEVRRAAVANDAPDVNITDIANGYSQQPVDYFTNLHAYGTDTPHGRESAKAINNAIDEVKKGKNPM
-1805 VKDYVGQKLSDAD
+1805 VKVYRAVPKSVKEGKLRNGDWVTPSRKYA
-1818 AKIKGVEIHGSRNR
+1818 EMHGDNR
-1832 GDARED
+1832 
-1838 SDLDVVIEY
+1838 L
-1847 EGDIREDDMFNLL
+1847 EGDYRI
-1860 NDDEDALYIEDIRV
+1860 I
-1874 DINPIREQE
+1874 EQE
-1883 TGTLD
+1883 
-1888 KYMDRSREYD
+1888 
-1898 EEKKNKEY
+1898 
-1906 LESISNKEKRAI
+1906 
-1918 AEGRTEYYIPVY
+1918 V
-1930 DGWGGQ
+1930 
-1936 RDGRFDKVW
+1936 
-1945 LLPED
+1945 
-1950 VDKYGSDLTY
+1950 
-1960 RNLDLWSKED
+1960 
-1970 AYHTEEGFSG
+1970 
-1980 VRKFFYNKEELNKAY
+1980 
-1995 FGKSKTEEKSEKP
+1995 P
-2008 ASQTDYEKIER
+2008 ASQLWWD
-2019 DNFNKTYKK
+2019 
-2028 INDSIQGNIPN
+2028 GN
-2039 IPNIKKRIQEL
+2039 
-2050 KKSIPILEKSMATSV
+2050 
-2065 SNDKEFDDA
+2065 
-2074 QRRIYALTGELKAWQ
+2074 
-2089 KALKEIND
+2089 
-2097 KLKKSGETTLSD
+2097 
-2109 KAEAVEEKPVEEK
+2109 
-2122 KPEYGAN
+2122 
-2129 NKVVSK
+2129 
-2135 ERYEELKKRMIKKL
+2135 
-2149 GQLNFGMDPELI
+2149 
-2161 EIGVEMTAYHL
+2161 
-2172 EAGARKFADYAK
+2172 
-2184 AMINDVGDV
+2184 
-2193 IRPYLKSLYNAA
+2193 
-2205 RDYPDVVEAGL
+2205 
-2216 NVGMST
+2216 
-2222 GDEVSKF
+2222 
-2229 DVTNF
+2229 
-2234 DKKTID
+2234 
-2240 ALATAD
+2240 
-2246 NVVKEQNIKKETEK
+2246 
-2260 IIKENEKKSEQT
+2260 
-2272 AKKSVSSQKIADLF
+2272 
-2286 GDINGSTKS
+2286 DIN
-2295 DAQRRFSDT
+2295 
-2304 VKSDMLS
+2304 
-2311 ALDRGEKPYRSIVD
+2311 E
-2325 LRKRASE
+2325 
-2332 VGMDVDNEGRSDIL
+2332 
-2346 LQELVEDGL
+2346 
-2355 VGAARE
+2355 
-2361 VVNKYGSDSKDSYD
+2361 
-2375 LICKLYDMQPTIAAR
+2375 
-2390 SSNRIKMQQYSTPLP
+2390 
-2405 MAWNAAHFAM
+2405 W
-2415 SGKHGGKVL
+2415 
-2424 EPTAGNGMLVFAV
+2424 
-2437 PANQVHANELDET
+2437 
-2450 RLNNLREQGFA
+2450 GF
-2461 EVTQQDATE
+2461 
-2470 PFEGGKQYDSI
+2470 
-2481 IANPPFGSREA
+2481 
-2492 VDYGGKMIPGLDP
+2492 
-2505 QITLNALSSMKDDG
+2505 DDG
-2519 KAAIIIGGNMEYAK
+2519 KGYAYRNTKNNRKLNDLITRDDKGNII
-2533 NGSIKSMK
+2533 
-2541 PFFTYLYDHYNVK
+2541 
-2554 GVVDMDGKL
+2554 
-2563 YAKQGTT
+2563 
-2570 FPTRMILID
+2570 
-2579 GRRSEEER
+2579 
-2587 AQTTVY
+2587 
-2593 PPVESKAVAK
+2593 
-2603 VSSFEELYNTVND
+2603 
-2616 IINSKEKTNGTEIL
+2616 
-2630 HSRERE
+2630 
-2636 PLSVNN
+2636 PLSQRFNARKADVRYRNTENQAATDNIEDVNKQFN
-2642 RPSGD
+2642 QQL
-2647 TEGNRRTE
+2647 EG
-2655 QPRKNDARGRG
+2655 
-2666 NKSEGSKN
+2666 
-2674 KSERVLPGE
+2674 
-2683 HRKNIGNG
+2683 
-2691 GVRSEATGSEP
+2691 
-2702 GRSRGNNEPD
+2702 
-2712 IQRVDGVGVSTD
+2712 
-2724 RVGLKEE
+2724 
-2731 PKKRTLTEEKLP
+2731 LTEENADKVTL
-2743 YRPHNTAFSLNSVA
+2743 SLGR
-2757 PSAMVEAM
+2757 PSAV
-2765 DKILTQIEK
+2765 
-2774 ENGNIDEFVRKEL
+2774 
-2787 GYDTIEE
+2787 
-2794 AHQALAAEQMD
+2794 
-2805 SVAMAIYQMKKG
+2805 
-2817 QALIIGDQ
+2817 
-2825 TGVGKGRQMAALIRW
+2825 
-2840 AVKRGE
+2840 
-2846 KPIFITQKADLFSD
+2846 
-2860 IYRDLVDVG
+2860 
-2869 SGDLVPFIF
+2869 
-2878 NSDGAMVDS
+2878 
-2887 NGNVVHK
+2887 
-2894 PLSASAM
+2894 
-2901 SKVFASG
+2901 
-2908 ELPDSYDFAVL
+2908 
-2919 TYTQVDT
+2919 
-2926 GDAIS
+2926 
-2931 KKEAEEAAKKSGT
+2931 
-2944 RAKKSKASKE
+2944 
-2954 GKPTPKATFLRAIA
+2954 LRAA
-2968 KDNYLFLDES
+2968 
-2978 HTAAGSG
+2978 
-2985 NTGAYLQSILKSAK
+2985 
-2999 AATFASAT
+2999 
-3007 FAKRPDTMPLYAIRT
+3007 
-3022 AMSQAKIEPEKLI
+3022 
-3035 SIIEKGGVTLQEIM
+3035 
-3049 SRELTNAGQMVRRER
+3049 
-3064 DMSDVKT
+3064 
-3071 DWKTIDDPSTVKRA
+3071 
-3085 RENYDK
+3085 
-3091 TIQAFNAIIKFQNDF
+3091 
-3106 VKPKTDDLD
+3106 
-3115 QSLAIVAQS
+3115 
-3124 AGIKKGTDKMGV
+3124 GV
-3136 ENVPF
+3136 E
-3141 ASKTY
+3141 
-3146 NYTKQLMLA
+3146 
-3155 LKVDAI
+3155 D
-3161 ADEVEKEINAGRHP
+3161 
-3175 VIALE
+3175 
-3180 STMESTIKDYSA
+3180 
-3192 GEVIKE
+3192 
-3198 PTFSASLLK
+3198 
-3207 GLDSVMQYTIK
+3207 
-3218 DEDGKE
+3218 
-3224 THARYAPS
+3224 
-3232 DLGKAGEEAYYNLQK
+3232 
-3247 LIREST
+3247 
-3253 SDIFISPLDAIIER
+3253 
-3267 LHEKGYKVGELTG
+3267 
-3280 RNLYVER
+3280 
-3287 NENGEVVVKRRTDK
+3287 
-3301 DKKKMQRD
+3301 
-3309 FNSGNLDV
+3309 
-3317 LILNKSASTGI
+3317 
-3328 SLHASEKFKDQRQ
+3328 
-3341 RTMIIAQP
+3341 
-3349 LSDINDYMQMI
+3349 
-3360 GRIDRTGQVHRG
+3360 
-3372 YYINLGLPVPAEN
+3372 
-3385 RFLMMLSTKLKSLN
+3385 
-3399 ANTTTSQDSKSNEVE
+3399 
-3414 APDLLNKYGSQVV
+3414 
-3427 VEYLRDNPEVY
+3427 
-3438 EKMGAPP
+3438 
-3445 KKGGLGSGKV
+3445 
-3455 QASELDKYKPQDDDA
+3455 
-3470 RKITG
+3470 
-3475 YVALL
+3475 
-3480 STKEQEDFYND
+3480 
-3491 VVKRY
+3491 
-3496 NDLIQYLNDTGSND
+3496 
-3510 LKINVMPLRA
+3510 
-3520 KTLEKRVS
+3520 
-3528 SEGIDPNGTNPFAKN
+3528 
-3543 AYVEKVEMD
+3543 
-3552 VLRKPM
+3552 KPM
-3558 KAEEVRKTIDKLNKT
+3558 KLYGNKVIKKMRKHGFTLAEIKDLPRAVADPIAVFNNYQKNGNRSILTELQIGDKHILVSVTVGKTGVDADFNIVSSVFGKGSNNVVDWINKGYAT
-3573 SVDVTTDVIRKESD
+3573 FINK
-3587 AKIASENARYEN
+3587 
-3599 AREKALDDIQKQ
+3599 EKALDYLHFSERSISEASDNQELVSTANIIRNFENPNVLEENLVPTEQTNDIDTAVADTANKLNIGVRVAHSID
-3611 KEKIEK
+3611 EVNNDSVRRAIEQGRRIQGFYDTRTGEIVVYAPNAVDAEDAVRTV
-3617 SKKLSDE
+3617 LHEGVAHYGLRQLVGEENFGTFLDNIYNNVSDE
-3624 EKVAAINS
+3624 LKQQIDAKAREHNWSARVATEEYLASLAEDTNFEQARNSGIWQKIKDFFMDLLTKAGMHLANPLTDNELRYILWRSYDNLQNPTRDVINTVRDITKQRDLNVGNYAVQNSSGKVAENNNDEINRIVEEAKANGTYMKAPNGS
-3632 YITDTNNTIEERH
+3632 DTNLNERQWAQVRTKAFKDWFGDWENDPENASKVVDENGEPRVVYHGTNNDFTVFDWSKIGSGNDKGLRGKGIYLSPNIKTSQSYGNNVITAFVNIKKPFRTSDFTSKEEIS
-3645 DKNLKKITDNRDQLV
+3645 DKLGISE
-3660 RRLRMFD
+3660 F
-3667 AGKSYLVPDNLES
+3667 S
-3680 MTFDFASPAIF
+3680 FDF
-3691 CGYKAKENKITA
+3691 
-3703 STTLAVFATLD
+3703 D
-3714 SRRRI
+3714 
-3719 EIKLSD
+3719 
-3725 INALQSI
+3725 
-3732 DKMTMDNIDAARAI
+3732 
-3746 TIDNWD
+3746 
-3752 SQIPTETRKEGYIL
+3752 
-3766 TGNIL
+3766 
-3771 QAIAD
+3771 
-3776 SQDEYGGYTGH
+3776 
-3787 LVSYT
+3787 
-3792 DIDGNIH
+3792 
-3799 DGILM
+3799 
-3804 PDKWNTSLLKSSG
+3804 TS
-3817 APLSARMEQ
+3817 
-3826 IKRYEP
+3826 
-3832 IVSSDGKVTLNGSQ
+3832 
-3846 WAEMYYLTVPKTK
+3846 
-3859 KDGAMYYE
+3859 
-3867 NKVLLDA
+3867 
-3874 SKGEFYPYRG
+3874 G
-3884 NLRADIPAENIEG
+3884 NLRVYSASAGLFTDALKEAGYDGIIYPQRQEVIVYSPNQIKSATDNTGAFSSDDDDI
-3897 VVKELTKLG
+3897 
-3906 VKVRESN
+3906 R
-3913 DVVSEGANT
+3913 
-3922 NEGTNDLYRFIGETG
+3922 YRFIGETG

-3951 DNLSVAREMENAGK
+3951 DNLSTARQMEQAYNDKKARIDKLRDSKPVEITGNEIEPSDDLKQYKKNALEYGKKLQGSYVNKDTGRPIQLQRGRRNGGVNEVLQHDYKDVEHLQSVAAIPQIIENSIYIGSRENTDKEKNPNVTEYQYYVCGLKIGNADYTVRSTIAVDNKGNRYYDHKLTSIEKGKLLDQINGQTAKNVGFGTTPGTRPTTDKSLGKDKVLLSLLQTNDEENARK
-3965 DAKTIKIATGWER
+3965 IKFATGWER
-3978 GADSKWRYEVPD
+3978 GADGKWRYETPD
-3990 GKSVFQI
+3990 FEYY
-3997 NPNDVNIEEERK
+3997 PNGDARKNDKYKETDWYNELHGLEEKLFNGETLTDEETKRFDE
-4009 QIKYR
+4009 
-4014 LSKINSEI
+4014 L
-4022 NSARKSRDFAK
+4022 SARVNSIRDNDK
-4033 VDSLVDEDEK
+4033 NTERIYLDDYVKDDELFK
-4043 LRSELANLKVLDFV
+4043 AYPELKQTKIDFV
-4057 SSAMP
+4057 DLPNEGYSAK
-4062 LGTESVTLSLR
+4062 
-4073 NLLDD
+4073 
-4078 TTYNDLVNA
+4078 YNEKEN
-4087 YDEISRIKVKLISS
+4087 RITINQAKNI
-4101 SDLAPLQGSYD
+4101 D
-4112 DKRSELDLFVNNTN
+4112 DKSAIA
-4126 NLHSTLMH
+4126 H
-4134 EIQHIIQGIEGFAQG
+4134 EVQHAIQHIEGFAQG
-4149 GNGTEIQ
+4149 SNVDNYNSVPTSENV
-4156 QAIDQIESKISDILK
+4156 
-4171 SDAYKKAINDF
+4171 INDIIDATDGHILDGGGF
-4182 GKEYEQKI
+4182 DNTPEGIFNALNRKTTYGTILRDYSSELDDIANKYGYETIFDLVNDI
-4190 DKEVENNYSDLEPE
+4190 DKFKSRVEMY
-4204 RKQAVRMAMRDDALI
+4204 
-4219 EYKKKSPVLQRLSN
+4219 LS
-4233 LESELNVLRY
+4233 EA
-4243 NPSYK
+4243 
-4248 SSYVYNNLSGEVEA
+4248 GEVEA
-4262 RNVEARINMIPEE
+4262 RNVEARINMTPEQ

-4283 TEDVAREDQL
+4283 TEDVARKDQL

-4298 LGANARQGAGA
+4298 LGVSARQGIGA

-4438 DVREKISQLAAQHN
+4438 DVRDKIVKLAEGHN
-4452 WNFATATEEY
+4452 WDFATATEEY

-5324 RVFPDLNSDMTAEQ
+5324 RVFPDLNSDMTADQ
-5338 VAEEVEEFE
+5338 VAEEVEDFE

-5357 RATQS
+5357 KATQS

-5463 EWAKNMTVYNPI
+5463 EWAKNMTIYNPI
-5475 TTGVYLNRLI
+5475 TTGAYLSSLI

-5491 NINPSNKAER
+5491 NINPNNKAER
-5501 YMQEFLSHGGETG
+5501 YMQEFLSNGGETG

-5824 KYTPGAINVNPAII
+5824 KYTPGVINVNPAII

-5870 IQNVPIVSR
+5870 IQNVPILSR

-5913 KKEAEHDVPE
+5913 KKEAKNDVPE
-5923 FLKSLNDLLDT
+5923 FLNSLKDLLNT

-5947 RDGLD
+5947 RGGLD
-5952 KLNRRIRDIDTYGN
+5952 KLNQRIRDIDAYDN
-5966 EKYEGEKDALT
+5966 ERYEGEKDALT
-5977 KRRDGLKEELIN
+5977 KKRDEVKEELIN

-6004 EWTRK
+6004 EWVRK

>member
-123 QTVQPDVDNTAKSVM
+123 QTVQLDVDNTAKSVM

-144 AEQAKATGPKT
+144 AEQAKVTGPKT
-155 QFVPEDPNYVQATPT
+155 QFVSEDPNYVSGTPKE
-170 AEALKK
+170 EALKK
-176 YPWMQPDQVYMWNR
+176 YPWMQPDQVYLWNK

-204 HAVIDED
+204 QAVTDED

-267 DNYLNTQFGKDGNV
+267 DNYLNTQFGRDGNV

-366 IQKISQQMDL
+366 IQEISQQMDL

-423 NSSSLNAFSGFK
+423 NSGSLDALAGFK
-435 DAIMDISAWDFGFS
+435 DAVMDISAWDFGFS
-449 DLKNSIALLTA
+449 DLKNAVSLLTA
-460 KGNDKQELVNLYG
+460 KGKDKQELVNLYG
-473 KSSEAT
+473 RSAEAA

-490 RYGKIAGASIP
+490 RYGKIAGTSIP
-501 FALQFVGTGGG
+501 YALQFAGTDGG
-512 FKSIGSAVSKKA
+512 FKSIGSALSKKA

-542 GLGVVAG
+542 GLGVAVG

-555 TMSGTIQG
+555 TMSGTVQG
-563 LNTISDILNRSAG
+563 LNTISDILTRSAG

-584 NYQLKSDEPLLK
+584 NYQLKSDEPLLE

-605 AIENYTEML
+605 AIQNFTEMV
-614 GERLNIGGNLMRML
+614 GESVNISANLMRML

-658 AGVNDFGGEVLEEEI
+658 AGVNDFGGEVLEEELS
-673 GIILNAALVGDN
+673 IILNAAFVGDN
-685 PLFNGS
+685 PLLNGS

-729 SAFIKTLDM
+729 SAFVKTLDM

-759 AAIKDEIDNTP
+759 TEIKDEIDNTP
-770 NEKVNAVIEKLAK
+770 NDKVNAVIEKLAK

-826 VQDMP
+826 IKDMP
-831 DLSQPNAEYF
+831 DLSQPNAEYL

-903 SPDKFAAAYPPMSND
+903 SPDKFAAAYPPMSNN
-918 EVQQANEGVTGEG
+918 EVLQANEGGENEEA
-931 TQTTDTFNKGDEV
+931 QTTTFNKGDEV
-944 NINVNGII
+944 NINVDGNN

-961 GSGNYNVYYEDEN
+961 GFGNYNVYYEDEI
-974 GMMRPAQFTADQL
+974 GMMHPAKFTADQL
-987 ASMNSASTAS
+987 NEMNGKSTVS
-997 NDKQNMIEQLAGN
+997 NGQQATSEQPADV
-1010 QQQIEQS
+1010 QQQVEQPVV
-1017 AEEQV
+1017 EQP

-1027 PAQEEQKPAIP
+1027 ETQLAQQAQEEQKPAIP
-1038 TDEKGNML
+1038 KDEKGNML

-1056 NDLYDGSLDDNEIRD
+1056 KDLYDGKLDDNEIRD
-1071 FVDANI
+1071 FVDVNI
-1077 SEADKNLEK
+1077 SEADKNLDK
-1086 VNKKAPKIGTNK
+1086 INKKAPKIGTNK

-1124 VKNYIAQQTHTTPEE
+1124 VKDYIAQQTHTTPEE
-1139 IKVAQDELSGEAAR
+1139 VKAAQDELSGEAAR
-1153 REYQDMGGSVQQ
+1153 REYQDMGGSVPDRTEEVESATEGLTSE
-1165 DAVSVAS
+1165 DADNLLSAMEARAEVAPDIELTPTNWVEQFGEDGMVDTPIGKVKMGENQIAKLFTKERSSQFGMIRPTLTNPDVIVEVPSSTDSANDVERPTSLLFIKAFLKNDGSKVYYFKSVTVKKDGLEVSVSSHLDRKKRVEDALRKGKLQYRFDGGAQTEHRPANVSVTTPLAGQGASSKGNATRGDQSAS
-1172 DFIRGAKI
+1172 DVENGALVSPQLASSESKDTQTSANEQTINDKINISEFSDNQRAERIDNEEQPTVAQNDSGKAIGERLWRYVNFLNNQYGYNFEHEETFAKWITKKKNNIKWLKDKFPPNVVKEVIRAINDYNKLLTKPSISSKI
-1180 TPESFKAETGYGTD
+1180 ATAEAET
-1194 EQRKFVGMIAKAEN
+1194 EV
-1208 GGKTIDRLAEELVS
+1208 
-1222 YDNAE
+1222 
-1227 MNGVLFGGDTSS
+1227 
-1239 AKDAILSA
+1239 
-1247 LQGAGTRGELKQ
+1247 
-1259 TNEAE
+1259 
-1264 EQAYID
+1264 QA
-1270 ARNAARDEQYM
+1270 
-1281 EQYGMTYEEYLVYE
+1281 
-1295 EQIMPTIWREYNNYD
+1295 
-1310 EVAFNNMYAEEI
+1310 
-1322 EQLIKS
+1322 
-1328 IENDTTGEEQADD
+1328 
-1341 RGNQVLPEQQVTEQR
+1341 
-1356 GSTGSQEQRTEA
+1356 
-1368 PVGVQG
+1368 GVQG
-1374 NNENAVAPEEASGER
+1374 IDENAAAPEEASGER

-1609 QTIDEKI
+1609 QTIGEKI
-1616 AKAEEETDVNPTEG
+1616 TQAEAETEQNPTDSTGGAASNSEIEVKGKPSLLDVVHTLYTKGKVVASKLFQRSFFDVAQTPKFMKGLGLRGNKFTIRYGVIARHFNKDNEHDLSEEIWEQLPNAIQTPFAITKYFADESHQEQKGYRLYTTLQLSNGSYVVVSAEVKNSGRDLEVNAINTIFGRNVLSSAHDELIYISERITPEQQSLLDGNNPRQYSAERELSVNKDNEFSDNNSTLVEKISKAEEETDVNPTEG

-1637 KKGHVCIDG
+1637 KKGHVRIDG

-1715 FDEHKVMYGFNSAED
+1715 FDEHKVMYGFQSAED

-1740 EGWQGLSTITEVSKD
+1740 EGWQGLGTITEVSKD
-1755 EFKKWLNSS
+1755 EFKKWINSS
-1764 RRKTKPFSEYK
+1764 HRKTKPFAEYK
-1775 SVNAIG
+1775 SVNGTNESNVTDNPNITPGDLLRAYESGDTKAI
-1781 AQNEDNTSQIQG
+1781 EDAENRMRTFIENSDDKKAVAATYFRSKDNSRKYKDVSSDTYRTQSFIAETCKKALLKAGMPKEAFMSERKRSDFASNTSDSRILDVMSSDPSFDVLRAVVNNPSTSNST
-1793 LQGYSRDKIKNI
+1793 LQLIADHTQYS
-1805 VKDYVGQKLSDAD
+1805 YLAD
-1818 AKIKGVEIHGSRNR
+1818 
-1832 GDARED
+1832 DARRILAERD
-1838 SDLDVVIEY
+1838 GGVRQML
-1847 EGDIREDDMFNLL
+1847 G
-1860 NDDEDALYIEDIRV
+1860 
-1874 DINPIREQE
+1874 E
-1883 TGTLD
+1883 TGEKSLSAEETAIRDAVVGRL
-1888 KYMDRSREYD
+1888 RESGLEVITD
-1898 EEKKNKEY
+1898 AEE
-1906 LESISNKEKRAI
+1906 
-1918 AEGRTEYYIPVY
+1918 
-1930 DGWGGQ
+1930 GQ
-1936 RDGRFDKVW
+1936 RVLDEANGKRESRKRKSANNTA
-1945 LLPED
+1945 LPKDESFFKGTVILFTD
-1950 VDKYGSDLTY
+1950 TANI
-1960 RNLDLWSKED
+1960 RNNLETL
-1970 AYHTEEGFSG
+1970 
-1980 VRKFFYNKEELNKAY
+1980 
-1995 FGKSKTEEKSEKP
+1995 
-2008 ASQTDYEKIER
+2008 ASDYEKINNPSNKNVISELGRALNATHKGSGSQYVTIEAKNGNIVTIRLAGHNVSVERMDNAGR
-2019 DNFNKTYKK
+2019 DNA
-2028 INDSIQGNIPN
+2028 ISIVISRKSNEGVQGEGKAHVVEYFYPD
-2039 IPNIKKRIQEL
+2039 
-2050 KKSIPILEKSMATSV
+2050 KSIRKAGGEAIASIARSLQQALYSGEYKDTTGLAEVEEVNGETIREQRVYHGSGADFEAFDHSHMGEGVRTQAMLDGLAKAANMIQSWIKGNKRGRVFTIELPESTQRKIKEAMGRDLDSHNITANGIAHALKNHGVKGNKLNKNSIPLREEDAELIPYIMTAPDYVKKASADVSGRESVRFYKELSNGYVVVVEKEYKNSPDDMETITMWAETSSEATNARQETVPDTHVQNAILSTDAAKIRKDAETAIE
-2065 SNDKEFDDA
+2065 NDRKIRE
-2074 QRRIYALTGELKAWQ
+2074 QRNVRFFRTPNGEAYGFTVGGRIY
-2089 KALKEIND
+2089 
-2097 KLKKSGETTLSD
+2097 
-2109 KAEAVEEKPVEEK
+2109 V
-2122 KPEYGAN
+2122 
-2129 NKVVSK
+2129 
-2135 ERYEELKKRMIKKL
+2135 
-2149 GQLNFGMDPELI
+2149 DPR
-2161 EIGVEMTAYHL
+2161 V
-2172 EAGARKFADYAK
+2172 
-2184 AMINDVGDV
+2184 
-2193 IRPYLKSLYNAA
+2193 
-2205 RDYPDVVEAGL
+2205 
-2216 NVGMST
+2216 
-2222 GDEVSKF
+2222 
-2229 DVTNF
+2229 
-2234 DKKTID
+2234 
-2240 ALATAD
+2240 ATAD
-2246 NVVKEQNIKKETEK
+2246 TPIHEYAHLWASALRQGNPEEWQNVVGLMKDTPVWDEVRRRYPELTADDDIADEVLATYSGRRGAERLKEETRKAVDGKGVFEAAQAVTAMERVKEALRKFWKGVADFLHIHYRSAEEVADRVMSDLLEGRTLKDSKEHDDTANFAKKHNL
-2260 IIKENEKKSEQT
+2260 NEKDVEDYADYIRRGNLNGASRAFKEIRRKVRLDNQGASLGQFAKIFSPIEKELYERFGNIDELRQQYVQRTLDERNAMEAARKKAEEEAEKERRRQQEFQDMSSEQLD
-2272 AKKSVSSQKIADLF
+2272 AEYMKAVEANDKNRMRDLVNEAARRNGY
-2286 GDINGSTKS
+2286 GDINSGY
-2295 DAQRRFSDT
+2295 Q
-2304 VKSDMLS
+2304 
-2311 ALDRGEKPYRSIVD
+2311 G
-2325 LRKRASE
+2325 
-2332 VGMDVDNEGRSDIL
+2332 
-2346 LQELVEDGL
+2346 
-2355 VGAARE
+2355 VGAWTA
-2361 VVNKYGSDSKDSYD
+2361 
-2375 LICKLYDMQPTIAAR
+2375 P
-2390 SSNRIKMQQYSTPLP
+2390 SN
-2405 MAWNAAHFAM
+2405 
-2415 SGKHGGKVL
+2415 
-2424 EPTAGNGMLVFAV
+2424 
-2437 PANQVHANELDET
+2437 
-2450 RLNNLREQGFA
+2450 
-2461 EVTQQDATE
+2461 
-2470 PFEGGKQYDSI
+2470 
-2481 IANPPFGSREA
+2481 
-2492 VDYGGKMIPGLDP
+2492 PGY
-2505 QITLNALSSMKDDG
+2505 
-2519 KAAIIIGGNMEYAK
+2519 E
-2533 NGSIKSMK
+2533 
-2541 PFFTYLYDHYNVK
+2541 
-2554 GVVDMDGKL
+2554 
-2563 YAKQGTT
+2563 
-2570 FPTRMILID
+2570 
-2579 GRRSEEER
+2579 SEEER
-2587 AQTTVY
+2587 RKAL
-2593 PPVESKAVAK
+2593 ESDGTDVNVMDVAEGYSGQPNDYFTNLRAYGNDTPHGKESAEAINTAVAEVREGKKPTIK
-2603 VSSFEELYNTVND
+2603 VYRAVPKTV
-2616 IINSKEKTNGTEIL
+2616 
-2630 HSRERE
+2630 
-2636 PLSVNN
+2636 
-2642 RPSGD
+2642 
-2647 TEGNRRTE
+2647 
-2655 QPRKNDARGRG
+2655 
-2666 NKSEGSKN
+2666 
-2674 KSERVLPGE
+2674 
-2683 HRKNIGNG
+2683 
-2691 GVRSEATGSEP
+2691 
-2702 GRSRGNNEPD
+2702 
-2712 IQRVDGVGVSTD
+2712 
-2724 RVGLKEE
+2724 
-2731 PKKRTLTEEKLP
+2731 
-2743 YRPHNTAFSLNSVA
+2743 
-2757 PSAMVEAM
+2757 
-2765 DKILTQIEK
+2765 
-2774 ENGNIDEFVRKEL
+2774 
-2787 GYDTIEE
+2787 
-2794 AHQALAAEQMD
+2794 
-2805 SVAMAIYQMKKG
+2805 
-2817 QALIIGDQ
+2817 
-2825 TGVGKGRQMAALIRW
+2825 
-2840 AVKRGE
+2840 
-2846 KPIFITQKADLFSD
+2846 
-2860 IYRDLVDVG
+2860 
-2869 SGDLVPFIF
+2869 
-2878 NSDGAMVDS
+2878 
-2887 NGNVVHK
+2887 
-2894 PLSASAM
+2894 
-2901 SKVFASG
+2901 
-2908 ELPDSYDFAVL
+2908 
-2919 TYTQVDT
+2919 
-2926 GDAIS
+2926 
-2931 KKEAEEAAKKSGT
+2931 
-2944 RAKKSKASKE
+2944 KE
-2954 GKPTPKATFLRAIA
+2954 GKLRNGDWVTPSRKYAEMHG
-2968 KDNYLFLDES
+2968 DNRLEGDY
-2978 HTAAGSG
+2978 
-2985 NTGAYLQSILKSAK
+2985 
-2999 AATFASAT
+2999 
-3007 FAKRPDTMPLYAIRT
+3007 R
-3022 AMSQAKIEPEKLI
+3022 
-3035 SIIEKGGVTLQEIM
+3035 IIEQ
-3049 SRELTNAGQMVRRER
+3049 
-3064 DMSDVKT
+3064 D
-3071 DWKTIDDPSTVKRA
+3071 
-3085 RENYDK
+3085 
-3091 TIQAFNAIIKFQNDF
+3091 
-3106 VKPKTDDLD
+3106 
-3115 QSLAIVAQS
+3115 
-3124 AGIKKGTDKMGV
+3124 
-3136 ENVPF
+3136 
-3141 ASKTY
+3141 
-3146 NYTKQLMLA
+3146 
-3155 LKVDAI
+3155 
-3161 ADEVEKEINAGRHP
+3161 
-3175 VIALE
+3175 
-3180 STMESTIKDYSA
+3180 
-3192 GEVIKE
+3192 
-3198 PTFSASLLK
+3198 
-3207 GLDSVMQYTIK
+3207 
-3218 DEDGKE
+3218 
-3224 THARYAPS
+3224 
-3232 DLGKAGEEAYYNLQK
+3232 
-3247 LIREST
+3247 
-3253 SDIFISPLDAIIER
+3253 
-3267 LHEKGYKVGELTG
+3267 
-3280 RNLYVER
+3280 
-3287 NENGEVVVKRRTDK
+3287 
-3301 DKKKMQRD
+3301 
-3309 FNSGNLDV
+3309 
-3317 LILNKSASTGI
+3317 
-3328 SLHASEKFKDQRQ
+3328 
-3341 RTMIIAQP
+3341 
-3349 LSDINDYMQMI
+3349 
-3360 GRIDRTGQVHRG
+3360 
-3372 YYINLGLPVPAEN
+3372 VPAEHLWWDGNDINEWGFDDGQDYAYRNTRNN
-3385 RFLMMLSTKLKSLN
+3385 R
-3399 ANTTTSQDSKSNEVE
+3399 
-3414 APDLLNKYGSQVV
+3414 
-3427 VEYLRDNPEVY
+3427 
-3438 EKMGAPP
+3438 
-3445 KKGGLGSGKV
+3445 
-3455 QASELDKYKPQDDDA
+3455 
-3470 RKITG
+3470 
-3475 YVALL
+3475 
-3480 STKEQEDFYND
+3480 
-3491 VVKRY
+3491 
-3496 NDLIQYLNDTGSND
+3496 
-3510 LKINVMPLRA
+3510 
-3520 KTLEKRVS
+3520 
-3528 SEGIDPNGTNPFAKN
+3528 
-3543 AYVEKVEMD
+3543 
-3552 VLRKPM
+3552 
-3558 KAEEVRKTIDKLNKT
+3558 KLNELITRDDKGNIIPL
-3573 SVDVTTDVIRKESD
+3573 SQRF
-3587 AKIASENARYEN
+3587 NAR
-3599 AREKALDDIQKQ
+3599 R
-3611 KEKIEK
+3611 
-3617 SKKLSDE
+3617 SD
-3624 EKVAAINS
+3624 
-3632 YITDTNNTIEERH
+3632 
-3645 DKNLKKITDNRDQLV
+3645 V
-3660 RRLRMFD
+3660 RF
-3667 AGKSYLVPDNLES
+3667 
-3680 MTFDFASPAIF
+3680 
-3691 CGYKAKENKITA
+3691 
-3703 STTLAVFATLD
+3703 
-3714 SRRRI
+3714 
-3719 EIKLSD
+3719 
-3725 INALQSI
+3725 
-3732 DKMTMDNIDAARAI
+3732 
-3746 TIDNWD
+3746 
-3752 SQIPTETRKEGYIL
+3752 
-3766 TGNIL
+3766 
-3771 QAIAD
+3771 
-3776 SQDEYGGYTGH
+3776 
-3787 LVSYT
+3787 
-3792 DIDGNIH
+3792 
-3799 DGILM
+3799 
-3804 PDKWNTSLLKSSG
+3804 
-3817 APLSARMEQ
+3817 
-3826 IKRYEP
+3826 
-3832 IVSSDGKVTLNGSQ
+3832 
-3846 WAEMYYLTVPKTK
+3846 
-3859 KDGAMYYE
+3859 
-3867 NKVLLDA
+3867 
-3874 SKGEFYPYRG
+3874 
-3884 NLRADIPAENIEG
+3884 
-3897 VVKELTKLG
+3897 
-3906 VKVRESN
+3906 
-3913 DVVSEGANT
+3913 
-3922 NEGTNDLYRFIGETG
+3922 RFIGEKG
-3937 ARNLDAAEEATTRL
+3937 AARLDAAEEATSRL
-3951 DNLSVAREMENAGK
+3951 DNLSTARQMEEAYNEKKARIEKLKDSKPVEITGKEIEPSDDLKQYKKNALEYGKKLQGSYVNKDTGRPIQLQRGRRNGGVNEVLQHDYKDVEHLQSVAAIPQIIENSIYIGSRENTDKEKNPNVTEYQYYVCGLKIGNVDYTVRSTIAVDNKGNRYYDHKLTSIEKGKLLDQINGQTAKNVGFGTTPGTKPTTDKSLGKDKVLLSLLQTNDEENARK
-3965 DAKTIKIATGWER
+3965 IKFATGWER
-3978 GADSKWRYEVPD
+3978 GADGKWRYETPD
-3990 GKSVFQI
+3990 FEYY
-3997 NPNDVNIEEERK
+3997 PNGDARKNDKYKETDWYNELHGLEEKLFNGETLTDEETKRFDELSARVNDIRDNDKNMEHVYLDDYIRDDELFKAYPELKLTRIDFVDIPNARYSARYNEEENR
-4009 QIKYR
+4009 IT
-4014 LSKINSEI
+4014 LNL
-4022 NSARKSRDFAK
+4022 AKS
-4033 VDSLVDEDEK
+4033 
-4043 LRSELANLKVLDFV
+4043 
-4057 SSAMP
+4057 
-4062 LGTESVTLSLR
+4062 
-4073 NLLDD
+4073 
-4078 TTYNDLVNA
+4078 
-4087 YDEISRIKVKLISS
+4087 I
-4101 SDLAPLQGSYD
+4101 D
-4112 DKRSELDLFVNNTN
+4112 DKSAIAHELQ
-4126 NLHSTLMH
+4126 HA
-4134 EIQHIIQGIEGFAQG
+4134 IQRIEGFARGSNVDNYRNAHTSENVILDIIHATDGRLLDEG
-4149 GNGTEIQ
+4149 GFDNTPEGIFNALNRKTTYGTILRDYSSEL
-4156 QAIDQIESKISDILK
+4156 DDIANKYGYETIFDLV
-4171 SDAYKKAINDF
+4171 ND
-4182 GKEYEQKI
+4182 I
-4190 DKEVENNYSDLEPE
+4190 DKF
-4204 RKQAVRMAMRDDALI
+4204 
-4219 EYKKKSPVLQRLSN
+4219 
-4233 LESELNVLRY
+4233 
-4243 NPSYK
+4243 K
-4248 SSYVYNNLSGEVEA
+4248 SSVEMYLSEAGEVEA
-4262 RNVEARINMIPEE
+4262 RNVEARINMTPEE

-4298 LGANARQGAGA
+4298 LGVSARQGTGA

-4326 GKPSRTPAQQKAF
+4326 GKPSRTPAQQRAF
-4339 AERERQR
+4339 AARERQR

-4366 TDASTLKG
+4366 TDASTLQG

-4438 DVREKISQLAAQHN
+4438 DVRDKIAKLAEGHN
-4452 WNFATATEEY
+4452 WDFATATEEY
-4462 LASLAEKTNFENLN
+4462 LASLAEKTNFEDLN

-4499 TGVSLSDNELRYI
+4499 AGVSLTDNELRYI

-5455 TEPWSYQK
+5455 TEPLSYQK

-5491 NINPSNKAER
+5491 NINPNNKAER
-5501 YMQEFLSHGGETG
+5501 YMQEFLSNGGETG

-5540 LSKASRAAV
+5540 LPKAARAAV

-5603 GFIYRFFR
+5603 SFIYRFFR

-5666 GDGDDDDKNVVESY
+5666 GDGDDDDKNVIESY

-5695 IGGNNFVTIPLSYEL
+5695 IGENNFVTIPLSYEL

-5716 GEMMWEYGEGMIDK
+5716 GEMMWEYGEGMIDGK
-5730 DEVATET
+5730 EMAAET
-5737 VSQLSDLLPISFS
+5737 LLQLSDLLPVSLFD
-5750 NGTVAQSISPSI
+5750 GTLAQSISPTI
-5762 ARPLIDVIQNRNFYG
+5762 ARPFVDIIQNRNFYG

-5809 VLNNVIPNLNAGVSD
+5809 VLNNIMPKFGADVSD
-5824 KYTPGAINVNPAII
+5824 KYTPGLIDLNPAMI

-5850 NFPSKF
+5850 NLPSKF

-5870 IQNVPIVSR
+5870 IQNVPILSR

-5913 KKEAEHDVPE
+5913 KKEAKNDVPE
-5923 FLKSLNDLLDT
+5923 FLNSLKDLLNT

-5947 RDGLD
+5947 RGGLD

-5977 KRRDGLKEELIN
+5977 KKRDGLKEELIN

>member
-204 HAVIDED
+204 HAVTDED

-255 QMADEILRKEYG
+255 QMADEIMRKEYG
-267 DNYLNTQFGKDGNV
+267 DNYLNTQFGRDGNV

-300 SDVRN
+300 SDVRK

-311 VADEKDRNEILSRIK
+311 VADDKYRNEILSRIK
-326 AKWGKVADANSIIN
+326 AKWGKVADETSLVN

-348 KRDIDI
+348 KQDIDI
-354 VAQQNINELNAE
+354 VAQQNINDLNAE
-366 IQKISQQMDL
+366 IQNISRQMDQ

-392 FNARDVDPKYR
+392 FNARDVDAKYR
-403 ILQSKLNYAQNA
+403 LLQSKLNYAQNA

-423 NSSSLNAFSGFK
+423 NSGSLDALAGFK
-435 DAIMDISAWDFGFS
+435 DAVMDISAWDFGFS

-473 KSSEAT
+473 RYAEAA

-490 RYGKIAGASIP
+490 RYGKIAGTSMP
-501 FALQFVGTGGG
+501 YALQFAGTGGG

-524 TSIAEKYALEGLK
+524 ISIAEKYALEGLK

-987 ASMNSASTAS
+987 AAMNSASTAS

-1124 VKNYIAQQTHTTPEE
+1124 VKDYIAQQTHTTPEDV
-1139 IKVAQDELSGEAAR
+1139 KAAQDELSGEAAR

-1194 EQRKFVGMIAKAEN
+1194 EQRKFVGMIAKAEK

-1239 AKDAILSA
+1239 AKDAILPA

-1281 EQYGMTYEEYLVYE
+1281 EQYGMTYEEYLAYE

-1596 SSESKDSDKSAFA
+1596 SSESKDSDKSAVA

-1740 EGWQGLSTITEVSKD
+1740 EGWQGLGTITEVSKD
-1755 EFKKWLNSS
+1755 EFKKWVNSS
-1764 RRKTKPFSEYK
+1764 KRKTKPFAEYK

-1781 AQNEDNTSQIQG
+1781 AQNGESNILYREANTNEEI
-1793 LQGYSRDKIKNI
+1793 N
-1805 VKDYVGQKLSDAD
+1805 SDEL
-1818 AKIKGVEIHGSRNR
+1818 ISTF
-1832 GDARED
+1832 ARKH
-1838 SDLDVVIEY
+1838 
-1847 EGDIREDDMFNLL
+1847 N
-1860 NDDEDALYIEDIRV
+1860 
-1874 DINPIREQE
+1874 
-1883 TGTLD
+1883 
-1888 KYMDRSREYD
+1888 
-1898 EEKKNKEY
+1898 
-1906 LESISNKEKRAI
+1906 
-1918 AEGRTEYYIPVY
+1918 
-1930 DGWGGQ
+1930 
-1936 RDGRFDKVW
+1936 
-1945 LLPED
+1945 
-1950 VDKYGSDLTY
+1950 
-1960 RNLDLWSKED
+1960 
-1970 AYHTEEGFSG
+1970 
-1980 VRKFFYNKEELNKAY
+1980 LNKKYVEDYANY
-1995 FGKSKTEEKSEKP
+1995 MRRGNLNG
-2008 ASQTDYEKIER
+2008 ASR
-2019 DNFNKTYKK
+2019 AF
-2028 INDSIQGNIPN
+2028 
-2039 IPNIKKRIQEL
+2039 
-2050 KKSIPILEKSMATSV
+2050 
-2065 SNDKEFDDA
+2065 
-2074 QRRIYALTGELKAWQ
+2074 
-2089 KALKEIND
+2089 KEIRREVRLDNQVA
-2097 KLKKSGETTLSD
+2097 S
-2109 KAEAVEEKPVEEK
+2109 
-2122 KPEYGAN
+2122 
-2129 NKVVSK
+2129 
-2135 ERYEELKKRMIKKL
+2135 L
-2149 GQLNFGMDPELI
+2149 GQFIKIFSP
-2161 EIGVEMTAYHL
+2161 
-2172 EAGARKFADYAK
+2172 
-2184 AMINDVGDV
+2184 
-2193 IRPYLKSLYNAA
+2193 
-2205 RDYPDVVEAGL
+2205 
-2216 NVGMST
+2216 
-2222 GDEVSKF
+2222 
-2229 DVTNF
+2229 
-2234 DKKTID
+2234 
-2240 ALATAD
+2240 
-2246 NVVKEQNIKKETEK
+2246 IKKELYE
-2260 IIKENEKKSEQT
+2260 
-2272 AKKSVSSQKIADLF
+2272 LF
-2286 GDINGSTKS
+2286 GNVDELRQQFV
-2295 DAQRRFSDT
+2295 QRT
-2304 VKSDMLS
+2304 
-2311 ALDRGEKPYRSIVD
+2311 
-2325 LRKRASE
+2325 
-2332 VGMDVDNEGRSDIL
+2332 
-2346 LQELVEDGL
+2346 
-2355 VGAARE
+2355 
-2361 VVNKYGSDSKDSYD
+2361 
-2375 LICKLYDMQPTIAAR
+2375 
-2390 SSNRIKMQQYSTPLP
+2390 
-2405 MAWNAAHFAM
+2405 
-2415 SGKHGGKVL
+2415 
-2424 EPTAGNGMLVFAV
+2424 
-2437 PANQVHANELDET
+2437 LDE
-2450 RLNNLREQGFA
+2450 R
-2461 EVTQQDATE
+2461 
-2470 PFEGGKQYDSI
+2470 
-2481 IANPPFGSREA
+2481 
-2492 VDYGGKMIPGLDP
+2492 
-2505 QITLNALSSMKDDG
+2505 NA
-2519 KAAIIIGGNMEYAK
+2519 META
-2533 NGSIKSMK
+2533 
-2541 PFFTYLYDHYNVK
+2541 
-2554 GVVDMDGKL
+2554 
-2563 YAKQGTT
+2563 
-2570 FPTRMILID
+2570 
-2579 GRRSEEER
+2579 
-2587 AQTTVY
+2587 
-2593 PPVESKAVAK
+2593 
-2603 VSSFEELYNTVND
+2603 
-2616 IINSKEKTNGTEIL
+2616 
-2630 HSRERE
+2630 
-2636 PLSVNN
+2636 
-2642 RPSGD
+2642 
-2647 TEGNRRTE
+2647 
-2655 QPRKNDARGRG
+2655 RK
-2666 NKSEGSKN
+2666 K
-2674 KSERVLPGE
+2674 
-2683 HRKNIGNG
+2683 
-2691 GVRSEATGSEP
+2691 
-2702 GRSRGNNEPD
+2702 
-2712 IQRVDGVGVSTD
+2712 
-2724 RVGLKEE
+2724 
-2731 PKKRTLTEEKLP
+2731 
-2743 YRPHNTAFSLNSVA
+2743 
-2757 PSAMVEAM
+2757 
-2765 DKILTQIEK
+2765 
-2774 ENGNIDEFVRKEL
+2774 
-2787 GYDTIEE
+2787 
-2794 AHQALAAEQMD
+2794 
-2805 SVAMAIYQMKKG
+2805 
-2817 QALIIGDQ
+2817 
-2825 TGVGKGRQMAALIRW
+2825 
-2840 AVKRGE
+2840 
-2846 KPIFITQKADLFSD
+2846 
-2860 IYRDLVDVG
+2860 
-2869 SGDLVPFIF
+2869 
-2878 NSDGAMVDS
+2878 
-2887 NGNVVHK
+2887 
-2894 PLSASAM
+2894 
-2901 SKVFASG
+2901 
-2908 ELPDSYDFAVL
+2908 
-2919 TYTQVDT
+2919 
-2926 GDAIS
+2926 
-2931 KKEAEEAAKKSGT
+2931 AEEAAEAERRRLQILQGMTDEQLDSEYV
-2944 RAKKSKASKE
+2944 KAVEANDEIRMRDLVNEAARRNGYGDTGSEYQGVGAWSAPGNPGYESDEKRRE
-2954 GKPTPKATFLRAIA
+2954 AVANDAPDVNITDIANGYSSQPADYFTNLRAYGT
-2968 KDNYLFLDES
+2968 DTPHGRE
-2978 HTAAGSG
+2978 
-2985 NTGAYLQSILKSAK
+2985 SAK
-2999 AATFASAT
+2999 A
-3007 FAKRPDTMPLYAIRT
+3007 I
-3022 AMSQAKIEPEKLI
+3022 
-3035 SIIEKGGVTLQEIM
+3035 
-3049 SRELTNAGQMVRRER
+3049 N
-3064 DMSDVKT
+3064 
-3071 DWKTIDDPSTVKRA
+3071 
-3085 RENYDK
+3085 
-3091 TIQAFNAIIKFQNDF
+3091 NAIDE
-3106 VKPKTDDLD
+3106 V
-3115 QSLAIVAQS
+3115 
-3124 AGIKKGTDKMGV
+3124 KKGKDPMVKV
-3136 ENVPF
+3136 YRAVPK
-3141 ASKTY
+3141 S
-3146 NYTKQLMLA
+3146 
-3155 LKVDAI
+3155 
-3161 ADEVEKEINAGRHP
+3161 
-3175 VIALE
+3175 
-3180 STMESTIKDYSA
+3180 
-3192 GEVIKE
+3192 IKE
-3198 PTFSASLLK
+3198 
-3207 GLDSVMQYTIK
+3207 
-3218 DEDGKE
+3218 
-3224 THARYAPS
+3224 
-3232 DLGKAGEEAYYNLQK
+3232 
-3247 LIREST
+3247 
-3253 SDIFISPLDAIIER
+3253 
-3267 LHEKGYKVGELTG
+3267 
-3280 RNLYVER
+3280 
-3287 NENGEVVVKRRTDK
+3287 
-3301 DKKKMQRD
+3301 
-3309 FNSGNLDV
+3309 
-3317 LILNKSASTGI
+3317 
-3328 SLHASEKFKDQRQ
+3328 
-3341 RTMIIAQP
+3341 
-3349 LSDINDYMQMI
+3349 
-3360 GRIDRTGQVHRG
+3360 
-3372 YYINLGLPVPAEN
+3372 
-3385 RFLMMLSTKLKSLN
+3385 
-3399 ANTTTSQDSKSNEVE
+3399 
-3414 APDLLNKYGSQVV
+3414 
-3427 VEYLRDNPEVY
+3427 
-3438 EKMGAPP
+3438 
-3445 KKGGLGSGKV
+3445 
-3455 QASELDKYKPQDDDA
+3455 
-3470 RKITG
+3470 
-3475 YVALL
+3475 
-3480 STKEQEDFYND
+3480 
-3491 VVKRY
+3491 
-3496 NDLIQYLNDTGSND
+3496 
-3510 LKINVMPLRA
+3510 
-3520 KTLEKRVS
+3520 
-3528 SEGIDPNGTNPFAKN
+3528 
-3543 AYVEKVEMD
+3543 
-3552 VLRKPM
+3552 
-3558 KAEEVRKTIDKLNKT
+3558 
-3573 SVDVTTDVIRKESD
+3573 
-3587 AKIASENARYEN
+3587 
-3599 AREKALDDIQKQ
+3599 
-3611 KEKIEK
+3611 
-3617 SKKLSDE
+3617 
-3624 EKVAAINS
+3624 
-3632 YITDTNNTIEERH
+3632 
-3645 DKNLKKITDNRDQLV
+3645 
-3660 RRLRMFD
+3660 
-3667 AGKSYLVPDNLES
+3667 
-3680 MTFDFASPAIF
+3680 
-3691 CGYKAKENKITA
+3691 
-3703 STTLAVFATLD
+3703 
-3714 SRRRI
+3714 
-3719 EIKLSD
+3719 
-3725 INALQSI
+3725 
-3732 DKMTMDNIDAARAI
+3732 
-3746 TIDNWD
+3746 
-3752 SQIPTETRKEGYIL
+3752 
-3766 TGNIL
+3766 
-3771 QAIAD
+3771 
-3776 SQDEYGGYTGH
+3776 
-3787 LVSYT
+3787 
-3792 DIDGNIH
+3792 
-3799 DGILM
+3799 
-3804 PDKWNTSLLKSSG
+3804 
-3817 APLSARMEQ
+3817 
-3826 IKRYEP
+3826 
-3832 IVSSDGKVTLNGSQ
+3832 
-3846 WAEMYYLTVPKTK
+3846 
-3859 KDGAMYYE
+3859 
-3867 NKVLLDA
+3867 
-3874 SKGEFYPYRG
+3874 G
-3884 NLRADIPAENIEG
+3884 NLRNGDWVTPSRKYAEMHGDNRLEGDYRIIEQEVPAGQIWWDGNDINEWGFDDGKGYAYRNTKNNRKLNDPITRDDNGNIIPLSQRFNAR
-3897 VVKELTKLG
+3897 KSDI
-3906 VKVRESN
+3906 R
-3913 DVVSEGANT
+3913 
-3922 NEGTNDLYRFIGETG
+3922 YRFIGEQG
-3937 ARNLDAAEEATTRL
+3937 AANLDAAEEATTRL
-3951 DNLSVAREMENAGK
+3951 DNLSVAREMENAYNEKKARIEKLKDSKPVDVKYNGEYDLNRKPAKDWLKENVRGEYTNNDTGEKIGISKVGINEVTSHGSQDKAHLKSLIAIPQMIEQSIFIDEIPNTKDHDKYDSYKYYVCGLKIDDVDYIVKLVVGVKGDNKYYDHRLTEIEKGTLIDNLNGLSNSVAENQNANISYGK
-3965 DAKTIKIATGWER
+3965 DTKLQSILQTNDRENARKIKFATGWER
-3978 GADSKWRYEVPD
+3978 GADGMWRYETADFEYYPKGD
-3990 GKSVFQI
+3990 ARRNDSYKKSDWY
-3997 NPNDVNIEEERK
+3997 NELHGLEEKLFNGETLTDEETR
-4009 QIKYR
+4009 R
-4014 LSKINSEI
+4014 FDEL
-4022 NSARKSRDFAK
+4022 SARVNAIRDNDK
-4033 VDSLVDEDEK
+4033 NTERIYLDDYVKDE
-4043 LRSELANLKVLDFV
+4043 ELFKAYPELKQTKIDFV
-4057 SSAMP
+4057 DLPNERYSAK
-4062 LGTESVTLSLR
+4062 
-4073 NLLDD
+4073 
-4078 TTYNDLVNA
+4078 YNEKENRITVNQA
-4087 YDEISRIKVKLISS
+4087 KSI
-4101 SDLAPLQGSYD
+4101 D
-4112 DKRSELDLFVNNTN
+4112 DKSAIA
-4126 NLHSTLMH
+4126 H
-4134 EIQHIIQGIEGFAQG
+4134 EVQHAIQHIEGFAQG

-4156 QAIDQIESKISDILK
+4156 QAINQIENKISDILK
-4171 SDAYKKAINDF
+4171 SDEYKKAINDF

-4204 RKQAVRMAMRDDALI
+4204 RKQAIRMAMRDDALI

-4262 RNVEARINMIPEE
+4262 RNVEARINMPLEE
-4275 RRQSLASE
+4275 RRRTLAEE
-4283 TEDVAREDQL
+4283 TEDVVREDQIFL
-4293 FIYDN
+4293 QDA
-4298 LGANARQGAGA
+4298 LGASERYGTYGRNKTDGQKAEEANRRFNEELQQQIDGTLPKGHVYELGRPSGVLRSAGIPNLPIELAASRLSGKSKQDNHPFDMSEVMDLPKAIQNPMAVFRSATHIGSYVVMTEIEHNGKNFVVAIEANRKKGKIEINDIRSIHYRTSNAHMANWISEGLLEYVDKEKMAEWFSKQRYNSAEVRKLFNHAANIVKNFENPNVSDENMRQGIGA

-4366 TDASTLKG
+4366 TDASTLQG

>member
-1 MAQQDDNIKKLYD
+1 MQDNRDDLYLNLRDAGVGEDVIGTQQDFKNFVTNEKNTRDLYKNLRD
-14 ELQSTYD
+14 AGVGED
-21 VGSEDDFRNY
+21 VIGTEDDF
-31 LNNAEHRKALYNELK
+31 YNFVAPDFSGNK
-46 NDYDIQDEKAFDDYL
+46 SS
-61 GYINGEKALGTTKVG
+61 GTTKVG
-76 SVAQQVVNEYDQ
+76 SAAQQVVNEYDQ
-88 SAKDNAEA
+88 SAKDNAKA
-96 EEDLSAATSGAKIGG
+96 PEDLSAATAGAKIGG
-111 NISFAPAKPNNQ
+111 NISLTPVKANNQ
-123 QTVQPDVDNTAKSVM
+123 QTAQPAVDNTSKSVM

-155 QFVPEDPNYVQATPT
+155 QFVSEDPNYVSGTPKE
-170 AEALKK
+170 EALKK
-176 YPWMQPDQVYMWNR
+176 YPWMQPDQVYLWNK
-190 TTKEPVVT
+190 TTKEPVVS
-198 YVDESG
+198 YFDENG
-204 HAVIDED
+204 QAVTDED

-220 ITGQDDTEYMYPEAA
+220 ITGQEDTEYMHPEAA
-235 ALQLPNGNTTGLKI
+235 ALQLPNGNTRGVRL

-255 QMADEILRKEYG
+255 QMADEIMRKEYG
-267 DNYLNTQFGKDGNV
+267 DNYLNTQFGRDGNV

-287 RDLGAQQLYDELN
+287 RDLGAQQLYDGLN
-300 SDVRN
+300 SDVRK

-311 VADEKDRNEILSRIK
+311 VADDKGRSEILSRIK
-326 AKWGKVADANSIIN
+326 AKWGKVADETSLVN
-340 AVNDENAA
+340 AVSDENAA
-348 KRDIDI
+348 KEDIDI
-354 VAQQNINELNAE
+354 VAQQNINDLNAE
-366 IQKISQQMDL
+366 IQNISRQMDQ

-392 FNARDVDPKYR
+392 FNARDVDAKYR
-403 ILQSKLNYAQNA
+403 LLQSKLNYAQNA

-423 NSSSLNAFSGFK
+423 NSGSLDALAGFK
-435 DAIMDISAWDFGFS
+435 DAVMDISAWDFGFS
-449 DLKNSIALLTA
+449 DLKNAVSLLTA
-460 KGNDKQELVNLYG
+460 KGKDKQELVNLYG
-473 KSSEAT
+473 RSAEAA

-542 GLGVVAG
+542 GLGVAVG

-563 LNTISDILNRSAG
+563 LNTISDILMRSAG

-584 NYQLKSDEPLLK
+584 NYQLKSDESLLK

-658 AGVNDFGGEVLEEEI
+658 AGVNDFGGEVLEEELS
-673 GIILNAALVGDN
+673 IILNAALVGDN
-685 PLFNGS
+685 PLLNGS

-729 SAFIKTLDM
+729 SAFVKTLDM

-743 LNQSDKGGQSI
+743 LNQSDKGGRSI

-759 AAIKDEIDNTP
+759 TEIKDEIDNTP
-770 NEKVNAVIEKLAK
+770 NEKVNSVIEKLAK

-799 KLLKTRGH
+799 KLLRTRGH

-826 VQDMP
+826 IKDMP
-831 DLSQPNAEYF
+831 DLSQPNAEYL

-865 DVFIIKGNLV
+865 DVFIIKGNFV

-903 SPDKFAAAYPPMSND
+903 SPDKFAAAYPPMSNN
-918 EVQQANEGVTGEG
+918 EVQQANEGGENEEA
-931 TQTTDTFNKGDEV
+931 QTTTFNKGDEV
-944 NINVNGII
+944 NINVDGNN

-961 GSGNYNVYYEDEN
+961 GFGNYNVYYEDES
-974 GMMRPAQFTADQL
+974 GMMHPAKFTADQL
-987 ASMNSASTAS
+987 NEMNGKSTVS
-997 NDKQNMIEQLAGN
+997 NGQQATSEQPADV
-1010 QQQIEQS
+1010 QQQVEQPVVEQS
-1017 AEEQV
+1017 

-1027 PAQEEQKPAIP
+1027 ETQQAQEEQKPAIP
-1038 TDEKGNML
+1038 KDEKGNTL
-1046 YHQVPVETTI
+1046 YHRVPVETTI

-1071 FVDANI
+1071 FVDVNI
-1077 SEADKNLEK
+1077 SEADKNLDK
-1086 VNKKAPKIGTNK
+1086 INKKAPKIGTNK

-1124 VKNYIAQQTHTTPEE
+1124 VKDYIAQQTHTTPEE
-1139 IKVAQDELSGEAAR
+1139 VKAAQDEFSGEAAR
-1153 REYQDMGGSVQQ
+1153 REYQDMGENIQQ

-1194 EQRKFVGMIAKAEN
+1194 EQRKFVGMIAKAEK

-1270 ARNAARDEQYM
+1270 ARNAARDAQYM
-1281 EQYGMTYEEYLVYE
+1281 EQYGMTYEEYLTYE

-1310 EVAFNNMYAEEI
+1310 EMAFNNMYAEEI

-1328 IENDTTGEEQADD
+1328 RENDTTGEKPTDD
-1341 RGNQVLPEQQVTEQR
+1341 RGNQVLSEQQVTEQR
-1356 GSTGSQEQRTEA
+1356 GNGSGTEPGTEVQA
-1368 PVGVQG
+1368 GVQG
-1374 NNENAVAPEEASGER
+1374 TDENAVAPEEAQER
-1389 IPNIERGR
+1389 IIQPVGTNRFGNIYNWAKGQFQSAALFLNNLKSGYLRSVFYRDGIGDIDMVWGNDKAGLQHIIKKHIEEADDFSSVEEAMQIINDTISNGNITR
-1397 QGYTGYIARRQ
+1397 QGSNISLDNNGYRVSIAQ
-1408 QNNLE
+1408 
-1413 TSEEINVPLSQNEQD
+1413 SD
-1428 EYGNPMVLA
+1428 EGNWVLTA
-1437 ENGSTVFGTIE
+1437 FDKTRSRAEKKRNKGNATIGDQSVSDMENG
-1448 SESGLTEAP
+1448 
-1457 IKLSLGENKVGTDG
+1457 
-1471 KNHGYGLLHIE
+1471 
-1482 AGHGEQIRNAGY
+1482 
-1494 QSVEQFV
+1494 
-1501 ENVAQNYT
+1501 
-1509 DIKEGALIGKK
+1509 
-1520 QTYLLEV
+1520 
-1527 SDEHNNTLF
+1527 TLASP
-1536 IQLSNDGTYWN
+1536 QL
-1547 VNSAGIFKKKYSRR
+1547 V
-1561 KPLIYTVPAVGK
+1561 
-1573 STVTDTSE
+1573 
-1581 VNSGQSMGAT
+1581 
-1591 APAGN
+1591 
-1596 SSESKDSDKSAFA
+1596 SSESKDSEKS
-1609 QTIDEKI
+1609 TITSSLDEKI
-1616 AKAEEETDVNPTEG
+1616 VEEGNKVNTNPTER
-1630 QKEAGNY
+1630 QKEAGNH
-1637 KKGHVCIDG
+1637 KKGHVRIDG

-1703 VYVVDQVNPDGS
+1703 VYVVDQVNSDGS
-1715 FDEHKVMYGFNSAED
+1715 FDEHKVMYGFQSAED

-1740 EGWQGLSTITEVSKD
+1740 EGWQGLGTITEVSKE
-1755 EFKKWLNSS
+1755 EFKKWINSS
-1764 RRKTKPFSEYK
+1764 RRKTKPFAEYSSVKKSEEQDRKLVDKLLSYYDIVKQKEPSRIVIMRIGQNDVVIREDAEKVGKIFGITPNKTNDINGLENENTIIFPHSELDNFLYK
-1775 SVNAIG
+1775 MIRAGQRVAFAEDENIKDNVLLDTKNAIG
-1781 AQNEDNTSQIQG
+1781 AQNE
-1793 LQGYSRDKIKNI
+1793 K
-1805 VKDYVGQKLSDAD
+1805 
-1818 AKIKGVEIHGSRNR
+1818 
-1832 GDARED
+1832 
-1838 SDLDVVIEY
+1838 
-1847 EGDIREDDMFNLL
+1847 
-1860 NDDEDALYIEDIRV
+1860 
-1874 DINPIREQE
+1874 
-1883 TGTLD
+1883 
-1888 KYMDRSREYD
+1888 
-1898 EEKKNKEY
+1898 
-1906 LESISNKEKRAI
+1906 
-1918 AEGRTEYYIPVY
+1918 
-1930 DGWGGQ
+1930 
-1936 RDGRFDKVW
+1936 
-1945 LLPED
+1945 
-1950 VDKYGSDLTY
+1950 
-1960 RNLDLWSKED
+1960 
-1970 AYHTEEGFSG
+1970 
-1980 VRKFFYNKEELNKAY
+1980 
-1995 FGKSKTEEKSEKP
+1995 
-2008 ASQTDYEKIER
+2008 
-2019 DNFNKTYKK
+2019 
-2028 INDSIQGNIPN
+2028 
-2039 IPNIKKRIQEL
+2039 
-2050 KKSIPILEKSMATSV
+2050 
-2065 SNDKEFDDA
+2065 
-2074 QRRIYALTGELKAWQ
+2074 
-2089 KALKEIND
+2089 
-2097 KLKKSGETTLSD
+2097 TTLSN
-2109 KAEAVEEKPVEEK
+2109 KAEAVEEKPAEEK

-2222 GDEVSKF
+2222 SDEVSKF

-2260 IIKENEKKSEQT
+2260 IIKENEQKNEQT
-2272 AKKSVSSQKIADLF
+2272 AANTEAIASETEIIASEAERNIKAATNERQVIAEIENIDKQLDKVNEQLALLGYYEADRVEKDYNEAYGYIRNAERKAKNDAKSLWQKLAKDLNIPKEILSIVASKGSKNKAVSSNIAPAGGDVTITVPLDEKKNLHIYVGLSPTSAKGEVKPLMEQGKGGAFEGDNLQVDRIMYRIQNNDNTGADKYGGNFFEKPDVTYNQLLNDVLKLVKRYTDVDITPKENVQTEEKAVEERKKARKKSVSSQKIADLF
-2286 GDINGSTKS
+2286 GDINESTKS

-2361 VVNKYGSDSKDSYD
+2361 VINKYGSDSKDSYD

-2415 SGKHGGKVL
+2415 SGKQGGKVL

-2470 PFEGGKQYDSI
+2470 PFEGGKQYDAI

-2492 VDYGGKMIPGLDP
+2492 VDYDGKMIPGLDP

-2533 NGSIKSMK
+2533 NGAIKSMK

-2563 YAKQGTT
+2563 FAKQGTT

-2593 PPVESKAVAK
+2593 PPIESKAVAK

-2636 PLSVNN
+2636 LLSVNN
-2642 RPSGD
+2642 RPFGNA
-2647 TEGNRRTE
+2647 EGNRRPE
-2655 QPRKNDARGRG
+2655 QPRKNDTTGRG
-2666 NKSEGSKN
+2666 NKPEGSKEQ
-2674 KSERVLPGE
+2674 SERVLPGE
-2683 HRKNIGNG
+2683 RRKNTGDGETRNE
-2691 GVRSEATGSEP
+2691 VAGSEQR
-2702 GRSRGNNEPD
+2702 GSRGNNEPA
-2712 IQRVDGVGVSTD
+2712 IQRVDAVGVSTD

-2731 PKKRTLTEEKLP
+2731 PKKRSLTEEKLP

-2774 ENGNIDEFVRKEL
+2774 ENGSIDEFVRKEL

-2919 TYTQVDT
+2919 TYSQVNT

-2931 KKEAEEAAKKSGT
+2931 QKEAEEAAKKSGT

-2954 GKPTPKATFLRAIA
+2954 GKPTPKATFLRSIA

-2978 HTAAGSG
+2978 HTAAGSS

-3071 DWKTIDDPSTVKRA
+3071 EWKTIDDPSTVKRA

-3106 VKPKTDDLD
+3106 VKPKIDDLD

-3124 AGIKKGTDKMGV
+3124 AGVKKGTDKMGV

-3141 ASKTY
+3141 VSKTY

-3161 ADEVEKEINAGRHP
+3161 ADEVAKEINAGRHP

-3438 EKMGAPP
+3438 EKMGAPL
-3445 KKGGLGSGKV
+3445 KKGGFGSGKV
-3455 QASELDKYKPQDDDA
+3455 QASELDEYKPQDDDA

-3528 SEGIDPNGTNPFAKN
+3528 SEGIDPNGTNPFAQN

-3599 AREKALDDIQKQ
+3599 AREKALDDIQKH

-3645 DKNLKKITDNRDQLV
+3645 DKNLKKITDNRDQLI

-3732 DKMTMDNIDAARAI
+3732 NKMTMDNIDAARAI
-3746 TIDNWD
+3746 TLDNWD

-3906 VKVRESN
+3906 VKVRGSN
-3913 DVVSEGANT
+3913 DVVSRDT
-3922 NEGTNDLYRFIGETG
+3922 NINEEEANDLYREVTDERLINKLENEPKVKVYRAMQLQDGKLLPPMSGKIKTIVKDKNGKERTKWVWREPTNIGKWEE
-3937 ARNLDAAEEATTRL
+3937 AEERPDLANDDGTFTLNKGNNSLNAAYNPYIHTSRSPINDQFSSAWNRDELVTVEVEVPVSELTSGYRAEKAKDSVGEVEWKSGPVGRQLAKIGKPRL
-3951 DNLSVAREMENAGK
+3951 VILSRWDKPIRVIPVDEVADEYAKRLEGTGIEVPFNTVTPELRDALVKAGVKIGAPENNNAGK
-3965 DAKTIKIATGWER
+3965 A
-3978 GADSKWRYEVPD
+3978 
-3990 GKSVFQI
+3990 
-3997 NPNDVNIEEERK
+3997 
-4009 QIKYR
+4009 
-4014 LSKINSEI
+4014 
-4022 NSARKSRDFAK
+4022 
-4033 VDSLVDEDEK
+4033 SL
-4043 LRSELANLKVLDFV
+4043 
-4057 SSAMP
+4057 
-4062 LGTESVTLSLR
+4062 
-4073 NLLDD
+4073 
-4078 TTYNDLVNA
+4078 
-4087 YDEISRIKVKLISS
+4087 
-4101 SDLAPLQGSYD
+4101 
-4112 DKRSELDLFVNNTN
+4112 
-4126 NLHSTLMH
+4126 
-4134 EIQHIIQGIEGFAQG
+4134 
-4149 GNGTEIQ
+4149 
-4156 QAIDQIESKISDILK
+4156 
-4171 SDAYKKAINDF
+4171 DAYN
-4182 GKEYEQKI
+4182 EWRNNNEI
-4190 DKEVENNYSDLEPE
+4190 D
-4204 RKQAVRMAMRDDALI
+4204 
-4219 EYKKKSPVLQRLSN
+4219 
-4233 LESELNVLRY
+4233 
-4243 NPSYK
+4243 
-4248 SSYVYNNLSGEVEA
+4248 
-4262 RNVEARINMIPEE
+4262 
-4275 RRQSLASE
+4275 
-4283 TEDVAREDQL
+4283 
-4293 FIYDN
+4293 
-4298 LGANARQGAGA
+4298 RQGTGA

-4326 GKPSRTPAQQKAF
+4326 GKPSRTPAQQRAF

-4395 NHVDMADIEQT
+4395 NHVDIADIEQT

-4438 DVREKISQLAAQHN
+4438 DVRDKIVKLAEGHN

-4462 LASLAEKTNFENLN
+4462 IASLAEKTNFEDLN

-4524 RYRSIIDEAKDI
+4524 RYRSIIDEARDMS
-4536 TMQNE
+4536 MQND
-4541 LRVGNYSAGNSEA
+4541 LKVGNYSVQNS
-4554 VGKAAENGVV
+4554 
-4564 NIEDVNRRFNEEL
+4564 R
-4577 GRLTEE
+4577 
-4583 NAQSVILNLGRP
+4583 
-4595 GNFLLASGLSDR
+4595 
-4607 PIKLYG
+4607 
-4613 NKLLKK
+4613 
-4619 MRKHGFT
+4619 
-4626 TSDVKNLPKEIN
+4626 
-4638 NPIAVFKGS
+4638 
-4647 VENSFAILT
+4647 
-4656 ELEINGNNVLASISV
+4656 NNV
-4671 GKGNDI
+4671 
-4677 DFNIISSVYG
+4677 
-4687 KNGNSVVSWINDGK
+4687 
-4701 ILYVNKEKALNYLRI
+4701 
-4716 SAPIAEAQDNQEL
+4716 
-4729 SSAANIVKNFE
+4729 
-4740 NPNISEENMRYG
+4740 
-4752 NGALAASESNG
+4752 
-4763 INKTNET
+4763 
-4770 NGQEAEEANRRF
+4770 AEE
-4782 NEELN
+4782 
-4787 AFKAKTH
+4787 
-4794 KGLLHLGQPGRIL
+4794 
-4807 NACGINE
+4807 
-4814 ELTLSP
+4814 SD
-4820 TVLSRK
+4820 
-4826 LKQHGLNVDDI
+4826 NV
-4837 KGLAGAIQEPIL
+4837 
-4849 VYQHGDAHPN
+4849 
-4859 MVIVTDLAAKG
+4859 
-4870 GKVSVA
+4870 
-4876 VELDGEGNVVELN
+4876 
-4889 NVSSVHSKGAT
+4889 
-4900 TELERLSNMRD
+4900 
-4911 GYLEQALRWVDK
+4911 
-4923 NKVSDWLGIADLN
+4923 
-4936 SPIHA
+4936 
-4941 NNPKLV
+4941 
-4947 SIANILQNFEN
+4947 
-4958 PSVGEENILYREAKK
+4958 LYREAKE
-4973 VEKKINSDWR
+4973 VEEKINNDWR
-4983 DEYDKKLSKF
+4983 NEYDKKLSTLW
-4993 SFKLT
+4993 FKLT

-5018 TSAPIRDDENVYW
+5018 TSAPISDDENVYW

-5045 YYNENYCKP
+5045 YYNENYFKP
-5054 IVTEIANLVKYGA
+5054 IVTAIANLVKYGA
-5067 RYNDKGEDI
+5067 RYNDKGKDI
-5076 INSDNDVLKYLIAK
+5076 INSDNDILKYLIAK
-5090 SGLERN
+5090 HGIERN
-5096 QSKREVEAMNAR
+5096 NYFREREAMNAR

-5122 EKEEIKEENAN
+5122 EKEEIKEEDAN

-5144 KAEMNKRVAVLH
+5144 KAEMKKRVDVLH

-5164 LFQDEKDF
+5164 LFQDKKDF

-5178 YVSDFEKKFDTESLW
+5178 YVPDFEKKFDTKSLW

-5218 ESTAKMYKYYIPLR
+5218 ENTAKMYEYYIPLR
-5232 GWANDVASEAYNY
+5232 GWANDVASEKYNY
-5245 KGSGEGSRKILQ
+5245 IGGKGHSSKILEISH
-5257 TAKGRTSLA
+5257 GRTSLA

-5271 EIGRMMQDAIFQGNR
+5271 KIGQMMQDAIFQGNR

-5455 TEPWSYQK
+5455 TEPLSYQK
-5463 EWAKNMTVYNPI
+5463 EWAKNMTKYNPI
-5475 TTGVYLNRLI
+5475 TTGEYLRRLI
-5485 KKAKTG
+5485 KKAKAG
-5491 NINPSNKAER
+5491 KINPNKKSER
-5501 YMQEFLSHGGETG
+5501 YMQEFLSNGGETG

-5540 LSKASRAAV
+5540 LPKAARAAI

-5597 DGLPGD
+5597 DGLPRD
-5603 GFIYRFFR
+5603 SFIYRFFR

-5652 GYALPAIMRAVVGG
+5652 GYALPAIMQAVVGG

-5730 DEVATET
+5730 DEVAVET
-5737 VSQLSDLLPISFS
+5737 LSQLSDLLPVSFS

-5762 ARPLIDVIQNRNFYG
+5762 ARPLIDIIQNRNFYG

-5809 VLNNVIPNLNAGVSD
+5809 VLNNVIPNLDAGVSD
-5824 KYTPGAINVNPAII
+5824 KYTPGVINVNPAII

-5850 NFPSKF
+5850 NFPSKVY
-5856 GKTIS
+5856 KTIS

-5870 IQNVPIVSR
+5870 IQNVPILSR

-5913 KKEAEHDVPE
+5913 KKEAKNDVPE
-5923 FLKSLNDLLDT
+5923 FLNSLKDLLNT

-5947 RDGLD
+5947 RGGLD
-5952 KLNRRIRDIDTYGN
+5952 KLNQRIRDIDAYDN
-5966 EKYEGEKDALT
+5966 ERYEGEKDTLT
-5977 KRRDGLKEELIN
+5977 KKRDGLKEELIN

-6004 EWTRK
+6004 EWVRK